1 MTDSSIRAL
10 GRFVANEA
18 LRKVTETSGTR
29 VGLRVSGF
37 DQPTVAEA
45 LRRTAQRLSESPEL
59 QVVVKV
65 GTSEQING
73 VPDEFLLDRGD
84 QLTKWRN
91 SVQGM
96 AVLLFEWGRTPDAQ
110 GLAAMNALDDATIL
124 GVRHDNSG
132 EHGFSRFMA
141 EVWREV
147 GGSGT
152 IPALMAG
159 SMPEIW
165 RAVTDED
172 PRSLHRWAAFLVE
185 TAQKVVAARVHTSDT
200 VRTAI
205 SAALPALGLFPDR
218 NLFVKPAALPARI
231 KKNVCVSAFKQP
243 AGKEITAEDLIDRIA
258 TAEFS
263 EESLAHIGAEPE
275 TVKTRMRNL
284 VLNLNRSGTIL
295 QDRRQLRCE
304 QDLTLWLEVFEQK
317 SKKIGLGQQIRQE
330 IEKKASD
337 RVDDFDSMMI
347 EEALNRGDQESAQRF
362 LDEAPI
368 GCAESLADLLSK
380 RSRRKVEKLA
390 FPDSQFV
397 QDPLRAL
404 LRELTYFSDEEEGS
418 VVVGLEGNQEAGQW
432 SRWLFAFLYA
442 RTLRDIQ
449 ESTGLRLTLEVKDCL
464 LNVTKPALLEAQ
476 ETHEPFDLNTEWA
489 PLRILVEMDGVA
501 QRRFRWDP
509 LGIPGQISLAALI
522 NSSWRNPP
530 GHASDLTFDTFL
542 EKFSDPRQWQV
553 DEPAPISETN
563 FAGQLEHLKRK
574 HFERFSEGLDA
585 GKVNDYVR
593 EWEEILREARTTLIP
608 DNSPDADLKAVVLTD
623 VVGLADHR
631 MMMLATHPLKLRW
644 LARNYT
650 EIARSIKTALDREG
664 GLSLNQENED
674 LFFDAIDRIS
684 PHGTPAVLV
693 GPGGTIAI
701 PMRESAGH
709 EEYAPVRHGG
719 NESKEWLSSVDE
731 TAIDEMVRVITDYLT
746 TYPHKLDGLRVLLL
760 NRNGD
765 PVLPMRVAKQVRAKN
780 SRLKVDLVVLAPQ
793 TTHHEII
800 QGFDLQFSGAEMSED
815 SFLPDVQL
823 ILQTWDPDQKADLS
837 GLEDTLEDTIDLALA
852 PALFGTQTSIKE
864 STKKES
870 LSGLFNP
877 WKHPASH
884 NLAQTSENVVR
895 ALLPE
900 TADETLESWS
910 TLCVRY
916 DRRSPVSRESVD
928 SIDYFEMQVQFHQ
941 HQELFAKL
949 HRVAHWVVTL
959 DSFIGREQI
968 DALHNRPDVI
978 LVKPSVGKNESYTLI
993 VSSQTGQQFVVQRLQ
1008 RRLEQIGVVIP
1019 QDSEGTAKRI
1029 YEVGRNVAPG
1039 AVLRSLGI
1047 GTTVNEVVGLVAT
1060 RFVIDQQFP
1069 IPRQGT
1075 SLVTWISFDEHH
1087 RWFGRGHKTRAD
1099 LGRFVL
1105 TIQDDGIVRLDVL
1118 VAESKFRQTF
1128 DVGSAEEQLN
1138 RTTDLCKD
1146 AFRSGDEAR
1155 HDRPFWLDELAAAIA
1170 QTSGNT
1176 LQASELPARAIVGK
1190 SDHRQVEAKILDA
1203 LRSADVQLGQVSGVA
1218 VAISAEDDQPAPEI
1232 RKLGKH
1238 TLVRLNKHELLNL
1251 IGALRA
1257 NQDPTNADPLVSS
1270 GDLSGTERFQNTVAK
1285 PPSANASTE
1294 IPASGEPA
1302 ASIEVV
1308 GGTAPA
1314 TVSDQVVAR
1323 RIAAKED
1330 SVTPSAHRGGI
1341 GEEELRLRYRKVVDV
1356 FDLHRVVVTAPE
1368 IGAWQEGP
1376 GFYIF
1381 RFVPHPG
1388 VTVEKLTN
1396 RRDEIFLALE
1406 LPSGFSIRTRSD
1418 RGSVLFE
1425 IPKIDDEKY
1434 GVDAKALWQQCPA
1447 NPESLIAPLGAD
1459 IEGKP
1464 VAIDLSSADSPHLLV
1479 AGTTGSGKSVALD
1492 TILKGLIRYDKSTL
1506 RLRLVDPKGTELVDF
1521 EDDPHL
1527 DGMIGM
1533 DAADAIEILEETV
1546 EEMAVRYKDM
1556 KAIRAR
1562 KLVEYNAKVDKA
1574 ERKPWI
1580 VIVLDEYADL
1590 TSDPEEKK
1598 KIEALL
1604 KRLTQKA
1611 RAAGIHVIAATQRPS
1626 ADVISTTIRSN
1637 FPAQLA
1643 LRVKTATDSR
1653 IILDETGA
1661 EALAGQGDA
1670 LLHTAKGTI
1679 RVQVAYDGS

>member
-10 GRFVANEA
+10 GRFVADEA
-18 LRKVTETSGTR
+18 LRKVTEISGAR
-29 VGLRVSGF
+29 AVLRVSGF
-37 DQPTVAEA
+37 DRPTVAEA
-45 LRRTAQRLSESPEL
+45 LRRTAQRLLESPDR

-65 GTSEQING
+65 GTSEPIEG
-73 VPDEFLLDRGD
+73 VPVDYLLDPHD

-91 SVQGM
+91 SGQGK
-96 AVLLFEWGRTPDAQ
+96 AVLLFEWGQSPDAQ

-124 GVRHDNSG
+124 GDYNSSG
-132 EHGFSRFMA
+132 ERGFDRFMA
-141 EVWREV
+141 EAWREA

-152 IPALMAG
+152 VPALMVDFLPG
-159 SMPEIW
+159 IW
-165 RAVTDED
+165 RAVTDEE

-185 TAQKVVAARVHTSDT
+185 TAQRVAATQVHTPD
-200 VRTAI
+200 VVYPEI
-205 SAALPALGLFPDR
+205 SAALPALDLFPDR
-218 NLFVKPAALPARI
+218 GLFLKPAALPALI
-231 KKNVCVSAFKQP
+231 KKNVSVSAFKQP
-243 AGKEITAEDLIDRIA
+243 TGKEITEDDLIDRITA
-258 TAEFS
+258 TQFS
-263 EESLAHIGAEPE
+263 EESLDHIGADSE
-275 TVKTRMRNL
+275 TAKTRMRSL
-284 VLNLNRSGTIL
+284 VLNLNRSGSTP
-295 QDRRQLRCE
+295 QDSRQLRRE

-317 SKKIGLGQQIRQE
+317 SKKIGLGQQVRQE
-330 IEKKASD
+330 IERADAD
-337 RVDDFDSMMI
+337 RVDEFDAMMI
-347 EEALNRGDQESAQRF
+347 EDALDRGDQEAAQRF
-362 LDEAPI
+362 LDEAPV
-368 GCAESLADLLSK
+368 GGAEPLADLLSK

-418 VVVGLEGNQEAGQW
+418 VVVGLEGNQEAGRW

-449 ESTGLRLTLEVKDCL
+449 DSTGLRLILEVKDCL
-464 LNVTKPALLEAQ
+464 LDLTKPPLPE
-476 ETHEPFDLNTEWA
+476 EDEPFDPNTEWA
-489 PLRILVEMDGVA
+489 PLRILVEMDGAA

-509 LGIPGQISLAALI
+509 LGIPGQIALAALI
-522 NSSWRNPP
+522 HGWRNPP
-530 GHASDLTFDTFL
+530 GHASNLTFDTFL
-542 EKFSDPRQWQV
+542 EKFNDPRQWQV
-553 DEPAPISETN
+553 DEPAPVPASQ
-563 FAGQLEHLKRK
+563 FAGQLERLKLE
-574 HFERFSEGLDA
+574 HFERFSDGLDA
-585 GKVNDYVR
+585 GKINDYVR
-593 EWEEILREARTTLIP
+593 EWEGILHEARTTLVP
-608 DNSPDADLKAVVLTD
+608 DNAPNADLEAVVLTD
-623 VVGLADHR
+623 IVGLADHR

-644 LARNYT
+644 LAKNYT
-650 EIARSIKTALDREG
+650 EAASSLETALNREG

-709 EEYAPVRHGG
+709 EEYAPVRLSG

-760 NRNGD
+760 DRNGD
-765 PVLPMRVAKQVRAKN
+765 PVLPMRVAKQMRAKN
-780 SRLKVDLVVLAPQ
+780 PRLKVDLVVLAPQ
-793 TTHHEII
+793 ATHHEII
-800 QGFDLQFSGAEMSED
+800 QGFDLHFSGAEMSED

-823 ILQTWDPDQKADLS
+823 ILQAWDPDQEADLS
-837 GLEDTLEDTIDLALA
+837 GLEDSIDLALA

-870 LSGLFNP
+870 LSGSFNP

-928 SIDYFEMQVQFHQ
+928 GIDYFEMQVQFDQ
-941 HQELFAKL
+941 HQNLFATL

-968 DALHNRPDVI
+968 DALRNRPDVI

-993 VSSQTGQQFVVQRLQ
+993 VSSQTGRQFVVQRLR
-1008 RRLEQIGVVIP
+1008 RRLEQIGVVTP

-1069 IPRQGT
+1069 VSRQGT

-1105 TIQDDGIVRLDVL
+1105 TVQDDGTVRLDVL

-1138 RTTDLCKD
+1138 RTTDLCED
-1146 AFRSGDEAR
+1146 AFRSDGEAR

-1170 QTSGNT
+1170 QTSGNA
-1176 LQASELPARAIVGK
+1176 LQAADLPARTLIGND
-1190 SDHRQVEAKILDA
+1190 DHRQVEATVLDA
-1203 LRSADVQLGQVSGVA
+1203 LRSEDVQLGQVTGVA
-1218 VAISAEDDQPAPEI
+1218 VAISAEDDQPAPAVGS
-1232 RKLGKH
+1232 LGKH
-1238 TLVRLNKHELLNL
+1238 TLVRLHKQELLNL
-1251 IGALRA
+1251 IGAMRA
-1257 NQDPTNADPLVSS
+1257 NQDPTSADPLVVS
-1270 GDLSGTERFQNTVAK
+1270 GHLSGTVQVPDAVVKTSSVGVPAELPTPEEPTSSVEVAR
-1285 PPSANASTE
+1285 A
-1294 IPASGEPA
+1294 
-1302 ASIEVV
+1302 VV
-1308 GGTAPA
+1308 PTSVPRR
-1314 TVSDQVVAR
+1314 VVAR
-1323 RIAAKED
+1323 RPAAEVDPVPLK
-1330 SVTPSAHRGGI
+1330 VHRGGLSN
-1341 GEEELRLRYRKVVDV
+1341 EELRLRYNKVVDV
-1356 FDLHRVVVTAPE
+1356 FARHKVAVTAPE
-1368 IGAWQEGP
+1368 VGKWQEGP

-1381 RFVPHPG
+1381 RFIPSPG
-1388 VTVEKLTN
+1388 VTVDKLTN
-1396 RRDEIFLALE
+1396 RRDEIFLALA

-1434 GVDAKALWQQCPA
+1434 GVGAKALWQRCPA
-1447 NPESLIAPLGAD
+1447 DPESLIAPLGTD
-1459 IEGKP
+1459 IEGNP
-1464 VAIDLSSADSPHLLV
+1464 VTIDLSSADSPHLLV

-1492 TILKGLIRYDKSTL
+1492 TILKGLVRYDKSAL

-1546 EEMAVRYKDM
+1546 DEMAVRYKDM
-1556 KAIRAR
+1556 KALRTR

-1574 ERKPWI
+1574 DRKPWI
-1580 VIVLDEYADL
+1580 VIILDEYADL

-1598 KIEALL
+1598 QIEALL

-1670 LLHTAKGTI
+1670 FLHTAKGTI
-1679 RVQVAYDGS
+1679 RLQVAYDGS

>member
-10 GRFVANEA
+10 GRFVADEA
-18 LRKVTETSGTR
+18 LRKVTEISGAR
-29 VGLRVSGF
+29 AVLRVSGF

-45 LRRTAQRLSESPEL
+45 LRRTAQRLLESPDR

-65 GTSEQING
+65 GTSEPIEG
-73 VPDEFLLDRGD
+73 VPVDYLLDPHD

-91 SVQGM
+91 SGQGK
-96 AVLLFEWGRTPDAQ
+96 AVLLFEWGQSPDAQ

-124 GVRHDNSG
+124 GDYHDSSG
-132 EHGFSRFMA
+132 ERGFDRFMA
-141 EVWREV
+141 EAWREA

-152 IPALMAG
+152 VPALMVDFL
-159 SMPEIW
+159 PEIW
-165 RAVTDED
+165 RAVTDEE
-172 PRSLHRWAAFLVE
+172 PRSLHRWVAFLVE
-185 TAQKVVAARVHTSDT
+185 TAQRVAATQVHTPD
-200 VRTAI
+200 VVYPEI
-205 SAALPALGLFPDR
+205 SAALPALDLFPDR
-218 NLFVKPAALPARI
+218 GLFIKPAALPARI
-231 KKNVCVSAFKQP
+231 KKNVSVSAFKQP
-243 AGKEITAEDLIDRIA
+243 TGKEITEDDLIDRITA
-258 TAEFS
+258 TEFS
-263 EESLAHIGAEPE
+263 KESLDHIGMDSE
-275 TVKTRMRNL
+275 TAKTRMRSL
-284 VLNLNRSGTIL
+284 VLTLNRSGSTP
-295 QDRRQLRCE
+295 QDSRQLRRE
-304 QDLTLWLEVFEQK
+304 QDLTIWLEVFEQK
-317 SKKIGLGQQIRQE
+317 SKKIGLGQQVRQE
-330 IEKKASD
+330 IERADAD
-337 RVDDFDSMMI
+337 RVDEFDAMVI
-347 EEALNRGDQESAQRF
+347 EDALDRGDQEAAQRF
-362 LDEAPI
+362 LDEAPV
-368 GCAESLADLLSK
+368 GGAEPLADLLSK

-418 VVVGLEGNQEAGQW
+418 VVVGLEGNQEAGRW

-449 ESTGLRLTLEVKDCL
+449 DSTGLRLTLEVKDCL
-464 LNVTKPALLEAQ
+464 LDLTKPPLPE
-476 ETHEPFDLNTEWA
+476 EDEPFDPNSEWA
-489 PLRILVEMDGVA
+489 PLRILVEMDGAA

-509 LGIPGQISLAALI
+509 LGIPGQIALAALI
-522 NSSWRNPP
+522 HGWRNPP
-530 GHASDLTFDTFL
+530 GHASNLTFDTFL
-542 EKFSDPRQWQV
+542 EKFNDPRQWQV
-553 DEPAPISETN
+553 DEPVPAPASH
-563 FAGQLEHLKRK
+563 FAGQLERLKLE
-574 HFERFSEGLDA
+574 HFERFSDGLDA
-585 GKVNDYVR
+585 GKINDYVR
-593 EWEEILREARTTLIP
+593 EWEGILREARTTLVP
-608 DNSPDADLKAVVLTD
+608 DNAPNADLEAVVLTD

-644 LARNYT
+644 LAKNYA
-650 EIARSIKTALDREG
+650 EAASSIETALNREG

-709 EEYAPVRHGG
+709 EEYAPVRLSG

-760 NRNGD
+760 DRNGD
-765 PVLPMRVAKQVRAKN
+765 PVLPMRVAKQMRAKN
-780 SRLKVDLVVLAPQ
+780 PRLKVDLVVLAPQ
-793 TTHHEII
+793 ATHHEII
-800 QGFDLQFSGAEMSED
+800 QGFDLHFSGAEMAED

-823 ILQTWDPDQKADLS
+823 ILQAWEPDQEADLS
-837 GLEDTLEDTIDLALA
+837 GLEDSIDLALA

-870 LSGLFNP
+870 LSGSFNP

-928 SIDYFEMQVQFHQ
+928 GIDYFEMQVQFDQ
-941 HQELFAKL
+941 HQNLFATL

-968 DALHNRPDVI
+968 DALRNRPDVI

-993 VSSQTGQQFVVQRLQ
+993 VSSQTGRQFVVQRLR
-1008 RRLEQIGVVIP
+1008 RRLEQIGVVTP

-1069 IPRQGT
+1069 VSRQGT

-1105 TIQDDGIVRLDVL
+1105 TVQDDGTVRLDVL

-1138 RTTDLCKD
+1138 RTTDLCED
-1146 AFRSGDEAR
+1146 AFRSDGEAR

-1170 QTSGNT
+1170 QTSGNA
-1176 LQASELPARAIVGK
+1176 LQAADLPARTLIGND
-1190 SDHRQVEAKILDA
+1190 DHRQVEAKVLDA
-1203 LRSADVQLGQVSGVA
+1203 LRSEDVQLGQVTGVA
-1218 VAISAEDDQPAPEI
+1218 VAISAEDDQPAPAVGS
-1232 RKLGKH
+1232 LGKH
-1238 TLVRLNKHELLNL
+1238 TLVRLHKQELLSL

-1257 NQDPTNADPLVSS
+1257 NQDPTSADPLVVS
-1270 GDLSGTERFQNTVAK
+1270 GHLSGTVQVPDDGVMTSSVG
-1285 PPSANASTE
+1285 
-1294 IPASGEPA
+1294 IPAILPTPEEP
-1302 ASIEVV
+1302 
-1308 GGTAPA
+1308 TAPVEVA
-1314 TVSDQVVAR
+1314 RVTTPTSGPEQVVAR
-1323 RIAAKED
+1323 RPAAEVDPVPLK
-1330 SVTPSAHRGGI
+1330 VHRGGLSD
-1341 GEEELRLRYRKVVDV
+1341 EELRLRYNKVVDV
-1356 FDLHRVVVTAPE
+1356 FARHKVAVTAPE
-1368 IGAWQEGP
+1368 VGKWQEGP

-1381 RFVPHPG
+1381 RFIPSPG
-1388 VTVEKLTN
+1388 VTVDKLTN
-1396 RRDEIFLALE
+1396 RRDEIFLALA

-1434 GVDAKALWQQCPA
+1434 GVDAKALWQRCPA
-1447 NPESLIAPLGAD
+1447 DPESLIAPLGAD
-1459 IEGKP
+1459 IEGNP
-1464 VAIDLSSADSPHLLV
+1464 VTIDLSSADSPHLLV
-1479 AGTTGSGKSVALD
+1479 AGTTGSGKSVALE
-1492 TILKGLIRYDKSTL
+1492 TILKGLVRYDKSTL

-1546 EEMAVRYKDM
+1546 DEMAVRYKDM
-1556 KAIRAR
+1556 KAIRTR

-1574 ERKPWI
+1574 DRKPWI

-1598 KIEALL
+1598 QIEALL

-1670 LLHTAKGTI
+1670 FLHTAKGTI
-1679 RVQVAYDGS
+1679 RLQVAYDGS

>member
-1 MTDSSIRAL
+1 MTDSSVRAL
-10 GRFVANEA
+10 GRFVADEA
-18 LRKVTETSGTR
+18 LLKVSEISGAR
-29 VGLRVSGF
+29 AVLRVSGF

-45 LRRTAQRLSESPEL
+45 LRRTAQRLSESPNL

-65 GTSEQING
+65 GTSEPIEG
-73 VPDEFLLDRGD
+73 VPVNYLLDPQD

-91 SVQGM
+91 SGQGT
-96 AVLLFEWGRTPDAQ
+96 AVLLFEWGQSPDAQ

-124 GVRHDNSG
+124 DDDHDTPG
-132 EHGFSRFMA
+132 ELGFDRFMTEA
-141 EVWREV
+141 WSGA
-147 GGSGT
+147 GGIGPV
-152 IPALMAG
+152 PAPMATFL
-159 SMPEIW
+159 PQIW
-165 RAVTDED
+165 RAITDEA
-172 PRSLHRWAAFLVE
+172 PRSLRRWADFLVE
-185 TAQKVVAARVHTSDT
+185 TAQKVAANQVHTPDVVHSE
-200 VRTAI
+200 I
-205 SAALPALGLFPDR
+205 SAALPALDLFPDR
-218 NLFVKPAALPARI
+218 DLFIKPAALPTRI
-231 KKNVCVSAFKQP
+231 KKNVWVSAFKQP
-243 AGKEITAEDLIDRIA
+243 TGKEITEDDLIDRIA
-258 TAEFS
+258 TTEFS
-263 EESLAHIGAEPE
+263 EESLDYIGADSE
-275 TVKTRMRNL
+275 TAKTCMRSL
-284 VLNLNRSGTIL
+284 VLNRSGRTP
-295 QDRRQLRCE
+295 QDRRQLLCE
-304 QDLTLWLEVFEQK
+304 QDLILWLEVFEQK
-317 SKKIGLGQQIRQE
+317 TKKIGLGQQVRQE
-330 IEKKASD
+330 IEKTEAD
-337 RVDDFDSMMI
+337 RVDEFDAMMI
-347 EEALNRGDQESAQRF
+347 EGALDRGDQESAQRF
-362 LDEAPI
+362 LDEAPA
-368 GCAESLADLLSK
+368 GDATPLADLLSK
-380 RSRRKVEKLA
+380 RSRRRVEKLA

-418 VVVGLEGNQEAGQW
+418 VVVGLEGNQEAGRW

-449 ESTGLRLTLEVKDCL
+449 DSTGLRLTLDVKDYL
-464 LNVTKPALLEAQ
+464 LDLTEPTLP
-476 ETHEPFDLNTEWA
+476 ETDEPFDLNIEWA
-489 PLRILVEMDGVA
+489 PLRILVEMDGAA

-509 LGIPGQISLAALI
+509 LGIPGQIALAALI
-522 NSSWRNPP
+522 HGWRTAP
-530 GHASDLTFDTFL
+530 GHSNDLTFDTFL
-542 EKFSDPRQWQV
+542 EKCNDPRQWRV
-553 DEPAPISETN
+553 DVLVPVPESH
-563 FAGQLEHLKRK
+563 FAGQLERLKRA

-585 GKVNDYVR
+585 ENIDDYVR
-593 EWEEILREARTTLIP
+593 EWEGILREARTTLVP
-608 DNSPDADLKAVVLTD
+608 ENAPNADLEAVVLTD
-623 VVGLADHR
+623 VVELADHR

-644 LARNYT
+644 LAQNYAQT
-650 EIARSIKTALDREG
+650 AGSIRTALNEEG
-664 GLSLNQENED
+664 GLSLNRENED

-684 PHGTPAVLV
+684 PHGTPAALV

-760 NRNGD
+760 DRNGD

-780 SRLKVDLVVLAPQ
+780 PRLQVDLVVLAPQ
-793 TTHHEII
+793 ATHHEII

-823 ILQTWDPDQKADLS
+823 ILQTWEPDQQADLS
-837 GLEDTLEDTIDLALA
+837 GLEGTIDIALA

-870 LSGLFNP
+870 LSGYYTP

-884 NLAQTSENVVR
+884 NLVQTSENVVR

-928 SIDYFEMQVQFHQ
+928 GIDYFEMQVQFDQ
-941 HQELFAKL
+941 HQDLFATL

-968 DALHNRPDVI
+968 DALPNRPDVI

-993 VSSQTGQQFVVQRLQ
+993 VSSQSGKQFVVQRLR
-1008 RRLEQIGVVIP
+1008 RRLEQIGVVTP

-1047 GTTVNEVVGLVAT
+1047 GTTVNEIVGLVAT

-1069 IPRQGT
+1069 HPQQGT

-1105 TIQDDGIVRLDVL
+1105 TVQDDGTVRLDVL

-1146 AFRSGDEAR
+1146 AFRSGDDAR

-1170 QTSGNT
+1170 QTSGKA
-1176 LQASELPARAIVGK
+1176 LKAAELPARTMIGND
-1190 SDHRQVEAKILDA
+1190 DHHQVEAKVLDA
-1203 LRSADVQLGQVSGVA
+1203 LRSGKIQLGQVTGVA
-1218 VAISAEDDQPAPEI
+1218 VTIAAEDDQLAPAVGS
-1232 RKLGKH
+1232 LGKH
-1238 TLVRLNKHELLNL
+1238 TLVRLNKHELQNL

-1257 NQDPTNADPLVSS
+1257 DQAPTNADPLVAA
-1270 GDLSGTERFQNTVAK
+1270 GDLSGIVKVPSIVVKT
-1285 PPSANASTE
+1285 PSADTPAE
-1294 IPASGEPA
+1294 LPASDVHA
-1302 ASIEVV
+1302 APVEAT
-1308 GGTAPA
+1308 GATALPP
-1314 TVSDQVVAR
+1314 VSDPISAR
-1323 RIAAKED
+1323 HLAAEVNPVPLK
-1330 SVTPSAHRGGI
+1330 AHRGGL
-1341 GEEELRLRYRKVVDV
+1341 GEAELKLRYNKVVNV
-1356 FDLHRVVVTAPE
+1356 FARHKVAVTAPE
-1368 IGAWQEGP
+1368 IGKWQEGP

-1381 RFVPHPG
+1381 RFIPDPG
-1388 VTVEKLTN
+1388 VTVDKLTN
-1396 RRDEIFLALE
+1396 RRDEIFLALA

-1418 RGSVLFE
+1418 RGSVIFE

-1447 NPESLIAPLGAD
+1447 TPESLIAPLGTD
-1459 IEGKP
+1459 IEGEP

-1492 TILKGLIRYDKSTL
+1492 TILKGLVRYDKDTL

-1527 DGMIGM
+1527 DGVIGM
-1533 DAADAIEILEETV
+1533 DAADAIEILEKTV
-1546 EEMAVRYKDM
+1546 EEMTVRYADM
-1556 KAIRAR
+1556 KAIRTR

-1574 ERKPWI
+1574 DRKPWI

-1598 KIEALL
+1598 QIEALL

-1670 LLHTAKGTI
+1670 FLHTAKRTI
-1679 RVQVAYDGS
+1679 RVQIAYDGS

>member
-10 GRFVANEA
+10 GRFVADEA
-18 LRKVTETSGTR
+18 LRKVTEISGAR
-29 VGLRVSGF
+29 AVLRVSGF
-37 DQPTVAEA
+37 DRPTVTEA
-45 LRRTAQRLSESPEL
+45 LRRTAQRLSESPGR

-65 GTSEQING
+65 GTSEPIVD
-73 VPDEFLLDRGD
+73 VPVDYLLDPQD

-91 SVQGM
+91 SGQGS
-96 AVLLFEWGRTPDAQ
+96 AVLLFEWGQSPDAQ

-124 GVRHDNSG
+124 GDYHDAPG
-132 EHGFSRFMA
+132 ERGFDRFMA
-141 EVWREV
+141 EAWREAD
-147 GGSGT
+147 GIGT
-152 IPALMAG
+152 VPAPMATFL
-159 SMPEIW
+159 PEIW
-165 RAVTDED
+165 RAITDEE
-172 PRSLHRWAAFLVE
+172 PRSLHRWAAFLVD
-185 TAQKVVAARVHTSDT
+185 TAQRVAATQVHTPG
-200 VRTAI
+200 VVYPEI
-205 SAALPALGLFPDR
+205 SAALPALDLLPDRGLFLR
-218 NLFVKPAALPARI
+218 PAALPARI
-231 KKNVCVSAFKQP
+231 KKNVSVSAFKQP
-243 AGKEITAEDLIDRIA
+243 TGKEITEDELIDRI
-258 TAEFS
+258 TTTEFS
-263 EESLAHIGAEPE
+263 EESLKHIGTDSE
-275 TVKTRMRNL
+275 TAKTRMRSL
-284 VLNLNRSGTIL
+284 VLNLNRSGSTPR
-295 QDRRQLRCE
+295 DSRQLRHE
-304 QDLTLWLEVFEQK
+304 QDLTLWLEIFEQK
-317 SKKIGLGQQIRQE
+317 SKKIGLGQQVRQE
-330 IEKKASD
+330 IDRTAAE
-337 RVDDFDSMMI
+337 RVDEFDAMMI
-347 EEALNRGDQESAQRF
+347 EEALDHGDQESAQRF
-362 LDEAPI
+362 LDEAPV
-368 GCAESLADLLSK
+368 GGAEPLADLLSK

-418 VVVGLEGNQEAGQW
+418 VVVGVEGNQDTGRW

-442 RTLRDIQ
+442 RTLRDVQ
-449 ESTGLRLTLEVKDCL
+449 DSTGLRLTLEVKDCL
-464 LNVTKPALLEAQ
+464 LDLTKPPLPE
-476 ETHEPFDLNTEWA
+476 EDEPFDPNTEWS
-489 PLRILVEMDGVA
+489 PLRLLVEMDGAA

-509 LGIPGQISLAALI
+509 LAIPGQITLAALI
-522 NSSWRNPP
+522 HGWRTPP
-530 GHASDLTFDTFL
+530 GHTTDLSFDTFL
-542 EKFSDPRQWQV
+542 EKFNDPRQWQA
-553 DEPAPISETN
+553 DEPLPIPESH
-563 FAGQLEHLKRK
+563 FAGQLERLKLE
-574 HFERFSEGLDA
+574 HFERFSDGLDA
-585 GKVNDYVR
+585 GNINDYVR
-593 EWEEILREARTTLIP
+593 EWESGLREARATLVP
-608 DNSPDADLKAVVLTD
+608 DNAPNTDLEAVVLTD
-623 VVGLADHR
+623 VIGLADNR

-644 LARNYT
+644 LAKNYA
-650 EIARSIKTALDREG
+650 EAADSIKTALNKVG

-731 TAIDEMVRVITDYLT
+731 TAIDEMVRVITDYLV

-760 NRNGD
+760 DRNGD

-780 SRLKVDLVVLAPQ
+780 PHLKVDLVVLAPQ
-793 TTHHEII
+793 ATHHEII
-800 QGFDLQFSGAEMSED
+800 QGFDLHFSGAEMAED

-823 ILQTWDPDQKADLS
+823 ILQAWEPDQEADLS
-837 GLEDTLEDTIDLALA
+837 GLENTIDLALA

-870 LSGLFNP
+870 LSGSFNP

-928 SIDYFEMQVQFHQ
+928 GIDYFEMQVQFDQ
-941 HQELFAKL
+941 HLDLFATL

-968 DALHNRPDVI
+968 DALRNRPDVI

-993 VSSQTGQQFVVQRLQ
+993 VSSQTGRQFVVQRLR
-1008 RRLEQIGVVIP
+1008 RRLEQIGVVTP
-1019 QDSEGTAKRI
+1019 QDSDGTAKRI
-1029 YEVGRNVAPG
+1029 YEVSRNVAPG

-1060 RFVIDQQFP
+1060 RFVVDQQFP
-1069 IPRQGT
+1069 VPRQGT

-1105 TIQDDGIVRLDVL
+1105 TVQDNGTVRLDVL

-1128 DVGSAEEQLN
+1128 DIGSAEEQLN
-1138 RTTDLCKD
+1138 RTTDLCED
-1146 AFRSGDEAR
+1146 AFRSGGEAR

-1170 QTSGNT
+1170 QTSGNA
-1176 LQASELPARAIVGK
+1176 LQAADLPARTMIGND
-1190 SDHRQVEAKILDA
+1190 DHRQVEAKVLDA
-1203 LRSADVQLGQVSGVA
+1203 LRSEGAQLGQVTGVA
-1218 VAISAEDDQPAPEI
+1218 VAISAEEDQPAPAVGS
-1232 RKLGKH
+1232 LGKH

-1257 NQDPTNADPLVSS
+1257 NQDPANADPLVVP
-1270 GDLSGTERFQNTVAK
+1270 GDNKGTVKIPGTVVK
-1285 PPSANASTE
+1285 
-1294 IPASGEPA
+1294 
-1302 ASIEVV
+1302 
-1308 GGTAPA
+1308 
-1314 TVSDQVVAR
+1314 
-1323 RIAAKED
+1323 
-1330 SVTPSAHRGGI
+1330 TPSAVTAAGLSTTPEEPAPPVKAAGATAPTCETSPLVARHPDAEVDPLKTHRGGLQ
-1341 GEEELRLRYRKVVDV
+1341 EEELRLRYNTIVDV
-1356 FDLHRVVVTAPE
+1356 FARHKVAVTAPE
-1368 IGAWQEGP
+1368 IDKWQEGP

-1381 RFVPHPG
+1381 RFIPDPG
-1388 VTVEKLTN
+1388 VTVDKLTN
-1396 RRDEIFLALE
+1396 RRDEIFLALA

-1434 GVDAKALWQQCPA
+1434 GVDAKTLWKRCP
-1447 NPESLIAPLGAD
+1447 PDPKSLIAPLGAD
-1459 IEGKP
+1459 IEGNP
-1464 VAIDLSSADSPHLLV
+1464 VTIDLSSADSPHLLV

-1492 TILKGLIRYDKSTL
+1492 TILKGLVRYDESTL
-1506 RLRLVDPKGTELVDF
+1506 RLRLVDPKGTELADF

-1556 KAIRAR
+1556 KAIRTR
-1562 KLVEYNAKVDKA
+1562 KLVEYNAKVDK
-1574 ERKPWI
+1574 EDRKPWI

-1590 TSDPEEKK
+1590 TSDLEEKK
-1598 KIEALL
+1598 KIEGLL

-1670 LLHTAKGTI
+1670 FLHTTKGTI
-1679 RVQVAYDGS
+1679 RLQVAYGGT

>member
-10 GRFVANEA
+10 GRFVADEA
-18 LRKVTETSGTR
+18 LRKVAESSGAR

-45 LRRTAQRLSESPEL
+45 LRRTAQRLSESPEH
-59 QVVVKV
+59 QIVVKV
-65 GTSEQING
+65 GTSEQIDG
-73 VPDEFLLDRGD
+73 VPVEFLLNRGD

-91 SVQGM
+91 SLQGT
-96 AVLLFEWGRTPDAQ
+96 AVLLFEWGQSPDEQ
-110 GLAAMNALDDATIL
+110 GLAAMNALDDAAIL
-124 GVRHDNSG
+124 GDHHDTSG
-132 EHGFSRFMA
+132 EHGFGRFMA
-141 EVWREV
+141 DAWREA

-152 IPALMAG
+152 VPASMAE
-159 SMPEIW
+159 SLPHIW

-172 PRSLHRWAAFLVE
+172 SRSLHRWAAFLVE
-185 TAQKVVAARVHTSDT
+185 TAQKVVATRVHTPD
-200 VRTAI
+200 VVCAEI

-218 NLFVKPAALPARI
+218 DLFVRPAALPARI

-243 AGKEITAEDLIDRIA
+243 NGKEISAEDLIDRIA
-258 TAEFS
+258 TAEFTD
-263 EESLAHIGAEPE
+263 ESLAHIGADSE
-275 TVKTRMRNL
+275 TVKARMRDL
-284 VLNLNRSGTIL
+284 VLNLNRSGPDL
-295 QDRRQLRCE
+295 QDRRQLRCGH
-304 QDLTLWLEVFEQK
+304 DLALWLEVFEQK
-317 SKKIGLGQQIRQE
+317 SKKIGLGQQVRQE
-330 IEKKASD
+330 IEKKAAD
-337 RVDDFDSMMI
+337 RVDDFDAMMI
-347 EEALNRGDQESAQRF
+347 EEGLDRGDQESAQRF

-368 GCAESLADLLSK
+368 GGADALADLLTK

-390 FPDSQFV
+390 FPDSQLV

-404 LRELTYFSDEEEGS
+404 LRELTYFSDEEEGT
-418 VVVGLEGNQEAGQW
+418 VVVGLEGNQEAGRW

-442 RTLRDIQ
+442 RTLRDIRD
-449 ESTGLRLTLEVKDCL
+449 STGLRLTLEVKGCL
-464 LNVTKPALLEAQ
+464 LDATKPAVPEAH
-476 ETHEPFDLNTEWA
+476 ETQEPFDLNAEWA
-489 PLRILVEMDGVA
+489 PLRFLVEMAGAA

-509 LGIPGQISLAALI
+509 LGIPGQIALAALI
-522 NSSWRNPP
+522 DSWRNPP
-530 GHASDLTFDTFL
+530 GHTSDLTFDTFL
-542 EKFSDPRQWQV
+542 EKFNDPRQWQV
-553 DEPAPISETN
+553 DEPASVPEPH
-563 FAGQLEHLKRK
+563 FAGQLERLKRK
-574 HFERFSEGLDA
+574 HFERLSEGLDA
-585 GKVNDYVR
+585 GNISDYVR
-593 EWEEILREARTTLIP
+593 EWESILREARTAVVPNNAP
-608 DNSPDADLKAVVLTD
+608 DEDLAAVVLTD

-650 EIARSIKTALDREG
+650 ETARSIETALNKDG

-693 GPGGTIAI
+693 GPSGTVAI

-760 NRNGD
+760 DRNGD

-780 SRLKVDLVVLAPQ
+780 PRLKVDLVVLAPQ
-793 TTHHEII
+793 ATHHEII
-800 QGFDLQFSGAEMSED
+800 QGFDLHFSGAEMSED

-823 ILQTWDPDQKADLS
+823 ILQAWEPDQKADLS
-837 GLEDTLEDTIDLALA
+837 GLEDTIDLVLA

-870 LSGLFNP
+870 LSGFFNP

-900 TADETLESWS
+900 TADEALESWS

-928 SIDYFEMQVQFHQ
+928 GIDYFEMQVQFDQ
-941 HQELFAKL
+941 HQDLFADL

-968 DALHNRPDVI
+968 DALRNRPDVI
-978 LVKPSVGKNESYTLI
+978 LVKPNVGKNESYTLI
-993 VSSQTGQQFVVQRLQ
+993 VSSQTGRQFVVQRLR
-1008 RRLEQIGVVIP
+1008 RRLEQIGVVTP
-1019 QDSEGTAKRI
+1019 QDSEGTAQRI

-1069 IPRQGT
+1069 VSRQGT

-1105 TIQDDGIVRLDVL
+1105 TVQDNGTVRLDVL

-1146 AFRSGDEAR
+1146 AFRSDGEAR

-1170 QTSGNT
+1170 QTSGN
-1176 LQASELPARAIVGK
+1176 AMDAADLPARTLIGND
-1190 SDHRQVEAKILDA
+1190 DHRQVEAKVLDA
-1203 LRSADVQLGQVSGVA
+1203 LRSEEVQLGQVTGIAVA
-1218 VAISAEDDQPAPEI
+1218 VSAEDDQSAPAVGS
-1232 RKLGKH
+1232 LGNH
-1238 TLVRLNKHELLNL
+1238 ILVRLNKRELLNL

-1257 NQDPTNADPLVSS
+1257 NQDPTNADPLVVSE
-1270 GDLSGTERFQNTVAK
+1270 DHSGTVNVPDTGGETSS
-1285 PPSANASTE
+1285 PGSAAELPTPE
-1294 IPASGEPA
+1294 EPA
-1302 ASIEVV
+1302 APVEVV
-1308 GGTAPA
+1308 EATALAATPSTVVVHPPA
-1314 TVSDQVVAR
+1314 TEVDPVPLKS
-1323 RIAAKED
+1323 
-1330 SVTPSAHRGGI
+1330 HRGGLS
-1341 GEEELRLRYRKVVDV
+1341 EEELRLRYNKVVNV
-1356 FDLHRVVVTAPE
+1356 FARHKVVVTAPE
-1368 IGAWQEGP
+1368 VGKWQEGP

-1381 RFVPHPG
+1381 RFIPNPG
-1388 VTVEKLTN
+1388 VTVDKLTN
-1396 RRDEIFLALE
+1396 RRDEIFLALA

-1447 NPESLIAPLGAD
+1447 DPESLIAPLGAD
-1459 IEGKP
+1459 IEGSP
-1464 VAIDLSSADSPHLLV
+1464 VTIDLSSADSPHLLV

-1492 TILKGLIRYDKSTL
+1492 TILKGLVRYDKSTL

-1527 DGMIGM
+1527 DGTIGM

-1546 EEMAVRYKDM
+1546 EEMTVRYKDM
-1556 KAIRAR
+1556 KALRTR
-1562 KLVEYNAKVDKA
+1562 KLVEYNAKVDEA
-1574 ERKPWI
+1574 DRKPWI

-1670 LLHTAKGTI
+1670 FLHTAKGTI
-1679 RVQVAYDGS
+1679 RIQVAFDGS

>member
-10 GRFVANEA
+10 GRFVADEA
-18 LRKVTETSGTR
+18 LRKISGVTGAR
-29 VGLRVSGF
+29 AVLRVSGF
-37 DQPTVAEA
+37 EQPIVAEA
-45 LRRTAQRLSESPEL
+45 LRRTAQKLSESPHL

-65 GTSEQING
+65 GAREPIEG
-73 VPDEFLLDRGD
+73 VPVDYLLGPQD

-91 SVQGM
+91 SGQGM
-96 AVLLFEWGRTPDAQ
+96 AVLLFEWEQSPDAQ
-110 GLAAMNALDDATIL
+110 GLAAVNPLNDATIL
-124 GVRHDNSG
+124 KGDHDTSG
-132 EHGFSRFMA
+132 ETVFGRFITEA
-141 EVWREV
+141 WREANGIGAV
-147 GGSGT
+147 
-152 IPALMAG
+152 PAPMVTFL
-159 SMPEIW
+159 PKIW
-165 RAVTDED
+165 RAITDEA
-172 PRSLHRWAAFLVE
+172 PRSLRRWADFLVE
-185 TAQKVVAARVHTSDT
+185 TAQKVAAAQVHTPD
-200 VRTAI
+200 VVQAGI
-205 SAALPALGLFPDR
+205 SAALPALDLFPDR
-218 NLFVKPAALPARI
+218 DLFIKPAALPARI
-231 KKNVCVSAFKQP
+231 KKNVWVSTFKQP
-243 AGKEITAEDLIDRIA
+243 TSKEITEDDLIDRIA
-258 TAEFS
+258 ATEFS
-263 EESLAHIGAEPE
+263 AEALDYIGGESEA
-275 TVKTRMRNL
+275 TKTRMRSL
-284 VLNLNRSGTIL
+284 VLNRGSGRTPRN
-295 QDRRQLRCE
+295 RRQLLCE
-304 QDLTLWLEVFEQK
+304 QDLILWLEVFEQK
-317 SKKIGLGQQIRQE
+317 SKKIGLGQQVRQE
-330 IEKKASD
+330 IEKTEAGRLD
-337 RVDDFDSMMI
+337 EFDAMMI
-347 EEALNRGDQESAQRF
+347 EGALDRGDQESAQRF
-362 LDEAPI
+362 LDETPTGEAVPM
-368 GCAESLADLLSK
+368 ADLLSK
-380 RSRRKVEKLA
+380 RLRRRVEKLA

-404 LRELTYFSDEEEGS
+404 LRELTYFSDEDEGS
-418 VVVGLEGNQEAGQW
+418 VVVGLEGDQDSGRW

-442 RTLRDIQ
+442 RTLRDVQ
-449 ESTGLRLTLEVKDCL
+449 DSTGLRLTLEIKNYL
-464 LNVTKPALLEAQ
+464 LDLTEPTLP
-476 ETHEPFDLNTEWA
+476 ETDEPFDINIEWA
-489 PLRILVEMDGVA
+489 PLRILVEMDGAA

-509 LGIPGQISLAALI
+509 LGIPGQIAVAALI
-522 NSSWRNPP
+522 HGWRITPD
-530 GHASDLTFDTFL
+530 HAKELTFDNFL
-542 EKFSDPRQWQV
+542 EKCNDPRQWQAKLP
-553 DEPAPISETN
+553 EPAPESR
-563 FAGQLEHLKRK
+563 FAGQLERLRRV

-585 GKVNDYVR
+585 ANIDDYVH
-593 EWEEILREARTTLIP
+593 EWEGILREARAILVPENAPNT
-608 DNSPDADLKAVVLTD
+608 DLEAVVLTD

-644 LARNYT
+644 LAQNYAQT
-650 EIARSIKTALDREG
+650 AGSIRTALNEEG
-664 GLSLNQENED
+664 GLSLNRENED

-684 PHGTPAVLV
+684 PHGTPAALV
-693 GPGGTIAI
+693 GPGSTIAI

-709 EEYAPVRHGG
+709 EEYAPVRQGG

-731 TAIDEMVRVITDYLT
+731 TAIDEMVRIITDYLT

-780 SRLKVDLVVLAPQ
+780 PRLQVDLVVLAPQ
-793 TTHHEII
+793 GTHHEII
-800 QGFDLQFSGAEMSED
+800 QGFDLHFSGAEMSGD

-823 ILQTWDPDQKADLS
+823 ILQAWEPDQQADLS
-837 GLEDTLEDTIDLALA
+837 GLEGTIDIALA

-870 LSGLFNP
+870 LSGYFTP
-877 WKHPASH
+877 WKHAASH
-884 NLAQTSENVVR
+884 NLVQTSENVVR
-895 ALLPE
+895 ELLPE

-928 SIDYFEMQVQFHQ
+928 GIDYFEMQVQFHQ
-941 HQELFAKL
+941 HQDLFATL

-968 DALHNRPDVI
+968 DALHDRPDVI
-978 LVKPSVGKNESYTLI
+978 LVKPGVGKNESYTLI
-993 VSSQTGQQFVVQRLQ
+993 VSSQSGKRFVVQRLR
-1008 RRLEQIGVVIP
+1008 RRLEQIGVVTP

-1047 GTTVNEVVGLVAT
+1047 GTTVNEIVGLVAT

-1069 IPRQGT
+1069 HPQQRSG
-1075 SLVTWISFDEHH
+1075 LVTWISFDEHH

-1105 TIQDDGIVRLDVL
+1105 TVQDDGTVRLDVL

-1138 RTTDLCKD
+1138 RTTDLCRD
-1146 AFRSGDEAR
+1146 AFHTGENAR
-1155 HDRPFWLDELAAAIA
+1155 HDSPFWLDELAGAIA
-1170 QTSGNT
+1170 QTSGKAMK
-1176 LQASELPARAIVGK
+1176 ASELPARTMIGND
-1190 SDHRQVEAKILDA
+1190 DHRQVEAKVLDA
-1203 LRSADVQLGQVSGVA
+1203 LRSGKIQLGQVAGVA
-1218 VAISAEDDQPAPEI
+1218 VAIAAEDGQPAPVVASF
-1232 RKLGKH
+1232 GKH
-1238 TLVRLNKHELLNL
+1238 TLIRLNKYELQNL

-1257 NQDPTNADPLVSS
+1257 YLAPTNADPLVATKSLSKTVRFSS
-1270 GDLSGTERFQNTVAK
+1270 TLITAPSTGTPDELPVADV
-1285 PPSANASTE
+1285 
-1294 IPASGEPA
+1294 PA
-1302 ASIEVV
+1302 ASARAIGATDPTSAPDPE
-1308 GGTAPA
+1308 TARPLA
-1314 TVSDQVVAR
+1314 AEGNTVPL
-1323 RIAAKED
+1323 K
-1330 SVTPSAHRGGI
+1330 AHRGGL
-1341 GEEELRLRYRKVVDV
+1341 GEAELRLRYNKVVDV
-1356 FDLHRVVVTAPE
+1356 FTRHKVAVTAPE
-1368 IGAWQEGP
+1368 IGKWQEGP

-1381 RFVPHPG
+1381 RFIPDPG
-1388 VTVEKLTN
+1388 VTVDKLTN

-1434 GVDAKALWQQCPA
+1434 GVDAKALWQQRPA
-1447 NPESLIAPLGAD
+1447 DLKSLIAPLGAD
-1459 IEGKP
+1459 IEGAP
-1464 VAIDLSSADSPHLLV
+1464 VVIDLSSADSPHLLV

-1492 TILKGLIRYDKSTL
+1492 TILKGLVRYDTNTL

-1527 DGMIGM
+1527 DGVIGM

-1546 EEMAVRYKDM
+1546 QEMAVRYADM
-1556 KAIRAR
+1556 KAVRTR
-1562 KLVEYNAKVDKA
+1562 KLVEYNATVDKA
-1574 ERKPWI
+1574 DRKPWI

-1598 KIEALL
+1598 QIEALL

-1670 LLHTAKGTI
+1670 FLHTAKGTI
-1679 RVQVAYDGS
+1679 RVQVAFDGS

>member
-10 GRFVANEA
+10 GRFVADEA
-18 LRKVTETSGTR
+18 LRKVTEISGAR
-29 VGLRVSGF
+29 AVLRVSGF
-37 DQPTVAEA
+37 DRPTVAEA
-45 LRRTAQRLSESPEL
+45 LRRTAQRLLESPDR

-65 GTSEQING
+65 GTSEPIEG
-73 VPDEFLLDRGD
+73 VPADYLLEPQD

-91 SVQGM
+91 SGQGK
-96 AVLLFEWGRTPDAQ
+96 AVLLFEWGQSPDAQ

-124 GVRHDNSG
+124 GDHHDASG
-132 EHGFSRFMA
+132 ERGFDRFMA
-141 EVWREV
+141 EAWREAD
-147 GGSGT
+147 GT
-152 IPALMAG
+152 GTVPALMG
-159 SMPEIW
+159 DFLPEIW
-165 RAVTDED
+165 RAVTDEE

-185 TAQKVVAARVHTSDT
+185 TAQKVAATQVHTPD
-200 VRTAI
+200 VVYPEI
-205 SAALPALGLFPDR
+205 SAALPALDLFPDR
-218 NLFVKPAALPARI
+218 GLFIKPAALPARI
-231 KKNVCVSAFKQP
+231 KKNVSVSTFKHP
-243 AGKEITAEDLIDRIA
+243 TGKEITEDELIDRI
-258 TAEFS
+258 TTTEFS
-263 EESLAHIGAEPE
+263 EESLDHIGTDSE
-275 TVKTRMRNL
+275 TAKTRMRSL
-284 VLNLNRSGTIL
+284 VRNLNRSGSTP
-295 QDRRQLRCE
+295 QDSRQLRRE

-317 SKKIGLGQQIRQE
+317 SKKIGLGQQVRQE
-330 IEKKASD
+330 IERTGAD
-337 RVDDFDSMMI
+337 RVDEFDAMMI
-347 EEALNRGDQESAQRF
+347 EDALDRGDQEAAQRF
-362 LDEAPI
+362 LDEAP
-368 GCAESLADLLSK
+368 GGGAEPLADLLSK

-418 VVVGLEGNQEAGQW
+418 VVVGLEGNQEAGRW

-442 RTLRDIQ
+442 RTLRDVQ
-449 ESTGLRLTLEVKDCL
+449 DSTGLRLTLEVKDCL
-464 LNVTKPALLEAQ
+464 LKLTKPPLPE
-476 ETHEPFDLNTEWA
+476 EDEPFDPNTEWA
-489 PLRILVEMDGVA
+489 PLRILVEMDGAA

-509 LGIPGQISLAALI
+509 LGIPGQIALAALI
-522 NSSWRNPP
+522 HGWRNPP
-530 GHASDLTFDTFL
+530 GYASNLTFDAFL
-542 EKFSDPRQWQV
+542 EQFNDPRHWQV
-553 DEPAPISETN
+553 DEPVPVPTSH
-563 FAGQLEHLKRK
+563 FASQLERLKLE
-574 HFERFSEGLDA
+574 HFERFCDGLDA
-585 GKVNDYVR
+585 EEINDYVR
-593 EWEEILREARTTLIP
+593 EWEAVLREARTTLVP
-608 DNSPDADLKAVVLTD
+608 DNAPNADLEAVVLTD
-623 VVGLADHR
+623 VIGLADHR
-631 MMMLATHPLKLRW
+631 MMMLASHPLKLRW
-644 LARNYT
+644 LAKNYA
-650 EIARSIKTALDREG
+650 EVAGSIATALNKEG

-709 EEYAPVRHGG
+709 EEYAPVRYGG
-719 NESKEWLSSVDE
+719 NESKDWLSSVDE

-760 NRNGD
+760 DRNGD
-765 PVLPMRVAKQVRAKN
+765 PVLPMRVAKQMRAKN
-780 SRLKVDLVVLAPQ
+780 PRLKVDLVVLAPQ
-793 TTHHEII
+793 ATHHEII
-800 QGFDLQFSGAEMSED
+800 QGFDLHFSGAEMSED

-823 ILQTWDPDQKADLS
+823 ILQAWEPDQEADLS
-837 GLEDTLEDTIDLALA
+837 GLEDTIDLALA

-864 STKKES
+864 STKKVS
-870 LSGLFNP
+870 LSGSFNP

-928 SIDYFEMQVQFHQ
+928 GIDYFEMQVQFDQ
-941 HQELFAKL
+941 HQDLFATL

-968 DALHNRPDVI
+968 DALRNRPDVI

-993 VSSQTGQQFVVQRLQ
+993 VSSQTGRQFVVQRLQ
-1008 RRLEQIGVVIP
+1008 RRLEQIGVVTP

-1069 IPRQGT
+1069 VSRQGT

-1105 TIQDDGIVRLDVL
+1105 TVQDDGTVRLDVL

-1138 RTTDLCKD
+1138 RTTDLCED
-1146 AFRSGDEAR
+1146 AFRSDGKAR

-1170 QTSGNT
+1170 QTSGNA
-1176 LQASELPARAIVGK
+1176 LQAADLPARTLIGND
-1190 SDHRQVEAKILDA
+1190 DHRQVEAKVLDA
-1203 LRSADVQLGQVSGVA
+1203 LRSEDVQLGRVTGVA
-1218 VAISAEDDQPAPEI
+1218 VAISAEDDQPAPAVGS
-1232 RKLGKH
+1232 LGKH
-1238 TLVRLNKHELLNL
+1238 TLVRLNKPELLNL

-1257 NQDPTNADPLVSS
+1257 NQDPTNADSLVVS
-1270 GDLSGTERFQNTVAK
+1270 GHLSGTVQVPDDVVKTCSVG
-1285 PPSANASTE
+1285 
-1294 IPASGEPA
+1294 IPAELPTPEELTA
-1302 ASIEVV
+1302 PVEVV
-1308 GGTAPA
+1308 RVAEPTSIPGA
-1314 TVSDQVVAR
+1314 VVGR
-1323 RIAAKED
+1323 P
-1330 SVTPSAHRGGI
+1330 SVAEVGPVPLKVHRGGLS
-1341 GEEELRLRYRKVVDV
+1341 EEELRLRYNKVVDV
-1356 FDLHRVVVTAPE
+1356 FARHKVAVTAPE
-1368 IGAWQEGP
+1368 VGKWQEGP

-1381 RFVPHPG
+1381 RFVPSPG
-1388 VTVEKLTN
+1388 VTVDKLTN
-1396 RRDEIFLALE
+1396 RRDEIFLALA

-1434 GVDAKALWQQCPA
+1434 GVDAKALWQRCPA
-1447 NPESLIAPLGAD
+1447 DPESLIAPLGAD
-1459 IEGKP
+1459 IEGNP
-1464 VAIDLSSADSPHLLV
+1464 VTVDLSSADSPHLLV

-1492 TILKGLIRYDKSTL
+1492 TILKGLVRYDKSTL

-1533 DAADAIEILEETV
+1533 DATDAIEILEETV
-1546 EEMAVRYKDM
+1546 DEMAVRYKDM
-1556 KAIRAR
+1556 KAIRTR

-1574 ERKPWI
+1574 DRKPWI

-1598 KIEALL
+1598 QIEALL

-1670 LLHTAKGTI
+1670 FLHTAKGTI
-1679 RVQVAYDGS
+1679 RVQVAYDGG

>member
-1 MTDSSIRAL
+1 MTDNSIRAL
-10 GRFVANEA
+10 GRFVADEA
-18 LRKVTETSGTR
+18 LRKVTEASEAR

-37 DQPTVAEA
+37 DQATVAEA
-45 LRRTAQRLSESPEL
+45 LRRTAQRLSESPAL

-65 GTSEQING
+65 GTAKQIDG
-73 VPDEFLLDRGD
+73 VPVEFLLNRGD

-91 SVQGM
+91 SVQGT
-96 AVLLFEWGRTPDAQ
+96 AVLLFEWGQSPDAQ
-110 GLAAMNALDDATIL
+110 GLAAMNALDDAAIL
-124 GVRHDNSG
+124 GDHHDTSG
-132 EHGFSRFMA
+132 ELGFDRFMA
-141 EVWREV
+141 EVWRDA

-152 IPALMAG
+152 VPALMAD
-159 SMPEIW
+159 SLREIW

-185 TAQKVVAARVHTSDT
+185 TAQRVAASRVHTRDVVCT
-200 VRTAI
+200 EI

-218 NLFVKPAALPARI
+218 GLFVKPAALPARI
-231 KKNVCVSAFKQP
+231 KKNVCVSVFKQP
-243 AGKEITAEDLIDRIA
+243 TGKEIIAEDLIDRITA
-258 TAEFS
+258 TEFS
-263 EESLAHIGAEPE
+263 EESLAHVGADSE
-275 TVKTRMRNL
+275 TVKTRMRDL
-284 VLNLNRSGTIL
+284 VLNLNLNHSGPVL
-295 QDRRQLRCE
+295 QDRRQLRSG

-317 SKKIGLGQQIRQE
+317 SKKIGLGQQVRQE
-330 IEKKASD
+330 IERKAPD
-337 RVDDFDSMMI
+337 RVDDFDAMMI
-347 EEALNRGDQESAQRF
+347 EDALDRGDQESAQRF
-362 LDEAPI
+362 LDETPV
-368 GCAESLADLLSK
+368 GGTEPLADLLNK

-404 LRELTYFSDEEEGS
+404 LRELTYFSDEEEGP
-418 VVVGLEGNQEAGQW
+418 VVVGLEGNQEAGRW

-442 RTLRDIQ
+442 RTLREIQ
-449 ESTGLRLTLEVKDCL
+449 DSTTGLRLTLEVNECL
-464 LNVTKPALLEAQ
+464 LDVRKPDLPEAQ
-476 ETHEPFDLNTEWA
+476 ETQEPFDLNTEWA
-489 PLRILVEMDGVA
+489 PLRILVEMDGAA

-509 LGIPGQISLAALI
+509 VGIPGQIALAALI
-522 NSSWRNPP
+522 DSWRNPP
-530 GHASDLTFDTFL
+530 GHASNLTFDTFL
-542 EKFSDPRQWQV
+542 EKFNDPRQWQV
-553 DEPAPISETN
+553 DEPAPVPEPH
-563 FAGQLEHLKRK
+563 FAGQLECLKRK
-574 HFERFSEGLDA
+574 HFKQFSEGLDA
-585 GKVNDYVR
+585 GSINDYVS
-593 EWEEILREARTTLIP
+593 EWEAILREARTTLIP
-608 DNSPDADLKAVVLTD
+608 NNAPDADLEAVVLTD
-623 VVGLADHR
+623 VVGLANHR

-644 LARNYT
+644 LAKNYAET
-650 EIARSIKTALDREG
+650 AASIKTALNKEG

-719 NESKEWLSSVDE
+719 NESKDWLSSVDE

-760 NRNGD
+760 DRNGD
-765 PVLPMRVAKQVRAKN
+765 PILPMRVAKQVRAKN
-780 SRLKVDLVVLAPQ
+780 PRLKVDLVVLAPQ
-793 TTHHEII
+793 ATHHEII
-800 QGFDLQFSGAEMSED
+800 QGFDLQFSSTEMSED

-823 ILQTWDPDQKADLS
+823 ILQAWEPDQKADLS
-837 GLEDTLEDTIDLALA
+837 GLEDTVDIALA
-852 PALFGTQTSIKE
+852 PALFGTQTSVKE
-864 STKKES
+864 STKKAS
-870 LSGLFNP
+870 LSGAYNP

-884 NLAQTSENVVR
+884 NLAQTSQNVVR

-916 DRRSPVSRESVD
+916 HRHSPVSGESVD
-928 SIDYFEMQVQFHQ
+928 GIDYFEMQVQFDQ
-941 HQELFAKL
+941 HQDLFAEL

-968 DALHNRPDVI
+968 DALRNRPDVI

-1008 RRLEQIGVVIP
+1008 RRLEQIGVVTP

-1069 IPRQGT
+1069 VPRSGT

-1105 TIQDDGIVRLDVL
+1105 TIQDNGTVLLDVL
-1118 VAESKFRQTF
+1118 VAESKFRRMF

-1138 RTTDLCKD
+1138 RTTDLCED
-1146 AFRSGDEAR
+1146 AFRSGGEAR
-1155 HDRPFWLDELAAAIA
+1155 HDRPFWLDELAAAIL
-1170 QTSGNT
+1170 QTSGNA
-1176 LQASELPARAIVGK
+1176 LQAAELPARTIIGD
-1190 SDHRQVEAKILDA
+1190 SDHRQVEAKVLDA
-1203 LRSADVQLGQVSGVA
+1203 LRSEHVQLGQVSGVA
-1218 VAISAEDDQPAPEI
+1218 VAISAEDDQPAPVVG
-1232 RKLGKH
+1232 KLGKH
-1238 TLVRLNKHELLNL
+1238 TLVRLHKHELLNL

-1257 NQDPTNADPLVSS
+1257 NQDPTNADPIVFS
-1270 GDLSGTERFQNTVAK
+1270 GGLSRTEKSQNAVANS
-1285 PPSANASTE
+1285 PSADVSAE
-1294 IPASGEPA
+1294 VPASDESAESVEAVEGAAPA
-1302 ASIEVV
+1302 AIPSRVD
-1308 GGTAPA
+1308 GLH
-1314 TVSDQVVAR
+1314 VAEK
-1323 RIAAKED
+1323 AHP
-1330 SVTPSAHRGGI
+1330 VTLNAHRGGL
-1341 GEEELRLRYRKVVDV
+1341 GEEELRLRYNKVVEV
-1356 FDLHRVVVTAPE
+1356 FNRHKVAVTAPD

-1381 RFVPHPG
+1381 RFIPHPG
-1388 VTVEKLTN
+1388 VTVDKLTN
-1396 RRDEIFLALE
+1396 RRDEIFLALA

-1447 NPESLIAPLGAD
+1447 DPESLIAPLGAD
-1459 IEGKP
+1459 IEGNP
-1464 VAIDLSSADSPHLLV
+1464 VTVDLSSADSPHLLV
-1479 AGTTGSGKSVALD
+1479 AGTTGSGKSVALE
-1492 TILKGLIRYDKSTL
+1492 TILKGLIRYDKSSL

-1527 DGMIGM
+1527 NGVIGM

-1546 EEMAVRYKDM
+1546 AEMDVRYKDM
-1556 KAIRAR
+1556 KAIRTR

-1574 ERKPWI
+1574 DRKPWI

-1598 KIEALL
+1598 RIEALL

-1670 LLHTAKGTI
+1670 FLHTAKGTV

>member
-10 GRFVANEA
+10 GRFIADEA
-18 LRKVTETSGTR
+18 LRKVIETSGAR
-29 VGLRVSGF
+29 VGLRISGF
-37 DQPTVAEA
+37 DPPTVTEA

-65 GTSEQING
+65 GTSEQIAG
-73 VPDEFLLDRGD
+73 VPDDFLLEQGD

-91 SVQGM
+91 SGQGS
-96 AVLLFEWGRTPDAQ
+96 AVLLFEWGRSPDAE
-110 GLAAMNALDDATIL
+110 GLAAMSALDDAPIL
-124 GVRHDNSG
+124 GDHRDTSG
-132 EHGFSRFMA
+132 ELGFDRFMA
-141 EVWREV
+141 DVWRES
-147 GGSGT
+147 GGSGSV
-152 IPALMAG
+152 PAVMA
-159 SMPEIW
+159 SSLPQIW
-165 RAVTDED
+165 RAVTGED
-172 PRSLHRWAAFLVE
+172 PLSLHRWAAFLVE
-185 TAQKVVAARVHTSDT
+185 TAQKVVATRVHTPDVVCT
-200 VRTAI
+200 EI

-218 NLFVKPAALPARI
+218 SFFAKPAALPARI
-231 KKNVCVSAFKQP
+231 KKNVCISAFKQP
-243 AGKEITAEDLIDRIA
+243 TGKEIAAEDLIDRID

-263 EESLAHIGAEPE
+263 EESLEHIGADSE
-275 TVKTRMRNL
+275 TVKTRMRDL
-284 VLNLNRSGTIL
+284 VLNHRGPAL
-295 QDRRQLRCE
+295 QDRRQLSSGL
-304 QDLTLWLEVFEQK
+304 DLTLWLEVFEQK
-317 SKKIGLGQQIRQE
+317 SKKIGLGQQVKQE
-330 IEKKASD
+330 ILRTAAD
-337 RVDDFDSMMI
+337 RVDDFDAMMI
-347 EEALNRGDQESAQRF
+347 EEALDRGDQESAQRF
-362 LDEAPI
+362 LDETPA
-368 GCAESLADLLSK
+368 GGAEPLADLLTK

-418 VVVGLEGNQEAGQW
+418 VVVRLEGNQEAGRW

-449 ESTGLRLTLEVKDCL
+449 DSTSLRLTLKVQGCL
-464 LNVTKPALLEAQ
+464 LDVIKPPLPDIQ
-476 ETHEPFDLNTEWA
+476 ETQEPFELNIEWA
-489 PLRILVEMDGVA
+489 PLRFLVEMDGAA

-509 LGIPGQISLAALI
+509 MGIPGQIALVALI
-522 NSSWRNPP
+522 GGWQSPPAHSSN
-530 GHASDLTFDTFL
+530 LTFDTFL
-542 EKFSDPRQWQV
+542 EKFNDPRQWQP
-553 DEPAPISETN
+553 DEPAPASETP
-563 FAGQLEHLKRK
+563 FAGRLDQLKRK

-585 GKVNDYVR
+585 TKIGEYVR
-593 EWEEILREARTTLIP
+593 EWEDILREARTTLVP
-608 DNSPDADLKAVVLTD
+608 DNAPDTDLEAVVLAD
-623 VVGLADHR
+623 VVELADHR

-650 EIARSIKTALDREG
+650 ETSNSIGIALNKEG

-693 GPGGTIAI
+693 GPRGTIAI

-709 EEYAPVRHGG
+709 EEYAPVRRGG

-731 TAIDEMVRVITDYLT
+731 AAIDEMVRVITDYLT

-760 NRNGD
+760 DRNGD
-765 PVLPMRVAKQVRAKN
+765 PVLPVRVAKQVRAKN
-780 SRLKVDLVVLAPQ
+780 PRLKVDLVVLAPQ
-793 TTHHEII
+793 ATHHEII

-823 ILQTWDPDQKADLS
+823 ILQAWEPDQTTDLS
-837 GLEDTLEDTIDLALA
+837 GLEGTIDLALA

-870 LSGLFNP
+870 LSGSFNP

-916 DRRSPVSRESVD
+916 DRSSPVSRESVD
-928 SIDYFEMQVQFHQ
+928 GIDYFEMQVQFHQ
-941 HQELFAKL
+941 HQDLFAEL
-949 HRVAHWVVTL
+949 HNVAHWVVTL

-968 DALHNRPDVI
+968 DALRNRPDVI

-993 VSSQTGQQFVVQRLQ
+993 VSSQTGKQFVVQRLR
-1008 RRLEQIGVVIP
+1008 RRLEQIGVVTP
-1019 QDSEGTAKRI
+1019 QDSESTARRI

-1069 IPRQGT
+1069 IPQQGT
-1075 SLVTWISFDEHH
+1075 SLITWISFDEHH

-1099 LGRFVL
+1099 LGRFIL
-1105 TIQDDGIVRLDVL
+1105 TVQDDSTVRLDVL

-1128 DVGSAEEQLN
+1128 DIGSAQEQLN

-1146 AFRSGDEAR
+1146 AFRSDGEAR

-1170 QTSGNT
+1170 QTSGNA
-1176 LQASELPARAIVGK
+1176 LRAADLPARTTIGK
-1190 SDHRQVEAKILDA
+1190 DDHRQVEAKVLDA
-1203 LRSADVQLGQVSGVA
+1203 LRSADVQLGQIFGVA
-1218 VAISAEDDQPAPEI
+1218 VAISAEDDEPAPAVNTVG
-1232 RKLGKH
+1232 RH
-1238 TLVRLNKHELLNL
+1238 TLVRLNKNELLNL

-1257 NQDPTNADPLVSS
+1257 NQDPIDADRLVDSWN
-1270 GDLSGTERFQNTVAK
+1270 LS
-1285 PPSANASTE
+1285 
-1294 IPASGEPA
+1294 EPA
-1302 ASIEVV
+1302 KIPHTVV
-1308 GGTAPA
+1308 KSTSTTSSELLAHEEQAA
-1314 TVSDQVVAR
+1314 TVEAAIATAR
-1323 RIAAKED
+1323 TPVLEEAGPGDIAAEAHHD
-1330 SVTPSAHRGGI
+1330 NLNSHRGGL
-1341 GEEELRLRYRKVVDV
+1341 GEEELTRRYNRVLDV
-1356 FDLHRVVVTAPE
+1356 FHRHKVGVTAPE
-1368 IGAWQEGP
+1368 NGKWQEGP
-1376 GFYIF
+1376 GFYVF
-1381 RFVPHPG
+1381 RFIPDPG
-1388 VTVEKLTN
+1388 VTVDKLTN
-1396 RRDEIFLALE
+1396 RRDEIFLALS

-1434 GVDAKALWQQCPA
+1434 GVDAKALWQRRPA
-1447 NPESLIAPLGAD
+1447 DPESLIAPLGCD
-1459 IEGKP
+1459 IEGNL

-1492 TILKGLIRYDKSTL
+1492 TILKGLVRYNESTL

-1527 DGMIGM
+1527 DGTIGM

-1546 EEMAVRYKDM
+1546 EEMNVRYKDM
-1556 KAIRAR
+1556 KAIRTR
-1562 KLVEYNAKVDKA
+1562 KLVEYNAKADIA
-1574 ERKPWI
+1574 NQKPWI

-1670 LLHTAKGTI
+1670 FLHTAKGTV
-1679 RVQVAYDGS
+1679 RLQVAYDGS

>member
-1 MTDSSIRAL
+1 MTERSIRAL
-10 GRFVANEA
+10 GRFVADEA
-18 LRKVTETSGTR
+18 LRKVTENSGAR
-29 VGLRVSGF
+29 AVLRVSGF
-37 DQPTVAEA
+37 DRPTVAEA
-45 LRRTAQRLSESPEL
+45 LLRTAQRLSEAPGRH
-59 QVVVKV
+59 VVVKV
-65 GTSEQING
+65 GTSEPIKG
-73 VPDEFLLDRGD
+73 VPVDYLLDPQD

-91 SVQGM
+91 SGQGT
-96 AVLLFEWGRTPDAQ
+96 AVLLFEWGQSPDAQ
-110 GLAAMNALDDATIL
+110 GLAAMNALDDAMIL
-124 GVRHDNSG
+124 GDYRDTAN
-132 EHGFSRFMA
+132 ERGFDRFMA
-141 EVWREV
+141 EAWREA
-147 GGSGT
+147 GGIGGV
-152 IPALMAG
+152 PALMAT
-159 SMPEIW
+159 SLQEIW
-165 RAVTDED
+165 CAVTEEE

-185 TAQKVVAARVHTSDT
+185 TAQKVAAAQVHTPDT
-200 VRTAI
+200 VHREI
-205 SAALPALGLFPDR
+205 SAALPALDLFPDR
-218 NLFVKPAALPARI
+218 GLSLRTTPLPTRI
-231 KKNVCVSAFKQP
+231 KKNVSVSGFKQP
-243 AGKEITAEDLIDRIA
+243 TGKEITEDDLIDRI
-258 TAEFS
+258 TTTEFT
-263 EESLAHIGAEPE
+263 EESLNHIGTDSEIA
-275 TVKTRMRNL
+275 KARMRSL
-284 VLNLNRSGTIL
+284 ILSLNRSGSTP
-295 QDRRQLRCE
+295 QDSRQLRRE
-304 QDLTLWLEVFEQK
+304 QDLTLWLEIFEQK
-317 SKKIGLGQQIRQE
+317 SKKIGLGQQVRQE
-330 IEKKASD
+330 IEKTRAE
-337 RVDDFDSMMI
+337 RVGEFDAMMI
-347 EEALNRGDQESAQRF
+347 EDALDHGDQESAQRF
-362 LDEAPI
+362 LDEAPAS
-368 GCAESLADLLSK
+368 GAEPLADLLTK

-390 FPDSQFV
+390 FPDSQLV

-418 VVVGLEGNQEAGQW
+418 VVVGLEGSQEAGRW

-442 RTLRDIQ
+442 RTLRDVQ
-449 ESTGLRLTLEVKDCL
+449 ESTGLRLTLEVKDYL
-464 LNVTKPALLEAQ
+464 LDLTKPPLPE
-476 ETHEPFDLNTEWA
+476 EDEPFDPTIEWSA
-489 PLRILVEMDGVA
+489 LRILVEMDGAA

-509 LGIPGQISLAALI
+509 LGIPGQIALAALI
-522 NSSWRNPP
+522 HGWRTPP
-530 GHASDLTFDTFL
+530 GHATNLTFDTFL
-542 EKFSDPRQWQV
+542 QKFSDPRQWQA
-553 DEPAPISETN
+553 DEPGPIPASH
-563 FAGQLEHLKRK
+563 FAGRLERLKLD
-574 HFERFSEGLDA
+574 HFERFSDGLDA
-585 GKVNDYVR
+585 GNINDYVR
-593 EWEEILREARTTLIP
+593 EWEGELREARTALVP
-608 DNSPDADLKAVVLTD
+608 DNAPNADLEAVVLTD

-631 MMMLATHPLKLRW
+631 MMMLATHPLKMRW
-644 LARNYT
+644 LAKNYA
-650 EIARSIKTALDREG
+650 EAGDSLKTALNKMG

-674 LFFDAIDRIS
+674 LFFDAVDRIS

-760 NRNGD
+760 DRNGD
-765 PVLPMRVAKQVRAKN
+765 PVLPMRVAKQVRSKN
-780 SRLKVDLVVLAPQ
+780 PRLKVDLVVLAPQ
-793 TTHHEII
+793 ATHHEII
-800 QGFDLQFSGAEMSED
+800 QGFDLHFSGAEMSED

-823 ILQTWDPDQKADLS
+823 ILQAWEPDQEADLS
-837 GLEDTLEDTIDLALA
+837 GLENTIDLALA
-852 PALFGTQTSIKE
+852 PALFGTQTSIRE

-870 LSGLFNP
+870 LSGSFNP

-928 SIDYFEMQVQFHQ
+928 GIDYFEMQVQFDQ
-941 HQELFAKL
+941 HLNLFATL

-968 DALHNRPDVI
+968 DALRNRPDVI

-993 VSSQTGQQFVVQRLQ
+993 VSSQTGRQFVVQRLQ
-1008 RRLEQIGVVIP
+1008 RRLEQIGVVTP

-1029 YEVGRNVAPG
+1029 YEVSRNVAPG

-1069 IPRQGT
+1069 VPRKGT

-1105 TIQDDGIVRLDVL
+1105 TVQGDDTVRLDIL
-1118 VAESKFRQTF
+1118 VAESKFRQTY
-1128 DVGSAEEQLN
+1128 DVGSAKEQLN
-1138 RTTDLCKD
+1138 RTTDLCED
-1146 AFRSGDEAR
+1146 AFRSDGEAR

-1170 QTSGNT
+1170 QTSGNAV
-1176 LQASELPARAIVGK
+1176 QAADLPARTMIGND
-1190 SDHRQVEAKILDA
+1190 DHRRVEAKVLDA
-1203 LRSADVQLGQVSGVA
+1203 LRSEDVQLGQVTGVA
-1218 VAISAEDDQPAPEI
+1218 VAISAEEDEPAPTVGT
-1232 RKLGKH
+1232 LGKH
-1238 TLVRLNKHELLNL
+1238 TLVRLNKNELLNL

-1257 NQDPTNADPLVSS
+1257 NQDPTNADPLVAP
-1270 GDLSGTERFQNTVAK
+1270 GNPTGTVRIPDTV
-1285 PPSANASTE
+1285 
-1294 IPASGEPA
+1294 
-1302 ASIEVV
+1302 V
-1308 GGTAPA
+1308 
-1314 TVSDQVVAR
+1314 R
-1323 RIAAKED
+1323 
-1330 SVTPSAHRGGI
+1330 TPSAVASAELPTSEEPTPPAEAAGAAAPTNVPSPATAWHSAEEEDPLNSHRGGL
-1341 GEEELRLRYRKVVDV
+1341 GEEELRLRYNKVVDV
-1356 FDLHRVVVTAPE
+1356 FARHRVAVTAPE
-1368 IGAWQEGP
+1368 VGKWQEGP

-1381 RFVPHPG
+1381 RFVPDPG
-1388 VTVEKLTN
+1388 VTVDKLTN
-1396 RRDEIFLALE
+1396 RRDEIFLTLE

-1425 IPKIDDEKY
+1425 IPKVDDEKY
-1434 GVDAKALWQQCPA
+1434 GVDAKALWKRCPA
-1447 NPESLIAPLGAD
+1447 DPESLIAPLGAD
-1459 IEGKP
+1459 IEGNP
-1464 VAIDLSSADSPHLLV
+1464 VTIDLSSADSPHLLV

-1492 TILKGLIRYDKSTL
+1492 TILKGLVRYDKSSL

-1556 KAIRAR
+1556 KAIRTR

-1574 ERKPWI
+1574 NRKPWI

-1590 TSDPEEKK
+1590 TSDPDEKK

-1670 LLHTAKGTI
+1670 ILHTAKGTV

>member
-10 GRFVANEA
+10 GRFVADEA
-18 LRKVTETSGTR
+18 LRKVTEISGAR
-29 VGLRVSGF
+29 AVLRVSGF

-45 LRRTAQRLSESPEL
+45 LRRTAQRLLESPDR

-65 GTSEQING
+65 GTSEPIEG
-73 VPDEFLLDRGD
+73 VPVDYLLDPHD

-91 SVQGM
+91 SGQGK
-96 AVLLFEWGRTPDAQ
+96 AVLLFEWGQSPDAQ

-124 GVRHDNSG
+124 GDYHDSSG
-132 EHGFSRFMA
+132 ERGFDRFMA
-141 EVWREV
+141 EAWREA

-152 IPALMAG
+152 VPALMVDFL
-159 SMPEIW
+159 PEIW
-165 RAVTDED
+165 RAVTDEE
-172 PRSLHRWAAFLVE
+172 PRSLHRWVAFLVE
-185 TAQKVVAARVHTSDT
+185 TAQRVAATQVHTPD
-200 VRTAI
+200 VVYPEI
-205 SAALPALGLFPDR
+205 SAALPALDLFPDR
-218 NLFVKPAALPARI
+218 GLFIKPAALPARI
-231 KKNVCVSAFKQP
+231 KKNVSVSAFKQP
-243 AGKEITAEDLIDRIA
+243 TGKEITEDDLIDRITA
-258 TAEFS
+258 TEFS
-263 EESLAHIGAEPE
+263 KESLDHIGMDSE
-275 TVKTRMRNL
+275 TAKTRMRSL
-284 VLNLNRSGTIL
+284 VLTLNRSGSTP
-295 QDRRQLRCE
+295 QDSRQLRRE
-304 QDLTLWLEVFEQK
+304 QDLTIWLEVFEQK
-317 SKKIGLGQQIRQE
+317 SKKIGLGQQVRQE
-330 IEKKASD
+330 IERADAD
-337 RVDDFDSMMI
+337 RVDEFDAMVI
-347 EEALNRGDQESAQRF
+347 EDALDRGDQEAAQRF
-362 LDEAPI
+362 LDEAPV
-368 GCAESLADLLSK
+368 GGAEPLADLLSK

-418 VVVGLEGNQEAGQW
+418 VVVGLEGNQEAGRW

-449 ESTGLRLTLEVKDCL
+449 DSTGLRLTLEVKDCL
-464 LNVTKPALLEAQ
+464 LDLTKPPLPE
-476 ETHEPFDLNTEWA
+476 EDEPFDPNSEWA
-489 PLRILVEMDGVA
+489 PLRILVEMDGAA

-509 LGIPGQISLAALI
+509 LGIPGQIALAALI
-522 NSSWRNPP
+522 HGWRNPP
-530 GHASDLTFDTFL
+530 GHASNLTFDTFL
-542 EKFSDPRQWQV
+542 EKFNDPRQWQV
-553 DEPAPISETN
+553 DEPVPAPASH
-563 FAGQLEHLKRK
+563 FAGQLERLKLE
-574 HFERFSEGLDA
+574 HFERFSDGLDA
-585 GKVNDYVR
+585 GKINDYVR
-593 EWEEILREARTTLIP
+593 EWEGILREARTTLVP
-608 DNSPDADLKAVVLTD
+608 DNAPNADLEAVVLTD

-644 LARNYT
+644 LAKNYA
-650 EIARSIKTALDREG
+650 EAASSIETALNREG

-709 EEYAPVRHGG
+709 EEYAPVRLSG

-760 NRNGD
+760 DRNGD
-765 PVLPMRVAKQVRAKN
+765 PVLPMRVAKQMRAKN
-780 SRLKVDLVVLAPQ
+780 PRLKVDLVVLAPQ
-793 TTHHEII
+793 ATHHEII
-800 QGFDLQFSGAEMSED
+800 QGFDLHFSGAEMAED
-815 SFLPDVQL
+815 SFLPDAQL
-823 ILQTWDPDQKADLS
+823 ILQAWEPDQEADLS
-837 GLEDTLEDTIDLALA
+837 GLEDSIDLALA

-870 LSGLFNP
+870 LSGSFNP

-928 SIDYFEMQVQFHQ
+928 GIDYFEMQVQFDQ
-941 HQELFAKL
+941 HQNLFATL

-968 DALHNRPDVI
+968 DALRNRPDVI

-993 VSSQTGQQFVVQRLQ
+993 VSSQTGRQFVVQRLR
-1008 RRLEQIGVVIP
+1008 RRLEQIGVVTP

-1069 IPRQGT
+1069 VSRQGT

-1105 TIQDDGIVRLDVL
+1105 TVQDDGTVRLDVL

-1138 RTTDLCKD
+1138 RTTDLCED
-1146 AFRSGDEAR
+1146 AFRSDGEAR

-1170 QTSGNT
+1170 QTSGNA
-1176 LQASELPARAIVGK
+1176 LQAADLPARTLIGND
-1190 SDHRQVEAKILDA
+1190 DHRQVEAKVLDA
-1203 LRSADVQLGQVSGVA
+1203 LRSEDVQLGQVTGVA
-1218 VAISAEDDQPAPEI
+1218 VAISAEDDQPAPAVGS
-1232 RKLGKH
+1232 LGKH
-1238 TLVRLNKHELLNL
+1238 TLVRLHKQELLSL

-1257 NQDPTNADPLVSS
+1257 NQDPASADPLVVS
-1270 GDLSGTERFQNTVAK
+1270 GHLSGTVQVPDDGVMTSSVG
-1285 PPSANASTE
+1285 
-1294 IPASGEPA
+1294 IPAILPTPEEP
-1302 ASIEVV
+1302 
-1308 GGTAPA
+1308 TAPVEVA
-1314 TVSDQVVAR
+1314 RVTTPTSRPGQVVAR
-1323 RIAAKED
+1323 RPAAEVDPVPLK
-1330 SVTPSAHRGGI
+1330 VHRGGLSD
-1341 GEEELRLRYRKVVDV
+1341 EELRLRYNKVVDV
-1356 FDLHRVVVTAPE
+1356 FARHKVAVTAPE
-1368 IGAWQEGP
+1368 VGKWQEGP

-1381 RFVPHPG
+1381 RFIPSPG
-1388 VTVEKLTN
+1388 VTVDKLTN
-1396 RRDEIFLALE
+1396 RRDEIFLALA

-1434 GVDAKALWQQCPA
+1434 GVDAKALWQRCPA
-1447 NPESLIAPLGAD
+1447 DPESLIAPLGAD
-1459 IEGKP
+1459 IEGNP
-1464 VAIDLSSADSPHLLV
+1464 VTIDLSSADSPHLLV

-1492 TILKGLIRYDKSTL
+1492 TILKGLVRYDKSTL

-1546 EEMAVRYKDM
+1546 DEMAVRYKDM
-1556 KAIRAR
+1556 KAIRTR

-1574 ERKPWI
+1574 DRKPWI

-1598 KIEALL
+1598 QIEALL

-1670 LLHTAKGTI
+1670 FLHTAKGTI
-1679 RVQVAYDGS
+1679 RLQVAYDGS

>member
-1 MTDSSIRAL
+1 MTDGSIKAL
-10 GRFVANEA
+10 GRFVADEA
-18 LRKVTETSGTR
+18 LRKVSEISEAR
-29 VGLRVSGF
+29 AVLRISGF
-37 DQPTVAEA
+37 DQQTVAEA
-45 LRRTAQRLSESPEL
+45 LRRTAQKVSESPDLE
-59 QVVVKV
+59 VVVKV
-65 GTSEQING
+65 GTSEPIEG
-73 VPDEFLLDRGD
+73 VPVQYLLDPHD

-91 SVQGM
+91 SGQGK
-96 AVLLFEWGRTPDAQ
+96 AVLLFEWRQSPDAQ
-110 GLAAMNALDDATIL
+110 GLAAMNAITDATIL
-124 GVRHDNSG
+124 DDDHDTPDG
-132 EHGFSRFMA
+132 HGFDRFLA
-141 EVWREV
+141 QAWREA
-147 GGSGT
+147 GGTGAV
-152 IPALMAG
+152 PAPMAT
-159 SMPEIW
+159 SLPKIW
-165 RAVTDED
+165 RAITDEA
-172 PRSLHRWAAFLVE
+172 PRSLHRWADFLVK
-185 TAQKVVAARVHTSDT
+185 TAQKVAATQVHTPDVVHSE
-200 VRTAI
+200 I
-205 SAALPALGLFPDR
+205 SAALPALDLFPDR
-218 NLFVKPAALPARI
+218 DLFIKPAALPARI
-231 KKNVCVSAFKQP
+231 KKNVWVSAFKQP
-243 AGKEITAEDLIDRIA
+243 TGKEITEDDLIDRIA
-258 TAEFS
+258 TTEFS
-263 EESLAHIGAEPE
+263 KESLDYIGTDSE
-275 TVKTRMRNL
+275 TAKACMRSL
-284 VLNLNRSGTIL
+284 VLHRSGRTQ
-295 QDRRQLRCE
+295 QDRHQLLCE
-304 QDLTLWLEVFEQK
+304 QDLLLWLEVFERK
-317 SKKIGLGQQIRQE
+317 SKKTGLGQQVRQE
-330 IEKKASD
+330 IENTDAD
-337 RVDDFDSMMI
+337 RVDEFDAMMI
-347 EEALNRGDQESAQRF
+347 EGALDRGDQESAQRF
-362 LDEAPI
+362 LDEAPVGDAI
-368 GCAESLADLLSK
+368 PLADLLSK

-418 VVVGLEGNQEAGQW
+418 VVVGLEGNQEAGRW
-432 SRWLFAFLYA
+432 SRWLFAFLYS
-442 RTLRDIQ
+442 RTLHDIQ
-449 ESTGLRLTLEVKDCL
+449 DSTGLRLTLEVKNYL
-464 LNVTKPALLEAQ
+464 LDLTQPALP
-476 ETHEPFDLNTEWA
+476 ETDEPFDPASEWA
-489 PLRILVEMDGVA
+489 PLRILVEMDGAA

-509 LGIPGQISLAALI
+509 LGIPGQIALAALI
-522 NSSWRNPP
+522 HGWRTTP
-530 GHASDLTFDTFL
+530 GHANDLTFDTFL
-542 EKFSDPRQWQV
+542 EKCNDPRQWQV
-553 DEPAPISETN
+553 NIPAPGPEQH
-563 FAGQLEHLKRK
+563 FAGQLERLKRA

-585 GKVNDYVR
+585 ENIDDYVR
-593 EWEEILREARTTLIP
+593 AWEGILREARTTLVP
-608 DNSPDADLKAVVLTD
+608 ENAPNADLEAVVLTD
-623 VVGLADHR
+623 VVELADHR

-644 LARNYT
+644 LAQNYAQT
-650 EIARSIKTALDREG
+650 ASSIRTALNEEG
-664 GLSLNQENED
+664 GLSLNRENED

-684 PHGTPAVLV
+684 PHGTPAALV

-760 NRNGD
+760 DRNGD
-765 PVLPMRVAKQVRAKN
+765 PFLPVRVAKQVRAKN
-780 SRLKVDLVVLAPQ
+780 PRLKIDLVVLAPQ
-793 TTHHEII
+793 ATHHEII

-823 ILQTWDPDQKADLS
+823 ILQAWEPDQEADLS
-837 GLEDTLEDTIDLALA
+837 GLEDTIDIALA

-870 LSGLFNP
+870 LSGYFTP

-900 TADETLESWS
+900 TADETLEAWS

-928 SIDYFEMQVQFHQ
+928 GIDYFEMQVQFDQ
-941 HQELFAKL
+941 HLDLFATL

-968 DALHNRPDVI
+968 DALRNRPDVI

-993 VSSQTGQQFVVQRLQ
+993 VSSQSGKQFVVQRLQ
-1008 RRLEQIGVVIP
+1008 RRLEQIGVVTS
-1019 QDSEGTAKRI
+1019 QDSAGTAKRI

-1047 GTTVNEVVGLVAT
+1047 GTTVNEIVGLVAT
-1060 RFVIDQQFP
+1060 RFTIDQQFP
-1069 IPRQGT
+1069 HPQQGT
-1075 SLVTWISFDEHH
+1075 GLVTWISFDEHH

-1105 TIQDDGIVRLDVL
+1105 TVQDDDTVRLDVL
-1118 VAESKFRQTF
+1118 VVESKFRQAF

-1138 RTTDLCKD
+1138 RTTDLCQD
-1146 AFRSGDEAR
+1146 AFRSGDNAR

-1170 QTSGNT
+1170 QTSGSGRK
-1176 LQASELPARAIVGK
+1176 AAELPARSVIGND
-1190 SDHRQVEAKILDA
+1190 DHHQVEAKVLDS
-1203 LRSADVQLGQVSGVA
+1203 LRSGKIQLGQITGVA
-1218 VAISAEDDQPAPEI
+1218 VAIAAEDDHPAPAVGS
-1232 RKLGKH
+1232 LGKH
-1238 TLVRLNKHELLNL
+1238 TLVRLNKHELQNL

-1257 NQDPTNADPLVSS
+1257 NQAPINADPVVAA
-1270 GDLSGTERFQNTVAK
+1270 GDLSGSVKVPNAAIKT
-1285 PPSANASTE
+1285 PSADT
-1294 IPASGEPA
+1294 PAELPALDVPPA
-1302 ASIEVV
+1302 AVEVA
-1308 GGTAPA
+1308 GA
-1314 TVSDQVVAR
+1314 TPLIPVPNQAVAR
-1323 RIAAKED
+1323 HLSAELHPVALR
-1330 SVTPSAHRGGI
+1330 AHRGGL
-1341 GEEELRLRYRKVVDV
+1341 GEEELRLRYNKVVNV
-1356 FDLHRVVVTAPE
+1356 FGRHKVGVTAPE
-1368 IGAWQEGP
+1368 IGKWQEGP

-1381 RFVPHPG
+1381 RFIPDPG
-1388 VTVEKLTN
+1388 VTVDKLTN
-1396 RRDEIFLALE
+1396 RRDEIFLALA

-1434 GVDAKALWQQCPA
+1434 GVDAKALWQRRPA
-1447 NPESLIAPLGAD
+1447 NPECLIAPLGAD
-1459 IEGKP
+1459 IEGNP
-1464 VAIDLSSADSPHLLV
+1464 VTIDLSSADSPHLLV

-1492 TILKGLIRYDKSTL
+1492 TILKGLVRYDKSTL

-1546 EEMAVRYKDM
+1546 KEMAKRYNDM
-1556 KAIRAR
+1556 KAIRTR
-1562 KLVEYNAKVDKA
+1562 KLVEYNAKVDQA
-1574 ERKPWI
+1574 LRKPWI

-1670 LLHTAKGTI
+1670 FLHTAKGTT
-1679 RVQVAYDGS
+1679 RLQVAYDGS

>member
-10 GRFVANEA
+10 GRFVADEA
-18 LRKVTETSGTR
+18 LRKVAESSGAR
-29 VGLRVSGF
+29 VRLRVSGF
-37 DQPTVAEA
+37 DQQTVAEA
-45 LRRTAQRLSESPEL
+45 LRHTAKRLSNSPEL

-65 GTSEQING
+65 GTSEQIDG
-73 VPDEFLLDRGD
+73 VPDDFLLNRGD

-91 SVQGM
+91 SVQSA
-96 AVLLFEWGRTPDAQ
+96 AVLLFEWGQSPDEQ
-110 GLAAMNALDDATIL
+110 GLAAMNVLDDAAIL
-124 GVRHDNSG
+124 GDHHDTSG
-132 EHGFSRFMA
+132 EHGFGRFMA
-141 EVWREV
+141 DAWREA

-152 IPALMAG
+152 VPAPMAD
-159 SMPEIW
+159 SLPNIW

-172 PRSLHRWAAFLVE
+172 SRSLHRWAAFLVE
-185 TAQKVVAARVHTSDT
+185 TAQKVVATRVHTPD
-200 VRTAI
+200 VVCAEI
-205 SAALPALGLFPDR
+205 SEALPALGLFPDR

-243 AGKEITAEDLIDRIA
+243 NGKEIAAEDLIDRI
-258 TAEFS
+258 TTSEFT
-263 EESLAHIGAEPE
+263 EESLAHIGADSE
-275 TVKTRMRNL
+275 TIKARMRNL
-284 VLNLNRSGTIL
+284 VLNLNRSGPDL
-295 QDRRQLRCE
+295 QDRRQLRCGH
-304 QDLTLWLEVFEQK
+304 DLALWLEVFEQK
-317 SKKIGLGQQIRQE
+317 SKKIGLGQQVRQE
-330 IEKKASD
+330 IEKKAAE
-337 RVDDFDSMMI
+337 RVDDFDAMMI
-347 EEALNRGDQESAQRF
+347 EEGLDRGDQESAQRF

-368 GCAESLADLLSK
+368 SGTDALADLLSK

-390 FPDSQFV
+390 FPDSQLV

-404 LRELTYFSDEEEGS
+404 LRELTYFSDEEEGT
-418 VVVGLEGNQEAGQW
+418 VVVGLEGNQEAGRW

-442 RTLRDIQ
+442 RTLGDIQ
-449 ESTGLRLTLEVKDCL
+449 DSTGLRLTLEVKDCL
-464 LNVTKPALLEAQ
+464 LDVTKPTVPEAG
-476 ETHEPFDLNTEWA
+476 ETQEPFDLNTEWA
-489 PLRILVEMDGVA
+489 PLRFLVEMDGAA

-509 LGIPGQISLAALI
+509 LSIPGQIALAALI
-522 NSSWRNPP
+522 DSWRNIP

-542 EKFSDPRQWQV
+542 EKFNDPRQWQV
-553 DEPAPISETN
+553 DEPTSAPQPH
-563 FAGQLEHLKRK
+563 FAGQLENLKRE
-574 HFERFSEGLDA
+574 HFARLREGLDA
-585 GKVNDYVR
+585 GNINDYVR
-593 EWEEILREARTTLIP
+593 EWEGILREARTALVPNNAP
-608 DNSPDADLKAVVLTD
+608 DEDLKAVVLTD
-623 VVGLADHR
+623 VVRLADHR

-650 EIARSIKTALDREG
+650 ETARSIETALNKDG

-693 GPGGTIAI
+693 GPNGTVAI

-731 TAIDEMVRVITDYLT
+731 AAIDEMVRVITDYLT

-760 NRNGD
+760 DRNGD

-780 SRLKVDLVVLAPQ
+780 PRLKVDLVVLAPQ
-793 TTHHEII
+793 ATHHEII
-800 QGFDLQFSGAEMSED
+800 QGFDLYFSGAEMSED

-823 ILQTWDPDQKADLS
+823 ILQAWEPEHKADLS
-837 GLEDTLEDTIDLALA
+837 GLDDTVDLVLA

-870 LSGLFNP
+870 LSGFFNP
-877 WKHPASH
+877 WKHAASH

-900 TADETLESWS
+900 TADEALESWS

-928 SIDYFEMQVQFHQ
+928 GIDYFEMQVQFDQ
-941 HQELFAKL
+941 HQDLFADL
-949 HRVAHWVVTL
+949 HRLAHWVVTL

-968 DALHNRPDVI
+968 DALRNRPDVI
-978 LVKPSVGKNESYTLI
+978 LVKPNVGKNESYTLI
-993 VSSQTGQQFVVQRLQ
+993 VSSQTGRQFVVQRLR
-1008 RRLEQIGVVIP
+1008 RRLEQIGVVTP

-1069 IPRQGT
+1069 VSEQET

-1105 TIQDDGIVRLDVL
+1105 TVQDDGTVRLDVL

-1138 RTTDLCKD
+1138 RTTDLCRD
-1146 AFRSGDEAR
+1146 AFRSDGEAR

-1170 QTSGNT
+1170 QTSGNV
-1176 LQASELPARAIVGK
+1176 LDAADLPARALIGND
-1190 SDHRQVEAKILDA
+1190 DHRQVEAKVLDA
-1203 LRSADVQLGQVSGVA
+1203 LRSEQVQLGQVTGIAVA
-1218 VAISAEDDQPAPEI
+1218 VSAEDDQSAPAVG
-1232 RKLGKH
+1232 RLGKH
-1238 TLVRLNKHELLNL
+1238 ILVRLNKHELLNL

-1257 NQDPTNADPLVSS
+1257 NQDPIHTDPLVVSE
-1270 GDLSGTERFQNTVAK
+1270 DHSGTVNVPDTGVETS
-1285 PPSANASTE
+1285 SAGS
-1294 IPASGEPA
+1294 A
-1302 ASIEVV
+1302 AELPTPEEAAAPFEVV
-1308 GGTAPA
+1308 GATALATTPSKVVVQPPA
-1314 TVSDQVVAR
+1314 TEAR
-1323 RIAAKED
+1323 PVPLK
-1330 SVTPSAHRGGI
+1330 AHRGGLS
-1341 GEEELRLRYRKVVDV
+1341 EEELRLRYNKVVDV
-1356 FDLHRVVVTAPE
+1356 FARHKVLVTAPE
-1368 IGAWQEGP
+1368 VGKWQEGP

-1381 RFVPHPG
+1381 RFIPNPG
-1388 VTVEKLTN
+1388 VTVDKLTN
-1396 RRDEIFLALE
+1396 RRDEIFLALA

-1447 NPESLIAPLGAD
+1447 DPESLIAPLGAD
-1459 IEGKP
+1459 IEGNP

-1492 TILKGLIRYDKSTL
+1492 TILKGLVRYDKSTL

-1527 DGMIGM
+1527 DGTIGM

-1546 EEMAVRYKDM
+1546 EEMTVRYKDM
-1556 KAIRAR
+1556 KAIRTR
-1562 KLVEYNAKVDKA
+1562 KLVEYNAKVDRA
-1574 ERKPWI
+1574 DRKPWI

-1598 KIEALL
+1598 RIEALL

-1643 LRVKTATDSR
+1643 LRVKTSTDSR

-1670 LLHTAKGTI
+1670 FLHTAKGTI
-1679 RVQVAYDGS
+1679 RMQVAYDGS

>member
-10 GRFVANEA
+10 GRFVADEA
-18 LRKVTETSGTR
+18 LRKVTEISGAR
-29 VGLRVSGF
+29 AVLRVSGF
-37 DQPTVAEA
+37 DRPTVAEA
-45 LRRTAQRLSESPEL
+45 LRRTAQRLLESPDR

-65 GTSEQING
+65 GTSEPIEG
-73 VPDEFLLDRGD
+73 VPVDYLLDPHD

-91 SVQGM
+91 SGQGK
-96 AVLLFEWGRTPDAQ
+96 AVLLFEWGQSPDAQ

-124 GVRHDNSG
+124 GDYNSSG
-132 EHGFSRFMA
+132 ERGFDRFMA
-141 EVWREV
+141 EAWREA

-152 IPALMAG
+152 VPALMFDFLPG
-159 SMPEIW
+159 IW
-165 RAVTDED
+165 RAVTDEE
-172 PRSLHRWAAFLVE
+172 PRSLHRWTAFLVE
-185 TAQKVVAARVHTSDT
+185 TAQRVAATQVHTPD
-200 VRTAI
+200 VVYPEI
-205 SAALPALGLFPDR
+205 SAALPALDLFPDR
-218 NLFVKPAALPARI
+218 GLFLKPAALPARI
-231 KKNVCVSAFKQP
+231 KKNVSVSAFKQP
-243 AGKEITAEDLIDRIA
+243 TGKEITEDDLIDRITA
-258 TAEFS
+258 TQFS
-263 EESLAHIGAEPE
+263 EESLDHISADSE
-275 TVKTRMRNL
+275 TAKTRMRSL
-284 VLNLNRSGTIL
+284 VLNLNRSGSTP
-295 QDRRQLRCE
+295 QDSRQLRRE

-317 SKKIGLGQQIRQE
+317 SKKVGLGQQVRQE
-330 IEKKASD
+330 IERADAD
-337 RVDDFDSMMI
+337 RADEFDAMMI
-347 EEALNRGDQESAQRF
+347 EDALDRGDQEAAQRF
-362 LDEAPI
+362 LDEAPV
-368 GCAESLADLLSK
+368 GGAEPLADLLSK

-418 VVVGLEGNQEAGQW
+418 VVVGLEGNQEAGRW

-449 ESTGLRLTLEVKDCL
+449 DSTGLRLILKVKDCL
-464 LNVTKPALLEAQ
+464 LDLTKPPLPE
-476 ETHEPFDLNTEWA
+476 EDEPFDPNTEWA
-489 PLRILVEMDGVA
+489 PLRILVEMDDAA

-509 LGIPGQISLAALI
+509 LGIPGQIALAALI
-522 NSSWRNPP
+522 HGWRNPP
-530 GHASDLTFDTFL
+530 GHASNLTFDTFL
-542 EKFSDPRQWQV
+542 EKFNDPRQWQV
-553 DEPAPISETN
+553 DEPVPVPASQ
-563 FAGQLEHLKRK
+563 FAGQLERLKLE
-574 HFERFSEGLDA
+574 HFERFSDGLDA
-585 GKVNDYVR
+585 GKINDYVR
-593 EWEEILREARTTLIP
+593 EWEGILHEARTTLVP
-608 DNSPDADLKAVVLTD
+608 DNAPNADLEAVVLTD
-623 VVGLADHR
+623 IVELADHR

-644 LARNYT
+644 LAKNYT
-650 EIARSIKTALDREG
+650 EAASSLETALNREG

-709 EEYAPVRHGG
+709 EEYAPVRLSG

-760 NRNGD
+760 DRNGD
-765 PVLPMRVAKQVRAKN
+765 PVLPMRVAKQMRAKN
-780 SRLKVDLVVLAPQ
+780 PRLKVDLVVLAPQ
-793 TTHHEII
+793 ATHHEII
-800 QGFDLQFSGAEMSED
+800 QGFDLHFSGAEMSED

-823 ILQTWDPDQKADLS
+823 ILQAWDPDQEADLS
-837 GLEDTLEDTIDLALA
+837 GLEDSIDLAMA
-852 PALFGTQTSIKE
+852 PALFGTQTSVKE

-870 LSGLFNP
+870 LSGSFNP

-928 SIDYFEMQVQFHQ
+928 GIDYFEMQVQFDQ
-941 HQELFAKL
+941 HQNLFATL

-968 DALHNRPDVI
+968 DALRNRPDVI

-993 VSSQTGQQFVVQRLQ
+993 VSSQTGRQFVVQRLR
-1008 RRLEQIGVVIP
+1008 RRLEQIGVVTP

-1069 IPRQGT
+1069 VSRQGT

-1105 TIQDDGIVRLDVL
+1105 TVQDDGTVRLDVL

-1138 RTTDLCKD
+1138 RTTDLCED
-1146 AFRSGDEAR
+1146 AFRSDGEAR

-1170 QTSGNT
+1170 QTSGNA
-1176 LQASELPARAIVGK
+1176 LQAADLPARTLIGND
-1190 SDHRQVEAKILDA
+1190 DHRQVEATVLDA
-1203 LRSADVQLGQVSGVA
+1203 LRSEDVQLGQVTGVA
-1218 VAISAEDDQPAPEI
+1218 VAISAEDDQPAPAVGS
-1232 RKLGKH
+1232 LGKH
-1238 TLVRLNKHELLNL
+1238 TLVKLHKQELLNL
-1251 IGALRA
+1251 IGAMRA
-1257 NQDPTNADPLVSS
+1257 NQDPTSADPLVVS
-1270 GDLSGTERFQNTVAK
+1270 GHLSGTVQVPDAVVKTSSVGVPAELPTPEEPTSSVEVAR
-1285 PPSANASTE
+1285 A
-1294 IPASGEPA
+1294 
-1302 ASIEVV
+1302 V
-1308 GGTAPA
+1308 AP
-1314 TVSDQVVAR
+1314 TSVPGRVVAR
-1323 RIAAKED
+1323 RPAAEVDPVPLK
-1330 SVTPSAHRGGI
+1330 VHRGGLSN
-1341 GEEELRLRYRKVVDV
+1341 EELRLRYNKVVDV
-1356 FDLHRVVVTAPE
+1356 FARHKVAVTAPE
-1368 IGAWQEGP
+1368 VGKWQEGP

-1381 RFVPHPG
+1381 RFIPSAG
-1388 VTVEKLTN
+1388 VTVDKLTN
-1396 RRDEIFLALE
+1396 RRDEIFLALA

-1434 GVDAKALWQQCPA
+1434 GVGAKALWQRCPA
-1447 NPESLIAPLGAD
+1447 DPESVIAPLGTD
-1459 IEGKP
+1459 IEGNP
-1464 VAIDLSSADSPHLLV
+1464 VTIDLSSADSPHLLV

-1492 TILKGLIRYDKSTL
+1492 TILKGLVRYDKSAL

-1546 EEMAVRYKDM
+1546 DEMAVRYKDM
-1556 KAIRAR
+1556 KAIRTR

-1574 ERKPWI
+1574 DRKPWI
-1580 VIVLDEYADL
+1580 VIILDEYADL

-1598 KIEALL
+1598 QIEALL

-1670 LLHTAKGTI
+1670 FLHTAKGTI
-1679 RVQVAYDGS
+1679 RLQVAHDGS

>member
-10 GRFVANEA
+10 GRFVADEA
-18 LRKVTETSGTR
+18 LRKVTDISGAR
-29 VGLRVSGF
+29 AVLRVSGF
-37 DQPTVAEA
+37 DRPTVAEA
-45 LRRTAQRLSESPEL
+45 LRRTAQRLSESPGR

-65 GTSEQING
+65 GTSEPIKG
-73 VPDEFLLDRGD
+73 VPVDYLLDPQD

-91 SVQGM
+91 SGQGA
-96 AVLLFEWGRTPDAQ
+96 AVLLFEWGESPDAQ
-110 GLAAMNALDDATIL
+110 GLAAMNALDDAAIL
-124 GVRHDNSG
+124 GDHHDTSG
-132 EHGFSRFMA
+132 EHGFERFMA
-141 EVWREV
+141 EAWREA
-147 GGSGT
+147 GGIGT
-152 IPALMAG
+152 VPALMATLL
-159 SMPEIW
+159 PEIW
-165 RAVTDED
+165 RAVTDEE
-172 PRSLHRWAAFLVE
+172 PRSLHRWATFLVE
-185 TAQKVVAARVHTSDT
+185 TAQRVAATHVHTPEA
-200 VRTAI
+200 VYPEI
-205 SAALPALGLFPDR
+205 SAALPALDLFPDR
-218 NLFVKPAALPARI
+218 GLSIKPAALPARI
-231 KKNVCVSAFKQP
+231 KKNVWVSAFKQP
-243 AGKEITAEDLIDRIA
+243 TGKEITEDDLIDRIA
-258 TAEFS
+258 TTEFS
-263 EESLAHIGAEPE
+263 NESLEYIGTDSE
-275 TVKTRMRNL
+275 TAKMRMRSL
-284 VLNLNRSGTIL
+284 VLNLNRSGSSP
-295 QDRRQLRCE
+295 QDPRQLRRE

-330 IEKKASD
+330 IERTAAERINEYD
-337 RVDDFDSMMI
+337 AMMI
-347 EEALNRGDQESAQRF
+347 EDALDRGDQESAQRF
-362 LDEAPI
+362 LDEAPV
-368 GCAESLADLLSK
+368 GGTEPLADLLSK
-380 RSRRKVEKLA
+380 RCRRKVEKLA

-397 QDPLRAL
+397 HDPLRAL

-418 VVVGLEGNQEAGQW
+418 VVVGLEGNQETGQW

-442 RTLRDIQ
+442 RTLRDVQ
-449 ESTGLRLTLEVKDCL
+449 DSTGLRLTLEVRECL
-464 LNVTKPALLEAQ
+464 LDLNMPCLPKED
-476 ETHEPFDLNTEWA
+476 EPFDPNIEWA
-489 PLRILVEMDGVA
+489 PLRILVEMDGAA

-509 LGIPGQISLAALI
+509 LGIPGQIALAALI
-522 NSSWRNPP
+522 RGWRPPP
-530 GHASDLTFDTFL
+530 GHASNLTFDTFL
-542 EKFSDPRQWQV
+542 QKFNEPRHWQV
-553 DEPAPISETN
+553 DEPVPDPTSH
-563 FAGQLEHLKRK
+563 FAGQMERLKQK
-574 HFERFSEGLDA
+574 HFKRFSDGLDA
-585 GKVNDYVR
+585 ENINEYVR
-593 EWEEILREARTTLIP
+593 EWEGILRAARTALVP
-608 DNSPDADLKAVVLTD
+608 NNAPNADLEAVVLTD

-644 LARNYT
+644 LAKNYA
-650 EIARSIKTALDREG
+650 EAADSIKTALNKEG

-684 PHGTPAVLV
+684 PHGTPAILV
-693 GPGGTIAI
+693 GPGGTVAI

-719 NESKEWLSSVDE
+719 NESKDWLSSVDE

-746 TYPHKLDGLRVLLL
+746 TYPHKLDGLRLLL
-760 NRNGD
+760 LDRNGD
-765 PVLPMRVAKQVRAKN
+765 PVLPMRVAKQMRAKN
-780 SRLKVDLVVLAPQ
+780 PRLKVDLVVLAPQ
-793 TTHHEII
+793 ATHHEII
-800 QGFDLQFSGAEMSED
+800 QGFDPQFSSAEMSED

-823 ILQTWDPDQKADLS
+823 ILQAWEPEQEADLS
-837 GLEDTLEDTIDLALA
+837 GLEDTIDLALA

-870 LSGLFNP
+870 LSGSFNS

-928 SIDYFEMQVQFHQ
+928 GIDYFEMQVQFDQ
-941 HQELFAKL
+941 HQGLFTAL

-968 DALHNRPDVI
+968 DALRNRPDVI

-993 VSSQTGQQFVVQRLQ
+993 VSSQTGQQFVVQRLR
-1008 RRLEQIGVVIP
+1008 RRLEQIGVVTP
-1019 QDSEGTAKRI
+1019 RDSEGTAKRI

-1069 IPRQGT
+1069 VPPQGT

-1087 RWFGRGHKTRAD
+1087 RWFGRGLKTRAD
-1099 LGRFVL
+1099 LGRFLL
-1105 TIQDDGIVRLDVL
+1105 TVQDDGMVRLDIL

-1138 RTTDLCKD
+1138 RTTDLCED
-1146 AFRSGDEAR
+1146 AFRSDGEVR

-1170 QTSGNT
+1170 QTSGNV
-1176 LQASELPARAIVGK
+1176 LKAADLPARTVIGDD
-1190 SDHRQVEAKILDA
+1190 DHRQIEAKVLDA
-1203 LRSADVQLGQVSGVA
+1203 LRSEDVQLGQVTGVA
-1218 VAISAEDDQPAPEI
+1218 VAISAEDDQPAPMVGS
-1232 RKLGKH
+1232 LGKH

-1257 NQDPTNADPLVSS
+1257 NQDPANADPLV
-1270 GDLSGTERFQNTVAK
+1270 DLGGTVKVSDPAAQTT
-1285 PPSANASTE
+1285 STE
-1294 IPASGEPA
+1294 ISTRMPTSEEPTAPA
-1302 ASIEVV
+1302 EVV
-1308 GGTAPA
+1308 GTTAPTNA
-1314 TVSDQVVAR
+1314 PGVVVAR
-1323 RIAAKED
+1323 HSAAEVDPFPRKARH
-1330 SVTPSAHRGGI
+1330 SGLS
-1341 GEEELRLRYRKVVDV
+1341 EEELRLRYNKVLDV
-1356 FDLHRVVVTAPE
+1356 FVRHKVEVTSPE
-1368 IGAWQEGP
+1368 VDKWQEGP

-1381 RFVPHPG
+1381 RFIPHPG
-1388 VTVEKLTN
+1388 VTVDKLTN
-1396 RRDEIFLALE
+1396 RRDEIFLALA

-1425 IPKIDDEKY
+1425 IPKIDGEMY
-1434 GVDAKALWQQCPA
+1434 GVDAKVLWQQCPVD
-1447 NPESLIAPLGAD
+1447 PESLITPLGAD
-1459 IEGKP
+1459 IEGNP
-1464 VAIDLSSADSPHLLV
+1464 VTIDLSSADSPHLLV

-1492 TILKGLIRYDKSTL
+1492 TILKGLIRYDKSAL

-1527 DGMIGM
+1527 DGVIGM
-1533 DAADAIEILEETV
+1533 DAADAIEILKATV
-1546 EEMAVRYKDM
+1546 EEMTERYKDM

-1562 KLVEYNAKVDKA
+1562 KLVEYNAKVNKA
-1574 ERKPWI
+1574 DRKPWI
-1580 VIVLDEYADL
+1580 VVVLDEYADL

-1598 KIEALL
+1598 QIEALL

-1661 EALAGQGDA
+1661 EALAGHGDA
-1670 LLHTAKGTI
+1670 FLHTAKGTT
-1679 RVQVAYDGS
+1679 RLQVAYDGS

>member
-10 GRFVANEA
+10 GRFVADEA
-18 LRKVTETSGTR
+18 LRKVTEISGAR
-29 VGLRVSGF
+29 AVLRVSGF
-37 DQPTVAEA
+37 DRPTVAEA
-45 LRRTAQRLSESPEL
+45 LRRTAQRLLESPDR

-65 GTSEQING
+65 GTSKPIEG
-73 VPDEFLLDRGD
+73 VPADYLLDPQD

-91 SVQGM
+91 SGQGK
-96 AVLLFEWGRTPDAQ
+96 AVLLFEWGQSPDAQ

-124 GVRHDNSG
+124 GDYHDASG
-132 EHGFSRFMA
+132 ERGFDRFMA
-141 EVWREV
+141 EAWREA

-152 IPALMAG
+152 VPALMVD
-159 SMPEIW
+159 SLPEIW
-165 RAVTDED
+165 RAVTDEE

-185 TAQKVVAARVHTSDT
+185 TAQKVAATQVHTPD
-200 VRTAI
+200 VVYPEI
-205 SAALPALGLFPDR
+205 SAALPALDLFPDR
-218 NLFVKPAALPARI
+218 GLFLKPAALPARI
-231 KKNVCVSAFKQP
+231 KKNVSVSAFKQP
-243 AGKEITAEDLIDRIA
+243 TGKEITEDDLIDRITA
-258 TAEFS
+258 TEFS
-263 EESLAHIGAEPE
+263 EESLDHIGTDSE
-275 TVKTRMRNL
+275 TAKTRMRSL
-284 VLNLNRSGTIL
+284 VLNLNRSGSTP
-295 QDRRQLRCE
+295 QDSRQLRRE

-317 SKKIGLGQQIRQE
+317 SKKIGLGQQVRQE
-330 IEKKASD
+330 IERADAD
-337 RVDDFDSMMI
+337 RVDEFDAMVI
-347 EEALNRGDQESAQRF
+347 EDALDRGDQEAAQRF
-362 LDEAPI
+362 LDEAPV
-368 GCAESLADLLSK
+368 GGAEPLADLLSK

-418 VVVGLEGNQEAGQW
+418 VVVGLEGNQEAGRW

-449 ESTGLRLTLEVKDCL
+449 DSTGLRLTLEVKDCL
-464 LNVTKPALLEAQ
+464 LDLTKPPLPE
-476 ETHEPFDLNTEWA
+476 EDEPFDPNTEWA
-489 PLRILVEMDGVA
+489 PLRILVEMDGAA

-509 LGIPGQISLAALI
+509 LGIPGQIALAALI
-522 NSSWRNPP
+522 HGWRNPP
-530 GHASDLTFDTFL
+530 GHASNLTFDTFL
-542 EKFSDPRQWQV
+542 EKFNDPRQWQV
-553 DEPAPISETN
+553 DEPVPVPASH
-563 FAGQLEHLKRK
+563 FAGQLERLKLE
-574 HFERFSEGLDA
+574 HFERFSDGLDA
-585 GKVNDYVR
+585 GKINDYVR
-593 EWEEILREARTTLIP
+593 EWEGILREARTTLVP
-608 DNSPDADLKAVVLTD
+608 DNAPNADLEAVVLTD

-644 LARNYT
+644 LAKNYA
-650 EIARSIKTALDREG
+650 EAASSIETALNREG

-674 LFFDAIDRIS
+674 LFFDAVDRIS

-709 EEYAPVRHGG
+709 EEYAPVRLSG

-760 NRNGD
+760 DRNGD
-765 PVLPMRVAKQVRAKN
+765 PVLPMRVAKQMRAKN
-780 SRLKVDLVVLAPQ
+780 PRLKVDLVVLAPQ
-793 TTHHEII
+793 ATHHEII
-800 QGFDLQFSGAEMSED
+800 QGFDLHFSGAEMSED

-823 ILQTWDPDQKADLS
+823 ILQAWEPDQEADLS
-837 GLEDTLEDTIDLALA
+837 GLEDSIDLALA

-870 LSGLFNP
+870 LSGSFNP

-928 SIDYFEMQVQFHQ
+928 GIDYFEMQVQFDQ
-941 HQELFAKL
+941 HQNLFATL

-968 DALHNRPDVI
+968 DALRNRPDVI

-993 VSSQTGQQFVVQRLQ
+993 VSSQTGRQFVVQRLR
-1008 RRLEQIGVVIP
+1008 RRLEQIGVVTP
-1019 QDSEGTAKRI
+1019 QGSEGTAKRI

-1069 IPRQGT
+1069 VSRQGT

-1105 TIQDDGIVRLDVL
+1105 TVQDDGTVRLDVL

-1138 RTTDLCKD
+1138 RTTDLCED
-1146 AFRSGDEAR
+1146 AFRSDGEAR

-1170 QTSGNT
+1170 QTSGNA
-1176 LQASELPARAIVGK
+1176 LQAADLPARTLIGDD
-1190 SDHRQVEAKILDA
+1190 DHRQVEAKVLDA
-1203 LRSADVQLGQVSGVA
+1203 LRSEDVQLGQVTGVA
-1218 VAISAEDDQPAPEI
+1218 VAISAEDAQPAPAVGS
-1232 RKLGKH
+1232 LGKH
-1238 TLVRLNKHELLNL
+1238 TLVRLHKQELLNL

-1257 NQDPTNADPLVSS
+1257 NQDPTSADPLVVS
-1270 GDLSGTERFQNTVAK
+1270 GHLSGTVQVPDDVVKTSSVG
-1285 PPSANASTE
+1285 
-1294 IPASGEPA
+1294 IPAELPTPEEPTAPVEVARAAAPKSVLGRVAARRPA
-1302 ASIEVV
+1302 AEVDPV
-1308 GGTAPA
+1308 PLK
-1314 TVSDQVVAR
+1314 V
-1323 RIAAKED
+1323 
-1330 SVTPSAHRGGI
+1330 HRGGLSDD
-1341 GEEELRLRYRKVVDV
+1341 ELRLRYNKVVDV
-1356 FDLHRVVVTAPE
+1356 FARHKVAVTAPE
-1368 IGAWQEGP
+1368 VGKWQEGP

-1381 RFVPHPG
+1381 RFIPSPG
-1388 VTVEKLTN
+1388 VTVDKLTN
-1396 RRDEIFLALE
+1396 RRDEIFLALA

-1434 GVDAKALWQQCPA
+1434 GVDAKALWQRCPA
-1447 NPESLIAPLGAD
+1447 DPESLIAPLGTD
-1459 IEGKP
+1459 IEGNP
-1464 VAIDLSSADSPHLLV
+1464 VTIDLSSADSPHLLV

-1492 TILKGLIRYDKSTL
+1492 TILKGLVRYDKSTL

-1546 EEMAVRYKDM
+1546 AEMAVRYKDM
-1556 KAIRAR
+1556 KAIRTR
-1562 KLVEYNAKVDKA
+1562 KLVEYNAMVDKA
-1574 ERKPWI
+1574 DRKPWI

-1598 KIEALL
+1598 QIEALL

-1670 LLHTAKGTI
+1670 FLHTAKGTI
-1679 RVQVAYDGS
+1679 RVQVAYDGSGS

>member
-10 GRFVANEA
+10 GRFVADEA
-18 LRKVTETSGTR
+18 LRKVTEISGAHA
-29 VGLRVSGF
+29 VLRVSGF
-37 DQPTVAEA
+37 DRPTVAEA
-45 LRRTAQRLSESPEL
+45 LRRTAQRLLESPDR

-65 GTSEQING
+65 GTSEPIEG
-73 VPDEFLLDRGD
+73 VPADYLLDPQD

-91 SVQGM
+91 SGQGT
-96 AVLLFEWGRTPDAQ
+96 AVLLFEWGQSPDAQ
-110 GLAAMNALDDATIL
+110 GLAAMNALNDATIL
-124 GVRHDNSG
+124 GDYHDSSG
-132 EHGFSRFMA
+132 ERGFDRFMA
-141 EVWREV
+141 EAWREA

-152 IPALMAG
+152 VPALMVDFL
-159 SMPEIW
+159 PEIW
-165 RAVTDED
+165 RAVTDEE

-185 TAQKVVAARVHTSDT
+185 TTQKVAATQVHTSD
-200 VRTAI
+200 VVYPEI
-205 SAALPALGLFPDR
+205 SAALPALDLFPDR
-218 NLFVKPAALPARI
+218 GLFLKPAALPARI
-231 KKNVCVSAFKQP
+231 KKNVSVSAFKQP
-243 AGKEITAEDLIDRIA
+243 TGKEITEDDLIDRITA
-258 TAEFS
+258 TEFS
-263 EESLAHIGAEPE
+263 EESLDHIGTDSE
-275 TVKTRMRNL
+275 TAKTRMRSL
-284 VLNLNRSGTIL
+284 VLNLNRSGSTP
-295 QDRRQLRCE
+295 QDSRQLRRE

-317 SKKIGLGQQIRQE
+317 SKKIGLGQQVRQE
-330 IEKKASD
+330 IERADAD
-337 RVDDFDSMMI
+337 RVDEFDAMMI
-347 EEALNRGDQESAQRF
+347 EDALDRGDQEAAQRF
-362 LDEAPI
+362 LDEAPV
-368 GCAESLADLLSK
+368 GGAEPLADLLSK

-418 VVVGLEGNQEAGQW
+418 VVVGLEGNQEAGRW

-449 ESTGLRLTLEVKDCL
+449 DSTGLRLTLEVKDCL
-464 LNVTKPALLEAQ
+464 LDLTKPPLPE
-476 ETHEPFDLNTEWA
+476 EDEPFDPNTEWA
-489 PLRILVEMDGVA
+489 PLRILVEMDGAA

-509 LGIPGQISLAALI
+509 LGIPGQIALAALI
-522 NSSWRNPP
+522 HGWRNPP
-530 GHASDLTFDTFL
+530 GYASNLTFDTFL
-542 EKFSDPRQWQV
+542 EKFNDPRQWQV
-553 DEPAPISETN
+553 DEPAPVPASH
-563 FAGQLEHLKRK
+563 FAGQLERLKLE
-574 HFERFSEGLDA
+574 HFERFSDGLDA
-585 GKVNDYVR
+585 EKINDYVR
-593 EWEEILREARTTLIP
+593 EWEGILREARTTLVP
-608 DNSPDADLKAVVLTD
+608 DNAPNADLEAVVLTD
-623 VVGLADHR
+623 VIGLADHR

-644 LARNYT
+644 LAKNYA
-650 EIARSIKTALDREG
+650 EAASSIETALNREG

-709 EEYAPVRHGG
+709 EEYAPVRLSG

-760 NRNGD
+760 DRNGD
-765 PVLPMRVAKQVRAKN
+765 PVLPMRVAKQMRAKN
-780 SRLKVDLVVLAPQ
+780 PRLKVDLVVLAPQ
-793 TTHHEII
+793 ATHHEII
-800 QGFDLQFSGAEMSED
+800 QGFDLHFSGAEMSED

-823 ILQTWDPDQKADLS
+823 ILQAWEPEQEADLS
-837 GLEDTLEDTIDLALA
+837 GLEDSIDLALA

-870 LSGLFNP
+870 LSGSFNP

-928 SIDYFEMQVQFHQ
+928 GIDYFEMQVQFDQ
-941 HQELFAKL
+941 HQNLFATL

-968 DALHNRPDVI
+968 DALRNRPDVI

-993 VSSQTGQQFVVQRLQ
+993 VSSQTGRQFVVQRLR
-1008 RRLEQIGVVIP
+1008 RRLEQIGVVTP

-1069 IPRQGT
+1069 VSRQGT

-1087 RWFGRGHKTRAD
+1087 RWFGRGQKTRAD

-1105 TIQDDGIVRLDVL
+1105 TIQDDGTVRLDVL

-1138 RTTDLCKD
+1138 RTTDLCED
-1146 AFRSGDEAR
+1146 AFRSDGEAR

-1170 QTSGNT
+1170 QTSGNA
-1176 LQASELPARAIVGK
+1176 LQAADLPARTLIGND
-1190 SDHRQVEAKILDA
+1190 DHRQVEATVLDA
-1203 LRSADVQLGQVSGVA
+1203 LRSEDVQLGQVTGVA
-1218 VAISAEDDQPAPEI
+1218 VAISAEDDQPAPAVGS
-1232 RKLGKH
+1232 LGKH
-1238 TLVRLNKHELLNL
+1238 TLVRLNKQELLNL

-1257 NQDPTNADPLVSS
+1257 NQDPTNADRLVVS
-1270 GDLSGTERFQNTVAK
+1270 GHLSGAVQVPDDVVKTSSMGIPVELPTPEEPTAPVEVAQAAA
-1285 PPSANASTE
+1285 PTSLPEHGVAYH
-1294 IPASGEPA
+1294 PA
-1302 ASIEVV
+1302 AEVDPV
-1308 GGTAPA
+1308 PLK
-1314 TVSDQVVAR
+1314 V
-1323 RIAAKED
+1323 
-1330 SVTPSAHRGGI
+1330 HRGGLSD
-1341 GEEELRLRYRKVVDV
+1341 EELRLRYNKVVDV
-1356 FDLHRVVVTAPE
+1356 FARHKVAVTAPE
-1368 IGAWQEGP
+1368 VGKWQEGP

-1381 RFVPHPG
+1381 RFIPSPG
-1388 VTVEKLTN
+1388 VTVDKLTN
-1396 RRDEIFLALE
+1396 RRDEIFLALA

-1434 GVDAKALWQQCPA
+1434 GVDAKALWQRCPA
-1447 NPESLIAPLGAD
+1447 DPESLIAPLGTD
-1459 IEGKP
+1459 IEGNP
-1464 VAIDLSSADSPHLLV
+1464 VTIDLSSADSPHLLV

-1492 TILKGLIRYDKSTL
+1492 TILKGLVRYDKSTL

-1546 EEMAVRYKDM
+1546 DEMAVRYKEM
-1556 KAIRAR
+1556 KAIRTR

-1574 ERKPWI
+1574 DRKPWI

-1598 KIEALL
+1598 QIEALL

-1670 LLHTAKGTI
+1670 FLHTAKGTI
-1679 RVQVAYDGS
+1679 RLQVAYDGS

>member
-1 MTDSSIRAL
+1 MTDISIRAL
-10 GRFVANEA
+10 GRFVADEA
-18 LRKVTETSGTR
+18 LRKVTEISGAR
-29 VGLRVSGF
+29 ASLRVSGF

-45 LRRTAQRLSESPEL
+45 LRRTAQRLSGSPDH
-59 QVVVKV
+59 QIVVKV
-65 GTSEQING
+65 GTSEPIEG
-73 VPDEFLLDRGD
+73 VPADYLLEPQD

-91 SVQGM
+91 SGQGT
-96 AVLLFEWGRTPDAQ
+96 AVLLFEWGQSPDAQ

-124 GVRHDNSG
+124 GDHHNASG
-132 EHGFSRFMA
+132 ERGFDRFMA
-141 EVWREV
+141 EAWREV
-147 GGSGT
+147 GGIGDV
-152 IPALMAG
+152 PALMTT
-159 SMPEIW
+159 SLPEIW
-165 RAVTDED
+165 RAITDEER
-172 PRSLHRWAAFLVE
+172 RSLHRWAAFLVE
-185 TAQKVVAARVHTSDT
+185 TAQKIAASQVHTSD
-200 VRTAI
+200 VVYPEI
-205 SAALPALGLFPDR
+205 SAALPTLDLFPDQG
-218 NLFVKPAALPARI
+218 LFSKPAALPARI
-231 KKNVCVSAFKQP
+231 KKNVSVSAFKQP
-243 AGKEITAEDLIDRIA
+243 TGKEITEEDLIDRIA

-263 EESLAHIGAEPE
+263 EQSLGHIGTDSE
-275 TVKTRMRNL
+275 TAKARMRSL
-284 VLNLNRSGTIL
+284 VLNLNRTGFTP
-295 QDRRQLRCE
+295 QDPRQLRRE

-317 SKKIGLGQQIRQE
+317 STKVGLGQQVRQE
-330 IEKKASD
+330 IERTDAE
-337 RVDDFDSMMI
+337 RVDEFDAMVI
-347 EEALNRGDQESAQRF
+347 EGALDRGDQEAAQRF
-362 LDEAPI
+362 LDEAPV
-368 GCAESLADLLSK
+368 GGAEALADLLSR

-418 VVVGLEGNQEAGQW
+418 VVVGLEGNQEAGRW

-442 RTLRDIQ
+442 RTLCDIRD
-449 ESTGLRLTLEVKDCL
+449 STGLRLTLEVKPCL
-464 LNVTKPALLEAQ
+464 LDRAKPPLPKED
-476 ETHEPFDLNTEWA
+476 EPFDTTTEWA
-489 PLRILVEMDGVA
+489 PLRILVEMDGAA

-509 LGIPGQISLAALI
+509 LGIPGQIALAALI
-522 NSSWRNPP
+522 HGWRTPP
-530 GHASDLTFDTFL
+530 GHSSNLTFDTFL
-542 EKFSDPRQWQV
+542 DKFNDPRHWQV
-553 DEPAPISETN
+553 DEPVPFPASY
-563 FAGQLEHLKRK
+563 FAGQLESLKLE
-574 HFERFSEGLDA
+574 HFERFSDGLDA
-585 GKVNDYVR
+585 GNINDYVR
-593 EWEEILREARTTLIP
+593 AWEGILREARTALVP
-608 DNSPDADLKAVVLTD
+608 DNAPNADLEAVVLTD
-623 VVGLADHR
+623 VIGLADHR

-644 LARNYT
+644 LARNYA
-650 EIARSIKTALDREG
+650 EAASSIETALNKEG

-693 GPGGTIAI
+693 GPGSTIAI

-709 EEYAPVRHGG
+709 EEYAPVRYGG
-719 NESKEWLSSVDE
+719 NESKDWLSSVDE

-760 NRNGD
+760 DRNGD
-765 PVLPMRVAKQVRAKN
+765 PVLPMRVAKQMRAKN
-780 SRLKVDLVVLAPQ
+780 PRLKVDLVVLAPQ
-793 TTHHEII
+793 ATHHEII

-823 ILQTWDPDQKADLS
+823 ILQAWEPDQEADLS
-837 GLEDTLEDTIDLALA
+837 GLEDTIDLALA

-870 LSGLFNP
+870 LSGSFNS

-895 ALLPE
+895 AMLPE
-900 TADETLESWS
+900 TSDETLESWS

-928 SIDYFEMQVQFHQ
+928 GIDYFEMQVQFDQ
-941 HQELFAKL
+941 HQDLFATL

-968 DALHNRPDVI
+968 DALRNRPDVI

-993 VSSQTGQQFVVQRLQ
+993 VSSQTGQQFVVQRLR
-1008 RRLEQIGVVIP
+1008 RRLEQIGVVTS

-1069 IPRQGT
+1069 VPRQGT

-1105 TIQDDGIVRLDVL
+1105 TVQDDGTVRLDVL

-1138 RTTDLCKD
+1138 RTTDLCED
-1146 AFRSGDEAR
+1146 AFRSDGEAR

-1170 QTSGNT
+1170 QTSGNA
-1176 LQASELPARAIVGK
+1176 LKAADLPARTVIGN
-1190 SDHRQVEAKILDA
+1190 DDPRQVEAKVLDA
-1203 LRSADVQLGQVSGVA
+1203 LRSEDVRLGQVAGVA
-1218 VAISAEDDQPAPEI
+1218 VAISAEDDQPAPVVGS
-1232 RKLGKH
+1232 LGKH
-1238 TLVRLNKHELLNL
+1238 TLVRLNKHELLDL
-1251 IGALRA
+1251 IGALCA
-1257 NQDPTNADPLVSS
+1257 NEDPTDANPLVASE
-1270 GDLSGTERFQNTVAK
+1270 GLRGTVKVPDT
-1285 PPSANASTE
+1285 
-1294 IPASGEPA
+1294 A
-1302 ASIEVV
+1302 AE
-1308 GGTAPA
+1308 
-1314 TVSDQVVAR
+1314 
-1323 RIAAKED
+1323 
-1330 SVTPSAHRGGI
+1330 TPSAYISIKLPIPEESTAPVEVI
-1341 GEEELRLRYRKVVDV
+1341 GAAAPIHAQGAVVACHHAAEADPVLPKAQHSGLTEEELRLRYNKVADV
-1356 FDLHRVVVTAPE
+1356 FARHKVAVTAPE
-1368 IGAWQEGP
+1368 VGKWHEGP

-1381 RFVPHPG
+1381 RFIPNPG
-1388 VTVEKLTN
+1388 VSVDKLTN
-1396 RRDEIFLALE
+1396 RRDEIFLALA

-1434 GVDAKALWQQCPA
+1434 GVDAKTLWQRCPA
-1447 NPESLIAPLGAD
+1447 DSESLIAPLGAD
-1459 IEGKP
+1459 IEGNP
-1464 VAIDLSSADSPHLLV
+1464 VTIDLSSADSPHLLV

-1492 TILKGLIRYDKSTL
+1492 TILKGLVRYDKSTL

-1527 DGMIGM
+1527 DGVIGM
-1533 DAADAIEILEETV
+1533 DATDAIEILGEAA
-1546 EEMAVRYKDM
+1546 EEMDVRYKDM
-1556 KAIRAR
+1556 KAIRTR

-1574 ERKPWI
+1574 DRKPWI

-1590 TSDPEEKK
+1590 TSDPVEKK
-1598 KIEALL
+1598 QIEALL

-1670 LLHTAKGTI
+1670 FLHTAKGTI
-1679 RVQVAYDGS
+1679 RLQVAHDAS

>member
-10 GRFVANEA
+10 GRFIADEA
-18 LRKVTETSGTR
+18 LRKVTETSGAR
-29 VGLRVSGF
+29 VGLRISGF
-37 DQPTVAEA
+37 DEPTVAEA

-65 GTSEQING
+65 GTSEQIAG
-73 VPDEFLLDRGD
+73 VPNEFLLHRGD

-91 SVQGM
+91 SGQGS
-96 AVLLFEWGRTPDAQ
+96 AVLLFEWGQSPDAE
-110 GLAAMNALDDATIL
+110 GLAAMNALDDAPIL
-124 GVRHDNSG
+124 GDHHDTSS
-132 EHGFSRFMA
+132 ERGFDRFMA
-141 EVWREV
+141 DVWREA

-152 IPALMAG
+152 VPAMMAD
-159 SMPEIW
+159 SLPVIW

-172 PRSLHRWAAFLVE
+172 PLSLHRWAEFLVE
-185 TAQKVVAARVHTSDT
+185 TAQKVVATRVHTPDA
-200 VRTAI
+200 VCTAI
-205 SAALPALGLFPDR
+205 SAALPALGLLPDR
-218 NLFVKPAALPARI
+218 SLFDKPAALPARI

-243 AGKEITAEDLIDRIA
+243 TGKEITADDLIDRIA
-258 TAEFS
+258 MAEFR
-263 EESLAHIGAEPE
+263 EESLEYIGADSE
-275 TVKTRMRNL
+275 TVKTRMRDL
-284 VLNLNRSGTIL
+284 VFNLNDRGPAP
-295 QDRRQLRCE
+295 QDRRQVRSGH
-304 QDLTLWLEVFEQK
+304 DLTLWLEVFEHK
-317 SKKIGLGQQIRQE
+317 SKKIGLGQQVKQE
-330 IEKKASD
+330 IERTAAD
-337 RVDDFDSMMI
+337 RVDDFDAMMI
-347 EEALNRGDQESAQRF
+347 EEALDRGDQESAQRF
-362 LDEAPI
+362 LDEAPA
-368 GCAESLADLLSK
+368 GGAEPLADLLSK

-418 VVVGLEGNQEAGQW
+418 VVIRLEGNQEAGRW

-449 ESTGLRLTLEVKDCL
+449 ESTSLRLTLEVQGCL
-464 LNVTKPALLEAQ
+464 LDVTKPPLPENQ
-476 ETHEPFDLNTEWA
+476 ETQEPFELNIEWA
-489 PLRILVEMDGVA
+489 PLRFLVEMDGAA

-509 LGIPGQISLAALI
+509 MGIPGQIALAALI
-522 NSSWRNPP
+522 DSQQPLADRPSN
-530 GHASDLTFDTFL
+530 LTFDTFL
-542 EKFSDPRQWQV
+542 EKFNDPRQWQT
-553 DEPAPISETN
+553 DEPATAPETH
-563 FAGQLEHLKRK
+563 FAGRLDRLKRK

-585 GKVNDYVR
+585 TNIGEYVR
-593 EWEEILREARTTLIP
+593 EWEDILREARTTLVP
-608 DNSPDADLKAVVLTD
+608 DNAPDADLEAVMLAD
-623 VVGLADHR
+623 VVELADHR

-650 EIARSIKTALDREG
+650 ETSGSIEIALNKEG

-674 LFFDAIDRIS
+674 LFFDASDRIS

-693 GPGGTIAI
+693 GPRGTIAI

-709 EEYAPVRHGG
+709 EEYAPVRRGG

-731 TAIDEMVRVITDYLT
+731 AAIDEMVRVITDYLT

-760 NRNGD
+760 DRNGD
-765 PVLPMRVAKQVRAKN
+765 PVLPVRVAKQVRAKN
-780 SRLKVDLVVLAPQ
+780 PRLKVDLVVLAPQ
-793 TTHHEII
+793 ATHHEII

-823 ILQTWDPDQKADLS
+823 ILQAWEPDQTTDLS
-837 GLEDTLEDTIDLALA
+837 GLEGTIDLALA

-870 LSGLFNP
+870 LSGFFNP

-928 SIDYFEMQVQFHQ
+928 GIDYFEMQVQFDQ
-941 HQELFAKL
+941 HQDLFAEL
-949 HRVAHWVVTL
+949 HSVAHWVVTL

-993 VSSQTGQQFVVQRLQ
+993 VSSQTGKQFVVQRLR
-1008 RRLEQIGVVIP
+1008 RRLEQIGVVTA
-1019 QDSEGTAKRI
+1019 QDSAGTAKRI

-1069 IPRQGT
+1069 IPQQGT
-1075 SLVTWISFDEHH
+1075 SLITWISFDEHH

-1105 TIQDDGIVRLDVL
+1105 TVQNDGIVRLDVL
-1118 VAESKFRQTF
+1118 VAESKFRQIF

-1146 AFRSGDEAR
+1146 AFRSGGEAR

-1170 QTSGNT
+1170 QTSGNA
-1176 LQASELPARAIVGK
+1176 LQAAELPARTTIGK
-1190 SDHRQVEAKILDA
+1190 DDPRQVEAKVLDA
-1203 LRSADVQLGQVSGVA
+1203 LRSADVQLGRVSGVA
-1218 VAISAEDDQPAPEI
+1218 VAISAEDDQPAPPVDTFG
-1232 RKLGKH
+1232 RH

-1257 NQDPTNADPLVSS
+1257 NQDPTDADPLVDSRK
-1270 GDLSGTERFQNTVAK
+1270 LS
-1285 PPSANASTE
+1285 
-1294 IPASGEPA
+1294 EPA
-1302 ASIEVV
+1302 RTPDTVIKPTPSTSSELLAQE
-1308 GGTAPA
+1308 GQAAPA
-1314 TVSDQVVAR
+1314 QVAVATAR
-1323 RIAAKED
+1323 MSVPSEVAAGDTAAEAD
-1330 SVTPSAHRGGI
+1330 PDTLNSHRGGL
-1341 GEEELRLRYRKVVDV
+1341 GEEELRLRYNKVLDV
-1356 FDLHRVVVTAPE
+1356 FHRHKVGVTAP
-1368 IGAWQEGP
+1368 GNGKWQEGP

-1381 RFVPHPG
+1381 RFIPDPG
-1388 VTVEKLTN
+1388 VTVDKLTN
-1396 RRDEIFLALE
+1396 RRDEIFLALA

-1434 GVDAKALWQQCPA
+1434 GVDAKALWQRCPA
-1447 NPESLIAPLGAD
+1447 DPESLIAPLGSD
-1459 IEGKP
+1459 IEGNP

-1492 TILKGLIRYDKSTL
+1492 TILKGLVRYDKSTL

-1527 DGMIGM
+1527 DGVIGM

-1546 EEMAVRYKDM
+1546 NEMAVRYEDM
-1556 KAIRAR
+1556 KAIRTR

-1670 LLHTAKGTI
+1670 FLHTAKGTI
-1679 RVQVAYDGS
+1679 RMQVAYDGS

>member
-1 MTDSSIRAL
+1 MTDSSVRAL
-10 GRFVANEA
+10 GRFVADEA
-18 LRKVTETSGTR
+18 LRKVTEISGAR
-29 VGLRVSGF
+29 AGLRVSGF
-37 DQPTVAEA
+37 DRPTVTEA
-45 LRRTAQRLSESPEL
+45 LRRIAQSLSQSPDH

-65 GTSEQING
+65 GTSEPIIG
-73 VPDEFLLDRGD
+73 VPAQYLLDRHEL
-84 QLTKWRN
+84 LTKWRN
-91 SVQGM
+91 SAQGR
-96 AVLLFEWGRTPDAQ
+96 AVLLFEWGESPDAQ

-124 GVRHDNSG
+124 GDHHDTVG
-132 EHGFSRFMA
+132 ERGFDRLMA
-141 EVWREV
+141 EAWREA
-147 GGSGT
+147 GGNNT
-152 IPALMAG
+152 VPAVMSTSLPA
-159 SMPEIW
+159 IW
-165 RAVTDED
+165 RAVTEEE

-185 TAQKVVAARVHTSDT
+185 TAQKVAAIA
-200 VRTAI
+200 VRTPDAVHSEI
-205 SAALPALGLFPDR
+205 SAALPALDLFPDR
-218 NLFVKPAALPARI
+218 GLFVKAAALPARL
-231 KKNVCVSAFKQP
+231 KKNVSVSAFKQP
-243 AGKEITAEDLIDRIA
+243 TGKEITEDDLIDRIA
-258 TAEFS
+258 ATEFS
-263 EESLAHIGAEPE
+263 EESLDHIGTDSA
-275 TVKTRMRNL
+275 TAKTRMRSL
-284 VLNLNRSGTIL
+284 VLDLNRSGSTP
-295 QDRRQLRCE
+295 QDPRQLRCE

-317 SKKIGLGQQIRQE
+317 SKKIGLGQQVRQE
-330 IEKKASD
+330 IERTAPE
-337 RVDDFDSMMI
+337 RVDEFDAMLI
-347 EEALNRGDQESAQRF
+347 EDALDRGDQESAQRF
-362 LDEAPI
+362 LDEAPA
-368 GCAESLADLLSK
+368 GGADLLSK
-380 RSRRKVEKLA
+380 RSRRKVERLA

-404 LRELTYFSDEEEGS
+404 LRELTYFADEEEGS
-418 VVVGLEGNQEAGQW
+418 VVVGLEGNQTAGQW

-449 ESTGLRLTLEVKDCL
+449 DSTGLRLTLEVKDCL
-464 LNVTKPALLEAQ
+464 LGLTKPPLPVEG
-476 ETHEPFDLNTEWA
+476 EPFDANTEWA
-489 PLRILVEMDGVA
+489 PLRIVVEMEGAA

-509 LGIPGQISLAALI
+509 LGIPGQIALAALI
-522 NSSWRNPP
+522 HGRRYPP
-530 GHASDLTFDTFL
+530 GYASDMTFDTFL
-542 EKFSDPRQWQV
+542 GKFNDPRLWQAG
-553 DEPAPISETN
+553 EPVPVPATH
-563 FAGQLEHLKRK
+563 FAGQLERLKLE
-574 HFERFSEGLDA
+574 HFERFFDGLDA
-585 GKVNDYVR
+585 GKISDYVR
-593 EWEEILREARTTLIP
+593 EWERVLREARTTLVP
-608 DNSPDADLKAVVLTD
+608 NNAPDADLEAVVLTD

-644 LARNYT
+644 LAKNYAET
-650 EIARSIKTALDREG
+650 AGSIETALNKEG

-674 LFFDAIDRIS
+674 LFFDAIERIS

-709 EEYAPVRHGG
+709 EEYAPIRYGG
-719 NESKEWLSSVDE
+719 NESKDWLSSVDE

-760 NRNGD
+760 DRNGD
-765 PVLPMRVAKQVRAKN
+765 PVLPMRVAKQMRAKN
-780 SRLKVDLVVLAPQ
+780 PRLKVDLVVLAPQ
-793 TTHHEII
+793 ATHHEII
-800 QGFDLQFSGAEMSED
+800 QGFDLQFSGAEMSKD

-823 ILQTWDPDQKADLS
+823 ILQAWEPDQEADLS
-837 GLEDTLEDTIDLALA
+837 GLENTIDLALA

-864 STKKES
+864 STQKES
-870 LSGLFNP
+870 LSGSFNS

-916 DRRSPVSRESVD
+916 DRRSPVARESVEG
-928 SIDYFEMQVQFHQ
+928 IDYFEMQVRFDQ
-941 HQELFAKL
+941 HLDLFATL
-949 HRVAHWVVTL
+949 HCVAHWVVTL

-968 DALHNRPDVI
+968 DALRNRPDVI

-993 VSSQTGQQFVVQRLQ
+993 VSSQTGKQFVVRRLR
-1008 RRLEQIGVVIP
+1008 RRLEQIGVVTP

-1069 IPRQGT
+1069 VPRQGT

-1087 RWFGRGHKTRAD
+1087 RWFGRGQKTRAD

-1105 TIQDDGIVRLDVL
+1105 TVRDDGTIQLDVL
-1118 VAESKFRQTF
+1118 VVESKFRQTF
-1128 DVGSAEEQLN
+1128 DVGSAAEQLN
-1138 RTTDLCKD
+1138 RTTDLCAD
-1146 AFRSGDEAR
+1146 AFRSDGEAR

-1170 QTSGNT
+1170 QTSGSA
-1176 LQASELPARAIVGK
+1176 LQAADLPARTIIGNE
-1190 SDHRQVEAKILDA
+1190 DPRQVEAKVLDA
-1203 LRSADVQLGQVSGVA
+1203 LRSEDVQLGRVTGVA
-1218 VAISAEDDQPAPEI
+1218 VAISAEDDRPAPA
-1232 RKLGKH
+1232 LGSLGRH

-1257 NQDPTNADPLVSS
+1257 NHDPTNADPLVVS
-1270 GDLSGTERFQNTVAK
+1270 GDRIGTVQVPDAVVKPSSAGISAVLPTAEVPTV
-1285 PPSANASTE
+1285 
-1294 IPASGEPA
+1294 PAEEHHPA
-1302 ASIEVV
+1302 AEIDPVPLK
-1308 GGTAPA
+1308 A
-1314 TVSDQVVAR
+1314 Q
-1323 RIAAKED
+1323 
-1330 SVTPSAHRGGI
+1330 RGALA
-1341 GEEELRLRYRKVVDV
+1341 EEELRLRYNKVVEV
-1356 FDLHRVVVTAPE
+1356 FVLHKVAVTAPE
-1368 IGAWQEGP
+1368 VGKWQEGP

-1381 RFVPHPG
+1381 RFIPSPG
-1388 VTVEKLTN
+1388 VTVDKLIN
-1396 RRDEIFLALE
+1396 RRDEIFLALA

-1418 RGSVLFE
+1418 RGAVLFE
-1425 IPKIDDEKY
+1425 IPKIDGEKY
-1434 GVDAKALWQQCPA
+1434 GVDAKALWQRCPA
-1447 NPESLIAPLGAD
+1447 DPESLIAPLGAD
-1459 IEGKP
+1459 IEGNP
-1464 VAIDLSSADSPHLLV
+1464 VTIDLSSTDSPHLLV

-1492 TILKGLIRYDKSTL
+1492 TILKGLVRYDTKTL
-1506 RLRLVDPKGTELVDF
+1506 RLRLVDPKGTELVGF

-1533 DAADAIEILEETV
+1533 DAADAIDILEETV
-1546 EEMAVRYKDM
+1546 EEMAARYKDM
-1556 KAIRAR
+1556 KAIRTR

-1574 ERKPWI
+1574 DRKPWI

-1598 KIEALL
+1598 QIEALL

-1653 IILDETGA
+1653 IILDESGA

-1670 LLHTAKGTI
+1670 FLHTAKGTI

>member
-10 GRFVANEA
+10 GRFVADEA
-18 LRKVTETSGTR
+18 LRKVTAISGAR
-29 VGLRVSGF
+29 AVLRVSGF
-37 DQPTVAEA
+37 DRPTVAEA
-45 LRRTAQRLSESPEL
+45 LRRTAQRLMESPDR

-65 GTSEQING
+65 GTSEPVEG
-73 VPDEFLLDRGD
+73 VPADYLLDPQD

-91 SVQGM
+91 SGQGK
-96 AVLLFEWGRTPDAQ
+96 AVLLFEWGQSPDAQ

-124 GVRHDNSG
+124 GDYHDASG
-132 EHGFSRFMA
+132 ERGFDRFMA
-141 EVWREV
+141 EAWREA

-152 IPALMAG
+152 VPALMVDFL
-159 SMPEIW
+159 PEIW
-165 RAVTDED
+165 RAVTNEE

-185 TAQKVVAARVHTSDT
+185 TAQKVAATQVHTPD
-200 VRTAI
+200 VVYPEI
-205 SAALPALGLFPDR
+205 SAALPALDLFPDR
-218 NLFVKPAALPARI
+218 GLFLKPAALPARI
-231 KKNVCVSAFKQP
+231 KKNVSVSAFKQP
-243 AGKEITAEDLIDRIA
+243 TGKEITEDDLIDRITA
-258 TAEFS
+258 TEFS
-263 EESLAHIGAEPE
+263 EECLDHIGTDSE
-275 TVKTRMRNL
+275 TAKTRMRSL
-284 VLNLNRSGTIL
+284 VLNLNRSGSTP
-295 QDRRQLRCE
+295 QDSRQLRRE

-317 SKKIGLGQQIRQE
+317 SKKIGLGQQVRQE
-330 IEKKASD
+330 IERADAD
-337 RVDDFDSMMI
+337 RVDEFDAMMI
-347 EEALNRGDQESAQRF
+347 EDALDRGDQEAAQRF
-362 LDEAPI
+362 LDEAPV
-368 GCAESLADLLSK
+368 GGAEPLADLLSK

-404 LRELTYFSDEEEGS
+404 LRELAYFSDEDEGS
-418 VVVGLEGNQEAGQW
+418 VVVGLEGNQEAGRW

-449 ESTGLRLTLEVKDCL
+449 DSTGLRLTLEVKDCL
-464 LNVTKPALLEAQ
+464 LDLTKPPLPE
-476 ETHEPFDLNTEWA
+476 EDEPFDPNTEWA
-489 PLRILVEMDGVA
+489 PLRILVEMDGAA

-509 LGIPGQISLAALI
+509 LGIPGQIALAALI
-522 NSSWRNPP
+522 HGWRNPP
-530 GHASDLTFDTFL
+530 GHASNLTFDTFL
-542 EKFSDPRQWQV
+542 EKFNDPRQWQV
-553 DEPAPISETN
+553 DEPVPVPASH
-563 FAGQLEHLKRK
+563 FAGQLERLKLE
-574 HFERFSEGLDA
+574 HFERFSDGLDA
-585 GKVNDYVR
+585 GKINDYVR
-593 EWEEILREARTTLIP
+593 EWEGILREARTTLVP
-608 DNSPDADLKAVVLTD
+608 DNAPNADLEAVVLTD

-644 LARNYT
+644 LAKNYA
-650 EIARSIKTALDREG
+650 EAANSIETALNREG

-709 EEYAPVRHGG
+709 EEYAPVRLSG

-760 NRNGD
+760 DRNGD
-765 PVLPMRVAKQVRAKN
+765 PVLPMRVAKQMRAKN
-780 SRLKVDLVVLAPQ
+780 PRLKVDLVVLAPQ
-793 TTHHEII
+793 ATHHEII
-800 QGFDLQFSGAEMSED
+800 QGFDLHFSGAEMSED

-823 ILQTWDPDQKADLS
+823 ILQAWEPDQEADLS
-837 GLEDTLEDTIDLALA
+837 GLEDSIDLALA

-870 LSGLFNP
+870 LSGSFNP

-916 DRRSPVSRESVD
+916 DRRSPVSREGVD
-928 SIDYFEMQVQFHQ
+928 GIDYFEMQVQFDQ
-941 HQELFAKL
+941 HQNLFATL
-949 HRVAHWVVTL
+949 HSVAHWVVTL

-968 DALHNRPDVI
+968 DALRNGPDVI

-993 VSSQTGQQFVVQRLQ
+993 VSSQTGRQFVVQRLR
-1008 RRLEQIGVVIP
+1008 RRLEQIGVVTP

-1069 IPRQGT
+1069 VSRQGT

-1087 RWFGRGHKTRAD
+1087 RWFGRGQKTRAD

-1105 TIQDDGIVRLDVL
+1105 TIQDDGTVRLDVL

-1138 RTTDLCKD
+1138 RTTDLCED
-1146 AFRSGDEAR
+1146 AFRSDGEAR

-1170 QTSGNT
+1170 QTSGNA
-1176 LQASELPARAIVGK
+1176 LQAADLPARTLIGND
-1190 SDHRQVEAKILDA
+1190 DHRQVEATVLDA
-1203 LRSADVQLGQVSGVA
+1203 LRSEDVQLGQVSGVV
-1218 VAISAEDDQPAPEI
+1218 VAISAEDDQPAPAVGS
-1232 RKLGKH
+1232 LGKH
-1238 TLVRLNKHELLNL
+1238 TLVRLNKQELLNL

-1257 NQDPTNADPLVSS
+1257 NQDPTNADRLLVS
-1270 GDLSGTERFQNTVAK
+1270 GHLSGAVQGPGDVVK
-1285 PPSANASTE
+1285 ASSMG
-1294 IPASGEPA
+1294 IPVELPTPEEP
-1302 ASIEVV
+1302 
-1308 GGTAPA
+1308 TAP
-1314 TVSDQVVAR
+1314 VEVAR
-1323 RIAAKED
+1323 AAAAPT
-1330 SVTPSAHRGGI
+1330 SRRGHGVAQRTATDVDPVPLKAYRA
-1341 GEEELRLRYRKVVDV
+1341 GLSDEELRLRYNKVVDV
-1356 FDLHRVVVTAPE
+1356 FARHKVAVNAPE
-1368 IGAWQEGP
+1368 VGKWQEGP

-1381 RFVPHPG
+1381 RFIPSPG
-1388 VTVEKLTN
+1388 VTVDKLTN
-1396 RRDEIFLALE
+1396 RRDEIFLALA

-1434 GVDAKALWQQCPA
+1434 GVDAKALWQRCPA
-1447 NPESLIAPLGAD
+1447 DPESLIAPLGTD
-1459 IEGKP
+1459 IEGNP
-1464 VAIDLSSADSPHLLV
+1464 VTIDLSSADSPHLLV

-1492 TILKGLIRYDKSTL
+1492 TILKGLVRYDKNTL

-1546 EEMAVRYKDM
+1546 DEMAVRYKDM
-1556 KAIRAR
+1556 KAIRTR

-1574 ERKPWI
+1574 DRKPWI

-1598 KIEALL
+1598 QIEALL

-1670 LLHTAKGTI
+1670 FLHTAKGTI
-1679 RVQVAYDGS
+1679 RLQVAYDGS

>member
-10 GRFVANEA
+10 GQFVADEA
-18 LRKVTETSGTR
+18 LRKVAESSGASVR
-29 VGLRVSGF
+29 LRVSGF
-37 DQPTVAEA
+37 DQQTVTEA
-45 LRRTAQRLSESPEL
+45 LRHTAQRLSKSPEL

-65 GTSEQING
+65 GTSEHIDG
-73 VPDEFLLDRGD
+73 VPDEFLLNRGD

-91 SVQGM
+91 SVQGT
-96 AVLLFEWGRTPDAQ
+96 AVLLFEWGQSPDEQ

-124 GVRHDNSG
+124 GNHHDTSG
-132 EHGFSRFMA
+132 EHAFGRFMA
-141 EVWREV
+141 DTWREA
-147 GGSGT
+147 GGTGAV
-152 IPALMAG
+152 PAPMAE
-159 SMPEIW
+159 SLPNIW

-172 PRSLHRWAAFLVE
+172 SRSLHRWAAFLVE
-185 TAQKVVAARVHTSDT
+185 TAQKVVATRVHTPD
-200 VRTAI
+200 VVCAEI
-205 SAALPALGLFPDR
+205 SAALPALGLFPDLK
-218 NLFVKPAALPARI
+218 LFVKPAALPARI

-243 AGKEITAEDLIDRIA
+243 NGKEITAEDLIDRIT
-258 TAEFS
+258 TAEFT
-263 EESLAHIGAEPE
+263 EESLTHIGADSE
-275 TVKTRMRNL
+275 TVKARMRNL
-284 VLNLNRSGTIL
+284 VLNLNRSGPDL
-295 QDRRQLRCE
+295 QDRRQLRCGH
-304 QDLTLWLEVFEQK
+304 DLTLWLEVFEQK
-317 SKKIGLGQQIRQE
+317 SKKIGLGQQVRQE
-330 IEKKASD
+330 IEKKAVD
-337 RVDDFDSMMI
+337 RVDDFDAMMI
-347 EEALNRGDQESAQRF
+347 EEGLDRGDQESAQRF

-368 GCAESLADLLSK
+368 GGNDALADLLSK

-390 FPDSQFV
+390 FPDSQLV

-404 LRELTYFSDEEEGS
+404 LRELTYFSDEEEGT
-418 VVVGLEGNQEAGQW
+418 VVVGLEGNQEAGRW

-442 RTLRDIQ
+442 RTLGDIQ
-449 ESTGLRLTLEVKDCL
+449 DSTGLRLTLEVKDCL
-464 LNVTKPALLEAQ
+464 LDVTKPTVPEAHETQ
-476 ETHEPFDLNTEWA
+476 EQFDLTTEWA
-489 PLRILVEMDGVA
+489 PLRFLVEMDGAA

-509 LGIPGQISLAALI
+509 LGIPGQIALAALI
-522 NSSWRNPP
+522 DSWRNPP
-530 GHASDLTFDTFL
+530 GHTSDLTFDTFL
-542 EKFSDPRQWQV
+542 EKFNDPRQWQA
-553 DEPAPISETN
+553 DEPVPVPEPH
-563 FAGQLEHLKRK
+563 FAGQLERLKRK
-574 HFERFSEGLDA
+574 HFERLSEGLDA
-585 GKVNDYVR
+585 GNINDYVR
-593 EWEEILREARTTLIP
+593 EWEGILREARTALVPNNTP
-608 DNSPDADLKAVVLTD
+608 DEDLKAVVLTD

-650 EIARSIKTALDREG
+650 ETARSIETALNKDG

-693 GPGGTIAI
+693 GPSGTVAI

-760 NRNGD
+760 DRNGD

-780 SRLKVDLVVLAPQ
+780 PRLKVDLVVLAPQ
-793 TTHHEII
+793 ATHHEII
-800 QGFDLQFSGAEMSED
+800 QGFDLQFSGSEMSED

-823 ILQTWDPDQKADLS
+823 ILQAWEPDQKAGLA
-837 GLEDTLEDTIDLALA
+837 GLEDTVDLVLA

-870 LSGLFNP
+870 LSGSFNP

-900 TADETLESWS
+900 TADEALESWS

-928 SIDYFEMQVQFHQ
+928 GIDYFEMQVQFDQ
-941 HQELFAKL
+941 HQDLFADL

-968 DALHNRPDVI
+968 DALRNRPDVI
-978 LVKPSVGKNESYTLI
+978 LVKPNVGKNESYTLI
-993 VSSQTGQQFVVQRLQ
+993 VSSQTGRQFVVQRLR
-1008 RRLEQIGVVIP
+1008 RRLEQIGVVTP

-1069 IPRQGT
+1069 VSQQET

-1105 TIQDDGIVRLDVL
+1105 TVQDDGTVRLDVL

-1146 AFRSGDEAR
+1146 AFRSDGEAR

-1170 QTSGNT
+1170 QTSGNA
-1176 LQASELPARAIVGK
+1176 LDAADLPARTLTGND
-1190 SDHRQVEAKILDA
+1190 DHRQVEAKVLDA
-1203 LRSADVQLGQVSGVA
+1203 LRSEEVQLGQVTGIAVA
-1218 VAISAEDDQPAPEI
+1218 VSAEDDESAPAVGS
-1232 RKLGKH
+1232 LGKH
-1238 TLVRLNKHELLNL
+1238 ILVRLNKHELLHL

-1257 NQDPTNADPLVSS
+1257 NQDPINADPLVVSEDHSETVSVPDTGVETSS
-1270 GDLSGTERFQNTVAK
+1270 AGIAAELPAPEE
-1285 PPSANASTE
+1285 SAA
-1294 IPASGEPA
+1294 PV
-1302 ASIEVV
+1302 EVV
-1308 GGTAPA
+1308 GATALA
-1314 TVSDQVVAR
+1314 T
-1323 RIAAKED
+1323 
-1330 SVTPSAHRGGI
+1330 TPSKVVVHPPAAEVDPVPLKAHRGGLS
-1341 GEEELRLRYRKVVDV
+1341 EEELRLRYNKVVDV
-1356 FDLHRVVVTAPE
+1356 FARHKVVVTAPE
-1368 IGAWQEGP
+1368 VGKWQEGP

-1381 RFVPHPG
+1381 RFIPNPG
-1388 VTVEKLTN
+1388 VTVDKLTN
-1396 RRDEIFLALE
+1396 RRDEIFLALA

-1434 GVDAKALWQQCPA
+1434 GVDAKALWQQCPPD
-1447 NPESLIAPLGAD
+1447 PESLTAPLGAD
-1459 IEGKP
+1459 IEGNP
-1464 VAIDLSSADSPHLLV
+1464 VSIDLSSADSPHLLV

-1492 TILKGLIRYDKSTL
+1492 TILKGLVRYDKSTL

-1527 DGMIGM
+1527 DGTIGM
-1533 DAADAIEILEETV
+1533 DAADAIETLEETV

-1556 KAIRAR
+1556 KAIRTR

-1574 ERKPWI
+1574 DRKPWI

-1670 LLHTAKGTI
+1670 FLHTAKGTI
-1679 RVQVAYDGS
+1679 RMQVAYDGS

>member
-10 GRFVANEA
+10 GRFVADEA
-18 LRKVTETSGTR
+18 LRKVTEISGAHA
-29 VGLRVSGF
+29 VLRVSGF
-37 DQPTVAEA
+37 DRPTVAEA
-45 LRRTAQRLSESPEL
+45 LRRTAQRLLESPDR

-65 GTSEQING
+65 GTSEPIEG
-73 VPDEFLLDRGD
+73 VPADYLLDPQD

-91 SVQGM
+91 SGQGT
-96 AVLLFEWGRTPDAQ
+96 AVLLFEWGQSPDAQ
-110 GLAAMNALDDATIL
+110 GLAAMNALNDATIL
-124 GVRHDNSG
+124 GDYHDSSG
-132 EHGFSRFMA
+132 ERGFDRFMA
-141 EVWREV
+141 EAWREA

-152 IPALMAG
+152 VPALMVDFL
-159 SMPEIW
+159 PEIW
-165 RAVTDED
+165 RAVTDEE

-185 TAQKVVAARVHTSDT
+185 TTQKVAATQVHTPD
-200 VRTAI
+200 VVYPEI
-205 SAALPALGLFPDR
+205 SAALPALDLFPDR
-218 NLFVKPAALPARI
+218 GLFLKPAALPARI
-231 KKNVCVSAFKQP
+231 KKNVSVSAFKQP
-243 AGKEITAEDLIDRIA
+243 TGKEITEDDLIDRITA
-258 TAEFS
+258 TEFS
-263 EESLAHIGAEPE
+263 EESLDHIGTDSE
-275 TVKTRMRNL
+275 TAKTRMRSL
-284 VLNLNRSGTIL
+284 VLNLNRSGSTP
-295 QDRRQLRCE
+295 QDSRQLRRE

-317 SKKIGLGQQIRQE
+317 SKKIGLGQQVRQE
-330 IEKKASD
+330 IERADAD
-337 RVDDFDSMMI
+337 RVDEFDAMMI
-347 EEALNRGDQESAQRF
+347 EDALDRGDQEAAQRF
-362 LDEAPI
+362 LDEAPV
-368 GCAESLADLLSK
+368 GGAEPLADLLSK
-380 RSRRKVEKLA
+380 RSRRKAEKLA

-418 VVVGLEGNQEAGQW
+418 VVVGLEGNQEAGRW

-449 ESTGLRLTLEVKDCL
+449 DSTGLRLTLEVKDCL
-464 LNVTKPALLEAQ
+464 LDLTKPPLPE
-476 ETHEPFDLNTEWA
+476 EDEPFDPNTEWA
-489 PLRILVEMDGVA
+489 PLRILVEMDGAA

-509 LGIPGQISLAALI
+509 LGIPGQIALAALI
-522 NSSWRNPP
+522 HGWRNPP
-530 GHASDLTFDTFL
+530 GYASNLTFDTFL
-542 EKFSDPRQWQV
+542 EKFNDPRQWQV
-553 DEPAPISETN
+553 DEPAPVPASH
-563 FAGQLEHLKRK
+563 FAGQLKRLKLE
-574 HFERFSEGLDA
+574 HFERFSDGLDA
-585 GKVNDYVR
+585 EKINDYVR
-593 EWEEILREARTTLIP
+593 EWEGILREARTTLVP
-608 DNSPDADLKAVVLTD
+608 DNAPNADLEAVVLTD
-623 VVGLADHR
+623 VIGLADHR

-644 LARNYT
+644 LAKNYA
-650 EIARSIKTALDREG
+650 EAASSIETALNREG

-709 EEYAPVRHGG
+709 EEYAPVRLSG

-760 NRNGD
+760 DRNGD
-765 PVLPMRVAKQVRAKN
+765 PVLPMRVAKQMRAKN
-780 SRLKVDLVVLAPQ
+780 PRLKVDLVVLAPQ
-793 TTHHEII
+793 ATHHEII
-800 QGFDLQFSGAEMSED
+800 QGFDLHFSGAEMSED

-823 ILQTWDPDQKADLS
+823 ILQAWEPEQEADLS
-837 GLEDTLEDTIDLALA
+837 GLEDSIDLALA

-870 LSGLFNP
+870 LSGSFNP

-928 SIDYFEMQVQFHQ
+928 GIDYFEMQVQFDQ
-941 HQELFAKL
+941 HQNLFATL

-968 DALHNRPDVI
+968 DALRNRPDVI

-993 VSSQTGQQFVVQRLQ
+993 VSSQTGRQFVVQRLR
-1008 RRLEQIGVVIP
+1008 RRLEQIGVVTP

-1069 IPRQGT
+1069 VSRQGT

-1087 RWFGRGHKTRAD
+1087 RWFGRGQKTRAD

-1105 TIQDDGIVRLDVL
+1105 TIQDDGTVRLDVL

-1138 RTTDLCKD
+1138 RTTDLCED
-1146 AFRSGDEAR
+1146 AFRSDGEAR

-1170 QTSGNT
+1170 QTSGNA
-1176 LQASELPARAIVGK
+1176 LQAADLPARTLIGND
-1190 SDHRQVEAKILDA
+1190 DHRQVEATVLDA
-1203 LRSADVQLGQVSGVA
+1203 LRSEDVQLGQVTGVA
-1218 VAISAEDDQPAPEI
+1218 VAISAEDDQPAPAVGS
-1232 RKLGKH
+1232 LGKH
-1238 TLVRLNKHELLNL
+1238 TLVRLNKQELLNL

-1257 NQDPTNADPLVSS
+1257 NQDPTNADRLVVS
-1270 GDLSGTERFQNTVAK
+1270 GNLSGAVQVPDDVVKTSSMGIPVELPTPEEPTAPVEVAQAAA
-1285 PPSANASTE
+1285 PTSLPEHGVAYH
-1294 IPASGEPA
+1294 PA
-1302 ASIEVV
+1302 AEVDPV
-1308 GGTAPA
+1308 PLK
-1314 TVSDQVVAR
+1314 V
-1323 RIAAKED
+1323 
-1330 SVTPSAHRGGI
+1330 HRGGLSD
-1341 GEEELRLRYRKVVDV
+1341 EELRLRYNKVVDV
-1356 FDLHRVVVTAPE
+1356 FARHKVAVTAPE
-1368 IGAWQEGP
+1368 VGKWQEGP

-1381 RFVPHPG
+1381 RFIPSPG
-1388 VTVEKLTN
+1388 VTVDKLTN
-1396 RRDEIFLALE
+1396 RRDEIFLALA

-1434 GVDAKALWQQCPA
+1434 GVDAKALWQRCPA
-1447 NPESLIAPLGAD
+1447 DPESLIAPLGTD
-1459 IEGKP
+1459 IEGNP
-1464 VAIDLSSADSPHLLV
+1464 VTIDLSSADSPHLLV

-1492 TILKGLIRYDKSTL
+1492 TILKGLVRYDKSTL

-1546 EEMAVRYKDM
+1546 DEMAVRYKEM
-1556 KAIRAR
+1556 KAIRTR

-1574 ERKPWI
+1574 DRKPWI

-1598 KIEALL
+1598 QIEALL

-1670 LLHTAKGTI
+1670 FLHTAKGTI
-1679 RVQVAYDGS
+1679 RLQVAYDGS

>member
-10 GRFVANEA
+10 GRFVADEA
-18 LRKVTETSGTR
+18 LRKVTEISGAR
-29 VGLRVSGF
+29 AVLRVSGF
-37 DQPTVAEA
+37 DRPTVAEA
-45 LRRTAQRLSESPEL
+45 LRRTAQRLLESPDR

-65 GTSEQING
+65 GTSEPIEG
-73 VPDEFLLDRGD
+73 VPVDYLLDPQD

-91 SVQGM
+91 SGQGK
-96 AVLLFEWGRTPDAQ
+96 AVLLFEWGQSPDAQ
-110 GLAAMNALDDATIL
+110 GLAAMNALDDATVL
-124 GVRHDNSG
+124 GDYHDASG
-132 EHGFSRFMA
+132 ERGFDRFMA
-141 EVWREV
+141 EAWREA

-152 IPALMAG
+152 VPALMVDFL
-159 SMPEIW
+159 PQIW
-165 RAVTDED
+165 RAVTDEE

-185 TAQKVVAARVHTSDT
+185 TAQKVAATRVHTPD
-200 VRTAI
+200 VVYPEI
-205 SAALPALGLFPDR
+205 SAALPALDLFPDR
-218 NLFVKPAALPARI
+218 GLFIKPAALPARI
-231 KKNVCVSAFKQP
+231 KKNVSVSAFKQP
-243 AGKEITAEDLIDRIA
+243 TGKEITEDDLIDRITA
-258 TAEFS
+258 TEFS
-263 EESLAHIGAEPE
+263 DESLDHIGTDSE
-275 TVKTRMRNL
+275 TAKTRMRSL
-284 VLNLNRSGTIL
+284 VLNLNRSGSTP
-295 QDRRQLRCE
+295 QDSRQLRRE

-317 SKKIGLGQQIRQE
+317 SKKIGLGQQVRQE
-330 IEKKASD
+330 IERADAD
-337 RVDDFDSMMI
+337 RVDEFDAMMI
-347 EEALNRGDQESAQRF
+347 EDALDRGDQEAAQRF
-362 LDEAPI
+362 LDEAPV
-368 GCAESLADLLSK
+368 GGAEPLADLLSK

-449 ESTGLRLTLEVKDCL
+449 DSTGLRLTLEVKDCL
-464 LNVTKPALLEAQ
+464 LDLTKPPLPE
-476 ETHEPFDLNTEWA
+476 EDEPFDPNTEWA
-489 PLRILVEMDGVA
+489 PLRILVEMDGAA

-509 LGIPGQISLAALI
+509 LGIPGQIALAGLI
-522 NSSWRNPP
+522 HGWRNPP
-530 GHASDLTFDTFL
+530 GHASNLTFDTFL
-542 EKFSDPRQWQV
+542 EKFNDPRQWQV
-553 DEPAPISETN
+553 DEPVPVPASH
-563 FAGQLEHLKRK
+563 FAGQLERLKLE
-574 HFERFSEGLDA
+574 HFERFSDGLDA
-585 GKVNDYVR
+585 GKINDYVR
-593 EWEEILREARTTLIP
+593 EWEGILREARTTLVP
-608 DNSPDADLKAVVLTD
+608 DNAPNPDLEAVVLTD

-644 LARNYT
+644 LAKNYA
-650 EIARSIKTALDREG
+650 EAASSIETALNREG

-709 EEYAPVRHGG
+709 EEYAPVRLSG

-760 NRNGD
+760 DRNGD
-765 PVLPMRVAKQVRAKN
+765 PVLPMRVAKQMRAKN
-780 SRLKVDLVVLAPQ
+780 PRLKVDLVVLAPQ
-793 TTHHEII
+793 ATHHEII
-800 QGFDLQFSGAEMSED
+800 QGFDLHFSGAEMSED

-823 ILQTWDPDQKADLS
+823 ILQAWEPDQEADLS
-837 GLEDTLEDTIDLALA
+837 GLEDSIDLALA

-870 LSGLFNP
+870 LSGSFNP

-928 SIDYFEMQVQFHQ
+928 GIDYFEMQVQFDQ
-941 HQELFAKL
+941 HQNLFATL

-968 DALHNRPDVI
+968 DALRNRPDVI

-993 VSSQTGQQFVVQRLQ
+993 VSSQTGRQFVVQRLR
-1008 RRLEQIGVVIP
+1008 RRLEQIGVVTP

-1069 IPRQGT
+1069 VSRQGT

-1087 RWFGRGHKTRAD
+1087 RWFGRGQKTRAD

-1105 TIQDDGIVRLDVL
+1105 AIQDDGTVRLDVL

-1138 RTTDLCKD
+1138 RTTDLCED
-1146 AFRSGDEAR
+1146 AFRSDGEAR

-1170 QTSGNT
+1170 QTSGNA
-1176 LQASELPARAIVGK
+1176 LQAADLPARTLIGND
-1190 SDHRQVEAKILDA
+1190 DHRQVEAKVLDA
-1203 LRSADVQLGQVSGVA
+1203 LRSEDVQLGQVTGVA
-1218 VAISAEDDQPAPEI
+1218 VAISAEDDQPAPAVGS
-1232 RKLGKH
+1232 LGKH
-1238 TLVRLNKHELLNL
+1238 TLVRLNKQELLNL

-1257 NQDPTNADPLVSS
+1257 NQDPTNADRLVVS
-1270 GDLSGTERFQNTVAK
+1270 GHLSGAVQVPDDVVKT
-1285 PPSANASTE
+1285 SSMG
-1294 IPASGEPA
+1294 IPVELPIPEEP
-1302 ASIEVV
+1302 
-1308 GGTAPA
+1308 TAPVEGVLVA
-1314 TVSDQVVAR
+1314 APTSLAGSVVAR
-1323 RIAAKED
+1323 RPAAEVGPVPLKTD
-1330 SVTPSAHRGGI
+1330 RGGLS
-1341 GEEELRLRYRKVVDV
+1341 EEELRHRYNKVVDV
-1356 FDLHRVVVTAPE
+1356 FARHKVAVTAPE
-1368 IGAWQEGP
+1368 VGKWQEGP

-1381 RFVPHPG
+1381 RFIPSPG
-1388 VTVEKLTN
+1388 VTVDKLTN
-1396 RRDEIFLALE
+1396 RRDEIFLALA

-1434 GVDAKALWQQCPA
+1434 GVDAKALWQRCPA
-1447 NPESLIAPLGAD
+1447 DPESLIAPLGTD
-1459 IEGKP
+1459 IEGNP
-1464 VAIDLSSADSPHLLV
+1464 VTIDLSSADSPHLLV

-1492 TILKGLIRYDKSTL
+1492 TILKGLVRYDKSTL

-1546 EEMAVRYKDM
+1546 DEMAVRYKDM
-1556 KAIRAR
+1556 KAIRTR

-1574 ERKPWI
+1574 DRKPWI

-1598 KIEALL
+1598 QIEALL

-1670 LLHTAKGTI
+1670 FLHTAKGTI
-1679 RVQVAYDGS
+1679 RLQVAYDGS

>member
-1 MTDSSIRAL
+1 MTVSSTRAL
-10 GRFVANEA
+10 GRFIADEA
-18 LRKVTETSGTR
+18 LRKVIETSGAR
-29 VGLRVSGF
+29 VGLRISGF
-37 DQPTVAEA
+37 DPPTVTEA
-45 LRRTAQRLSESPEL
+45 LRHTAQRLSESPEL

-65 GTSEQING
+65 GTSEQIDG
-73 VPDEFLLDRGD
+73 VPNDFLLDRGD

-91 SVQGM
+91 SGQGS
-96 AVLLFEWGRTPDAQ
+96 AVLLFEWGQSPDAE
-110 GLAAMNALDDATIL
+110 GLAAMSALDDAPIL
-124 GVRHDNSG
+124 GDHHDTSS
-132 EHGFSRFMA
+132 ERGFDRFMA
-141 EVWREV
+141 DVWREA

-152 IPALMAG
+152 VPAVMAG
-159 SMPEIW
+159 SLPEIW

-172 PRSLHRWAAFLVE
+172 PLSLHRWAAFLVE
-185 TAQKVVAARVHTSDT
+185 TARKVVVTQVHTPDVVCT
-200 VRTAI
+200 EI

-218 NLFVKPAALPARI
+218 SLFAKPAALPARI

-243 AGKEITAEDLIDRIA
+243 TGKEITADDLIDRIDS
-258 TAEFS
+258 AEFS
-263 EESLAHIGAEPE
+263 DESLEHIGADSE
-275 TVKTRMRNL
+275 TVKTRMRDL
-284 VLNLNRSGTIL
+284 VLNHHGPAL
-295 QDRRQLRCE
+295 QDRRQLRSGL
-304 QDLTLWLEVFEQK
+304 DLTLWLEVFEQK
-317 SKKIGLGQQIRQE
+317 SKKSGLGQQVKQE
-330 IEKKASD
+330 ILRAAAD
-337 RVDDFDSMMI
+337 RVDDFDAMMI
-347 EEALNRGDQESAQRF
+347 EEALDRGDQESAQRF
-362 LDEAPI
+362 LDETPA
-368 GCAESLADLLSK
+368 GGAEPLADLLSK

-418 VVVGLEGNQEAGQW
+418 VVVRLEGTQEAGRW

-442 RTLRDIQ
+442 RTLQDIQ
-449 ESTGLRLTLEVKDCL
+449 DSTSLRLTLEVQDFL
-464 LNVTKPALLEAQ
+464 LDVTKPSLPDNQ
-476 ETHEPFDLNTEWA
+476 ETQEPFELNIEWA
-489 PLRILVEMDGVA
+489 PLRFLVEMDEAA

-509 LGIPGQISLAALI
+509 MGIPGQIALAALI
-522 NSSWRNPP
+522 SSYQPP
-530 GHASDLTFDTFL
+530 PAHPSNLTFDTYL
-542 EKFSDPRQWQV
+542 EKFNDPRQWQT
-553 DEPAPISETN
+553 DEPSPASDEH
-563 FAGQLEHLKRK
+563 FAGRLDRLKRK
-574 HFERFSEGLDA
+574 HFERFSQGLDA
-585 GKVNDYVR
+585 TNIGEYVR
-593 EWEEILREARTTLIP
+593 EWEDILREARTTLVP
-608 DNSPDADLKAVVLTD
+608 DNAPDADLEAVVLAD
-623 VVGLADHR
+623 VVELADHR

-644 LARNYT
+644 LARNYAET
-650 EIARSIKTALDREG
+650 SNSIKIALNKEG

-693 GPGGTIAI
+693 GPRGTIAI

-709 EEYAPVRHGG
+709 EEYAPVRRGG

-731 TAIDEMVRVITDYLT
+731 AAIDEMVRVITDYLT

-760 NRNGD
+760 DRNGD
-765 PVLPMRVAKQVRAKN
+765 PVLPVRVAKQVRAKN
-780 SRLKVDLVVLAPQ
+780 PRLKVDLVVLAPQ
-793 TTHHEII
+793 ATHHEII

-823 ILQTWDPDQKADLS
+823 ILQAWEPDQTTDLS
-837 GLEDTLEDTIDLALA
+837 GLQGTIDLALA

-870 LSGLFNP
+870 LSGSFNP

-884 NLAQTSENVVR
+884 NLAQTSENVVK

-916 DRRSPVSRESVD
+916 DRSSPVSRESVD

-941 HQELFAKL
+941 HQDLFAEL
-949 HRVAHWVVTL
+949 HSVAHWVVTL

-968 DALHNRPDVI
+968 DAMRNRPDVI

-993 VSSQTGQQFVVQRLQ
+993 VSSQTGKQFVVQRLR
-1008 RRLEQIGVVIP
+1008 RRLEQIGVVTP
-1019 QDSEGTAKRI
+1019 QDSESTARRI

-1069 IPRQGT
+1069 IPQQGT
-1075 SLVTWISFDEHH
+1075 SLITWISFDEHH

-1099 LGRFVL
+1099 LGRFIL
-1105 TIQDDGIVRLDVL
+1105 TVQDDGVVRLDVL
-1118 VAESKFRQTF
+1118 VTESKFRQTF

-1146 AFRSGDEAR
+1146 AFRSGGEAR

-1170 QTSGNT
+1170 QTSGNA
-1176 LQASELPARAIVGK
+1176 LRAADLPARTTIGK
-1190 SDHRQVEAKILDA
+1190 DDHRQVEAKVLDA
-1203 LRSADVQLGQVSGVA
+1203 LRSADVQLGQVTGVA
-1218 VAISAEDDQPAPEI
+1218 VAISAEDDQPAPAVNAFG
-1232 RKLGKH
+1232 RH
-1238 TLVRLNKHELLNL
+1238 TLVRLNRRELLNL

-1257 NQDPTNADPLVSS
+1257 NQDPTDADHLVGSWNLS
-1270 GDLSGTERFQNTVAK
+1270 EPAKIPHVVANPTSGTSSELFTQEEQAAPAEAAVTTARTPMPSGAVA
-1285 PPSANASTE
+1285 
-1294 IPASGEPA
+1294 
-1302 ASIEVV
+1302 
-1308 GGTAPA
+1308 GGTG
-1314 TVSDQVVAR
+1314 
-1323 RIAAKED
+1323 AAD
-1330 SVTPSAHRGGI
+1330 DLDNLNSHRGGL
-1341 GEEELRLRYRKVVDV
+1341 GEEELRLRYNKVLDV
-1356 FDLHRVVVTAPE
+1356 FHRHKVEVTAPE
-1368 IGAWQEGP
+1368 NGKWQEGP

-1381 RFVPHPG
+1381 RFIPEPG
-1388 VTVEKLTN
+1388 VTVDKLTN
-1396 RRDEIFLALE
+1396 RRDEIFLALA

-1447 NPESLIAPLGAD
+1447 TPESLIAPLGAD

-1464 VAIDLSSADSPHLLV
+1464 VTIDLSSADSPHLLV

-1492 TILKGLIRYDKSTL
+1492 TILKGLVRYDESTL

-1527 DGMIGM
+1527 DGEIGM
-1533 DAADAIEILEETV
+1533 DAADAIDILEETV
-1546 EEMAVRYKDM
+1546 EEMAVRYRDM
-1556 KAIRAR
+1556 KAIRTR
-1562 KLVEYNAKVDKA
+1562 KLVEYNAKVKKA
-1574 ERKPWI
+1574 DQKPWI
-1580 VIVLDEYADL
+1580 VIILDEYADL

-1598 KIEALL
+1598 KIETLL

-1670 LLHTAKGTI
+1670 FLHTAKGTL
-1679 RVQVAYDGS
+1679 RLQVAYDGS

>member
-1 MTDSSIRAL
+1 MTDSSTRAL
-10 GRFVANEA
+10 GRFIADEA
-18 LRKVTETSGTR
+18 LRKVIEPSGAR
-29 VGLRVSGF
+29 VGLRISGF
-37 DQPTVAEA
+37 DPPTVTEA

-65 GTSEQING
+65 GTSEQIDG
-73 VPDEFLLDRGD
+73 VPDDFLLDRGD

-91 SVQGM
+91 SGQGS
-96 AVLLFEWGRTPDAQ
+96 AVLLFEWGQSPDAE
-110 GLAAMNALDDATIL
+110 GLAAMSALDDAPIL
-124 GVRHDNSG
+124 GDHHDTSS
-132 EHGFSRFMA
+132 ERGFDRFMA
-141 EVWREV
+141 DVWREA
-147 GGSGT
+147 GGSGSV
-152 IPALMAG
+152 PAVMAG
-159 SMPEIW
+159 SLPEIW

-172 PRSLHRWAAFLVE
+172 PLSLHRWAAFLVE
-185 TAQKVVAARVHTSDT
+185 TAQKVVATQVHTPDVVGT
-200 VRTAI
+200 EI
-205 SAALPALGLFPDR
+205 SGALPALGLFPDR
-218 NLFVKPAALPARI
+218 SLFAKSAALPARI

-243 AGKEITAEDLIDRIA
+243 TGKEITADDLIDRIDS
-258 TAEFS
+258 AEFS
-263 EESLAHIGAEPE
+263 EESLEHIGADSE
-275 TVKTRMRNL
+275 TVKTRMRDL
-284 VLNLNRSGTIL
+284 VLNHRGPALH
-295 QDRRQLRCE
+295 DRRQLRSGL
-304 QDLTLWLEVFEQK
+304 DLTLWLEVFEQK
-317 SKKIGLGQQIRQE
+317 SKKIGLGQQVKQE
-330 IEKKASD
+330 ILRAAAD
-337 RVDDFDSMMI
+337 RIDDFDAMMI
-347 EEALNRGDQESAQRF
+347 EEALDRGDQESAQRF
-362 LDEAPI
+362 LDETPA
-368 GCAESLADLLSK
+368 GGAEPLADLLSK

-404 LRELTYFSDEEEGS
+404 LRELTFFSDEEEGS
-418 VVVGLEGNQEAGQW
+418 VVVRLEGNQEAGRW

-442 RTLRDIQ
+442 RTLQDIQ
-449 ESTGLRLTLEVKDCL
+449 DSTSLRLTLEVQDCL
-464 LNVTKPALLEAQ
+464 LDVTKPSLPDNQ
-476 ETHEPFDLNTEWA
+476 ETQEPFELNIEWA
-489 PLRILVEMDGVA
+489 PLRFLVEMDESA

-509 LGIPGQISLAALI
+509 MGIPGQIALAALI
-522 NSSWRNPP
+522 SNCQNPP
-530 GHASDLTFDTFL
+530 VHVGNLTFDTFL
-542 EKFSDPRQWQV
+542 EKFNDPRQWQI
-553 DEPAPISETN
+553 DEPAPAPDTH
-563 FAGQLEHLKRK
+563 FAGRLDRLKRK
-574 HFERFSEGLDA
+574 HFERFSQGLDA
-585 GKVNDYVR
+585 TNIGEYVR
-593 EWEEILREARTTLIP
+593 EWEDILREARTTLVP
-608 DNSPDADLKAVVLTD
+608 DNAPDADLEAVVLAD
-623 VVGLADHR
+623 VVELADHR

-644 LARNYT
+644 LARNYAEISNSI
-650 EIARSIKTALDREG
+650 EIALNKEG

-693 GPGGTIAI
+693 GPRGTIAI

-709 EEYAPVRHGG
+709 EEYAPVRRGG

-731 TAIDEMVRVITDYLT
+731 AAIDEMVRVITDYLT

-760 NRNGD
+760 DRNGD
-765 PVLPMRVAKQVRAKN
+765 PVLPVRVAKQVRSKN
-780 SRLKVDLVVLAPQ
+780 PRLKVDLVVLAPQ
-793 TTHHEII
+793 ATHHEII

-815 SFLPDVQL
+815 SFLPDAQL
-823 ILQTWDPDQKADLS
+823 ILQAWEPDQTTDLS
-837 GLEDTLEDTIDLALA
+837 GLRGTIDLALA

-870 LSGLFNP
+870 LSGSFNP

-884 NLAQTSENVVR
+884 NLAQTSENVVK
-895 ALLPE
+895 ALLPD

-916 DRRSPVSRESVD
+916 DRSSPVSRESVD
-928 SIDYFEMQVQFHQ
+928 GIDYFEMQVQFHQ
-941 HQELFAKL
+941 HQELFAEL
-949 HRVAHWVVTL
+949 HSVAHWVVTL

-968 DALHNRPDVI
+968 DALRNRPDVI

-993 VSSQTGQQFVVQRLQ
+993 VSSQTGKQFVVQRLR
-1008 RRLEQIGVVIP
+1008 RRLEQIGVVAP
-1019 QDSEGTAKRI
+1019 QDSESTARRI

-1069 IPRQGT
+1069 IPQQGT
-1075 SLVTWISFDEHH
+1075 SLITWISFDEHH

-1099 LGRFVL
+1099 LGRFIL
-1105 TIQDDGIVRLDVL
+1105 TVQDDGVVRLDVL

-1146 AFRSGDEAR
+1146 AFRSGGEAR

-1170 QTSGNT
+1170 QTSGNA
-1176 LQASELPARAIVGK
+1176 LRAADLPARTTIGK
-1190 SDHRQVEAKILDA
+1190 DDHRQVEAKVLDA

-1218 VAISAEDDQPAPEI
+1218 VAISAEDDQPAPAVNAFG
-1232 RKLGKH
+1232 RH
-1238 TLVRLNKHELLNL
+1238 TLVRLNKRELLKL

-1257 NQDPTNADPLVSS
+1257 NQDPTDADHLVDSRN
-1270 GDLSGTERFQNTVAK
+1270 LS
-1285 PPSANASTE
+1285 
-1294 IPASGEPA
+1294 EPA
-1302 ASIEVV
+1302 KIPHVV
-1308 GGTAPA
+1308 ANPTSGPSSELFAQEEQAAPA
-1314 TVSDQVVAR
+1314 ETAVTTARTPVPSRAVAGG
-1323 RIAAKED
+1323 IGAAD
-1330 SVTPSAHRGGI
+1330 NLDNLNSHRGGL
-1341 GEEELRLRYRKVVDV
+1341 GEEELRLRYNKVLDV
-1356 FDLHRVVVTAPE
+1356 FHRHKVGVTAPE
-1368 IGAWQEGP
+1368 DGKWQEGP

-1381 RFVPHPG
+1381 RFIPDPG
-1388 VTVEKLTN
+1388 VTVDKLTN
-1396 RRDEIFLALE
+1396 RRDEIFLALA

-1447 NPESLIAPLGAD
+1447 TPESLIAPLGAD

-1464 VAIDLSSADSPHLLV
+1464 VTIDLSSADSPHLLV

-1492 TILKGLIRYDKSTL
+1492 TILKGLVRYDERTL

-1521 EDDPHL
+1521 EDGPHL
-1527 DGMIGM
+1527 DGEIGM
-1533 DAADAIEILEETV
+1533 DAADAIDILEETV
-1546 EEMAVRYKDM
+1546 EEMAVRYRDM
-1556 KAIRAR
+1556 KAIRTR
-1562 KLVEYNAKVDKA
+1562 KLVEYNAQVNKA
-1574 ERKPWI
+1574 DRKPWI

-1598 KIEALL
+1598 KIETLL

-1670 LLHTAKGTI
+1670 FLHTAKGTV
-1679 RVQVAYDGS
+1679 RLQVAYDGR

>member
-10 GRFVANEA
+10 GRFVADEA
-18 LRKVTETSGTR
+18 LCKVTDISGAR
-29 VGLRVSGF
+29 AVLRVSGF
-37 DQPTVAEA
+37 DRPTVAEA
-45 LRRTAQRLSESPEL
+45 LRRIAQRLSESPDR

-65 GTSEQING
+65 GTSEPIEG
-73 VPDEFLLDRGD
+73 IPVDYLLDPQD

-91 SVQGM
+91 SGQGA
-96 AVLLFEWGRTPDAQ
+96 AVLLFEWGESPDAQ
-110 GLAAMNALDDATIL
+110 GLAAMNALDDAAIL
-124 GVRHDNSG
+124 GDHHDASG
-132 EHGFSRFMA
+132 ERGFDRFMA
-141 EVWREV
+141 EAWREA
-147 GGSGT
+147 GGIGT
-152 IPALMAG
+152 VPALMATLL
-159 SMPEIW
+159 PEIW
-165 RAVTDED
+165 RAVTDEE
-172 PRSLHRWAAFLVE
+172 PRSLHRWATFLVE
-185 TAQKVVAARVHTSDT
+185 TAQKVAATHVHTSEA
-200 VRTAI
+200 VYPEI
-205 SAALPALGLFPDR
+205 SAALPALDLFPDR
-218 NLFVKPAALPARI
+218 GLSIKPAALPARI
-231 KKNVCVSAFKQP
+231 KKNVWVSAFKQP
-243 AGKEITAEDLIDRIA
+243 TGKEITEDDLLDRIA
-258 TAEFS
+258 TTEFS
-263 EESLAHIGAEPE
+263 EESLEYIGTDSE
-275 TVKTRMRNL
+275 TTKTRMRSL
-284 VLNLNRSGTIL
+284 VLNLNSSGSTPQNPREL
-295 QDRRQLRCE
+295 RREL
-304 QDLTLWLEVFEQK
+304 DLTLWLEVFEQK
-317 SKKIGLGQQIRQE
+317 SKRIGLGQQVRQE
-330 IEKKASD
+330 IERAALE
-337 RVDDFDSMMI
+337 RVNEYDAMMI
-347 EEALNRGDQESAQRF
+347 EDALDRGDQESAQRF
-362 LDEAPI
+362 LDEAPV
-368 GCAESLADLLSK
+368 GGTEPLADLLSK

-397 QDPLRAL
+397 HDPLRAL

-442 RTLRDIQ
+442 RTLRDVQ
-449 ESTGLRLTLEVKDCL
+449 DSTGLRLTLEVKECL
-464 LNVTKPALLEAQ
+464 LDLTKPRPPQ
-476 ETHEPFDLNTEWA
+476 EDEPFDPNIEWA
-489 PLRILVEMDGVA
+489 PLRILVEMDGAA

-509 LGIPGQISLAALI
+509 LGIPGQIALAALI
-522 NSSWRNPP
+522 HGWRPPP
-530 GHASDLTFDTFL
+530 GHASNLTFDTFL
-542 EKFSDPRQWQV
+542 QKFNEPRHWQV
-553 DEPAPISETN
+553 DEPVPEPTSH
-563 FAGQLEHLKRK
+563 FAGQLERLKQK
-574 HFERFSEGLDA
+574 HFKRISDGLDA
-585 GKVNDYVR
+585 ENINEYVR
-593 EWEEILREARTTLIP
+593 EWEGILRAARTALVPHNAPNT
-608 DNSPDADLKAVVLTD
+608 DLEAVVLTD

-631 MMMLATHPLKLRW
+631 MMMLAIHPLKLRW
-644 LARNYT
+644 LAKNYT
-650 EIARSIKTALDREG
+650 EAAGSIETALNKEG

-684 PHGTPAVLV
+684 PHGIPAVLV

-719 NESKEWLSSVDE
+719 NESKDWLSSVDE

-760 NRNGD
+760 DRNGD
-765 PVLPMRVAKQVRAKN
+765 PILPMRVAKQMRAKN
-780 SRLKVDLVVLAPQ
+780 PRLKVDLVVLAPQ
-793 TTHHEII
+793 ATHHEII
-800 QGFDLQFSGAEMSED
+800 QGFDLQFSSAEISED

-823 ILQTWDPDQKADLS
+823 ILQAWEPDQEADLS
-837 GLEDTLEDTIDLALA
+837 GLVDTIDLALA

-870 LSGLFNP
+870 LSGSFNS

-916 DRRSPVSRESVD
+916 DRRSPVSRESID
-928 SIDYFEMQVQFHQ
+928 GIDYFEMQVQFDQ
-941 HQELFAKL
+941 HQKLFTTL

-968 DALHNRPDVI
+968 DALRNRPDVI

-993 VSSQTGQQFVVQRLQ
+993 VSSQTGQQFVVQRLR
-1008 RRLEQIGVVIP
+1008 RRLEQIGVVTP

-1047 GTTVNEVVGLVAT
+1047 GTTVNELVGLVAT

-1069 IPRQGT
+1069 VARQGT

-1105 TIQDDGIVRLDVL
+1105 TVQDDGMVRLDIL

-1138 RTTDLCKD
+1138 RTTDLCED
-1146 AFRSGDEAR
+1146 AFRSDGEVR

-1170 QTSGNT
+1170 QTSGNV
-1176 LQASELPARAIVGK
+1176 LKAADLPARTVI
-1190 SDHRQVEAKILDA
+1190 SDDDHRQVEAKVLDA
-1203 LRSADVQLGQVSGVA
+1203 LRSEDVQLGQITGVA
-1218 VAISAEDDQPAPEI
+1218 VVISAEDDQLAPMAGS
-1232 RKLGKH
+1232 LGKH

-1257 NQDPTNADPLVSS
+1257 NQDPPGADPLVASR
-1270 GDLSGTERFQNTVAK
+1270 DLDGAVKVSGTAVQTLSTDIYAK
-1285 PPSANASTE
+1285 MST
-1294 IPASGEPA
+1294 PKEPTTPVE
-1302 ASIEVV
+1302 SV
-1308 GGTAPA
+1308 GATAPTNA
-1314 TVSDQVVAR
+1314 PRVVVAR
-1323 RIAAKED
+1323 HSAAEADPVPLK
-1330 SVTPSAHRGGI
+1330 AHRGGLP
-1341 GEEELRLRYRKVVDV
+1341 EEELRLRYNKVVDV
-1356 FDLHRVVVTAPE
+1356 FARHKVAVTSPE
-1368 IGAWQEGP
+1368 VGKWQEGP

-1381 RFVPHPG
+1381 RFIPNPG
-1388 VTVEKLTN
+1388 VTVDKLTN
-1396 RRDEIFLALE
+1396 RRDEIFLALA

-1434 GVDAKALWQQCPA
+1434 GVDAKVLWQKCPVH
-1447 NPESLIAPLGAD
+1447 PESLIAPLGAD
-1459 IEGKP
+1459 IEGNP
-1464 VAIDLSSADSPHLLV
+1464 VTIDLSSADSPHLLV

-1492 TILKGLIRYDKSTL
+1492 TILKGLIRYDKSAL

-1546 EEMAVRYKDM
+1546 EEMAERYKDM
-1556 KAIRAR
+1556 KALRAR
-1562 KLVEYNAKVDKA
+1562 KLVEYNAKVDT
-1574 ERKPWI
+1574 EDRKPWI
-1580 VIVLDEYADL
+1580 VVVLDEYADL
-1590 TSDPEEKK
+1590 TSDAEEKK
-1598 KIEALL
+1598 RIEALL

-1643 LRVKTATDSR
+1643 LRVKTVTDSR

-1661 EALAGQGDA
+1661 EALAGHGDA
-1670 LLHTAKGTI
+1670 FLHTAKGTI
-1679 RVQVAYDGS
+1679 RLQVAYDGS

>member
-10 GRFVANEA
+10 GRFVADEA
-18 LRKVTETSGTR
+18 LHKISEISELRAV
-29 VGLRVSGF
+29 LRVSGF
-37 DQPTVAEA
+37 DQLTVVEA
-45 LRRTAQRLSESPEL
+45 LRRTAHRLLESPNL

-65 GTSEQING
+65 GTSEPIAG
-73 VPDEFLLDRGD
+73 VPADYLLDPQD

-91 SVQGM
+91 SDQGT
-96 AVLLFEWGRTPDAQ
+96 AVLLFEWGQSPDAQ
-110 GLAAMNALDDATIL
+110 GLAAMNVLDDATIL
-124 GVRHDNSG
+124 DDDHNASG
-132 EHGFSRFMA
+132 DHAFDRFMA
-141 EVWREV
+141 VAWLEA
-147 GGSGT
+147 GGIGV
-152 IPALMAG
+152 IPAPMATFL
-159 SMPEIW
+159 PRIW
-165 RAVTDED
+165 RAITDQE
-172 PRSLHRWAAFLVE
+172 PRSLHRWADFLVE
-185 TAQKVVAARVHTSDT
+185 TAQKVTAMQVHTHDVVYS
-200 VRTAI
+200 AI
-205 SAALPALGLFPDR
+205 SAALPTLDLFPDQD
-218 NLFVKPAALPARI
+218 LFNKPAALPARI
-231 KKNVCVSAFKQP
+231 KKNVWVSAFKQP
-243 AGKEITAEDLIDRIA
+243 TGKEITEDDLIDRIA
-258 TAEFS
+258 STEFS
-263 EESLAHIGAEPE
+263 SESLVYIGADSD
-275 TVKTRMRNL
+275 TAKTCMRSL
-284 VLNLNRSGTIL
+284 VLNRSGRTR
-295 QDRRQLRCE
+295 QDRCQLRRE
-304 QDLTLWLEVFEQK
+304 QDLLLWLEVFEQK
-317 SKKIGLGQQIRQE
+317 SEKIGLGQQVRQE
-330 IEKKASD
+330 IERTAAN
-337 RVDDFDSMMI
+337 RVDEFDAMMI
-347 EEALNRGDQESAQRF
+347 EGALDRGDQESAQRF
-362 LDEAPI
+362 LDEAPP
-368 GCAESLADLLSK
+368 GGAKSLADLLSK

-418 VVVGLEGNQEAGQW
+418 VVVRHEGNQEAGQW

-449 ESTGLRLTLEVKDCL
+449 DSTGLRLTLEVRDHL
-464 LNVTKPALLEAQ
+464 LDLTEPTLPLP
-476 ETHEPFDLNTEWA
+476 ETDEPFDLNTEWA
-489 PLRILVEMDGVA
+489 PLRILVEMDGAA

-509 LGIPGQISLAALI
+509 LGIPGQIALAALVRG
-522 NSSWRNPP
+522 WRTTP
-530 GHASDLTFDTFL
+530 GHANSLTFDTLL
-542 EKFSDPRQWQV
+542 EKCNDPRQWRV
-553 DEPAPISETN
+553 DVPVPVPESH
-563 FAGQLEHLKRK
+563 FAGQLERLKRE
-574 HFERFSEGLDA
+574 HFELFSEGLDA
-585 GKVNDYVR
+585 ENINDYVR
-593 EWEEILREARTTLIP
+593 EWEGILREARTTLVP
-608 DNSPDADLKAVVLTD
+608 ENAPNADLEAVVLSD
-623 VVGLADHR
+623 VVGLADRR

-644 LARNYT
+644 LAQNYAQT
-650 EIARSIKTALDREG
+650 ASSIRTALNEEG
-664 GLSLNQENED
+664 GLSLNRENED

-684 PHGTPAVLV
+684 PHGTPAALV
-693 GPGGTIAI
+693 GPGNTIAI

-780 SRLKVDLVVLAPQ
+780 PRLQVDLVVLAPQ
-793 TTHHEII
+793 ATHHEII
-800 QGFDLQFSGAEMSED
+800 QGFDLQFSDAEMSED

-823 ILQTWDPDQKADLS
+823 ILQAWEPDQEAVLS
-837 GLEDTLEDTIDLALA
+837 GLEDTIDIALA
-852 PALFGTQTSIKE
+852 PALFGTQSSIKE

-870 LSGLFNP
+870 LPGYFTP
-877 WKHPASH
+877 WKTPASH

-928 SIDYFEMQVQFHQ
+928 GIDYFEMQVQFDQ
-941 HQELFAKL
+941 HQNLFATL

-993 VSSQTGQQFVVQRLQ
+993 VSSQSGQQFVVQRLR
-1008 RRLEQIGVVIP
+1008 RRLEQIRVVAP
-1019 QDSEGTAKRI
+1019 QDSEGTAKRF

-1047 GTTVNEVVGLVAT
+1047 GTTVNEIVGLVAT

-1069 IPRQGT
+1069 EPQLGT
-1075 SLVTWISFDEHH
+1075 SLITWISFDEHH

-1099 LGRFVL
+1099 LGRFTLSV
-1105 TIQDDGIVRLDVL
+1105 QDDGTVRLNVL

-1146 AFRSGDEAR
+1146 AFRSGDDAR
-1155 HDRPFWLDELAAAIA
+1155 HDRPFWLDELASAITQTRGNALKAA
-1170 QTSGNT
+1170 
-1176 LQASELPARAIVGK
+1176 ELPARTVIGND
-1190 SDHRQVEAKILDA
+1190 DHHQVEAKVLDA
-1203 LRSADVQLGQVSGVA
+1203 LRSGTIQLGQVVGVA
-1218 VAISAEDDQPAPEI
+1218 VAIAAEDDQPAPAVGS
-1232 RKLGKH
+1232 LGEH
-1238 TLVRLNKHELLNL
+1238 TLVRLNKHELRNL

-1257 NQDPTNADPLVSS
+1257 HQAPTDADSLIAS
-1270 GDLSGTERFQNTVAK
+1270 GDLSGTVRFSTTVETL
-1285 PPSANASTE
+1285 SADSPAE
-1294 IPASGEPA
+1294 LPASGVPWAPVEITEATALPPVPG
-1302 ASIEVV
+1302 SI
-1308 GGTAPA
+1308 
-1314 TVSDQVVAR
+1314 VAR
-1323 RIAAKED
+1323 RLTAEEVDPIPLRARD
-1330 SVTPSAHRGGI
+1330 RGGL
-1341 GEEELRLRYRKVVDV
+1341 GEEELRLRYNKVVDV
-1356 FDLHRVVVTAPE
+1356 FARHKVAVTAPG
-1368 IGAWQEGP
+1368 IGQWQEGP

-1381 RFVPHPG
+1381 RFIPEPG
-1388 VTVEKLTN
+1388 VTVDKLTN
-1396 RRDEIFLALE
+1396 RRDEIFLALA
-1406 LPSGFSIRTRSD
+1406 LPSEFSIRTRSD

-1447 NPESLIAPLGAD
+1447 DPESLIAPLGAD
-1459 IEGKP
+1459 IEGNP
-1464 VAIDLSSADSPHLLV
+1464 VTIDLSSADSPHLLV

-1492 TILKGLIRYDKSTL
+1492 TILKGLVRYDKNTL

-1527 DGMIGM
+1527 DGVIGI
-1533 DAADAIEILEETV
+1533 DAADAIEILDATV
-1546 EEMAVRYKDM
+1546 KEMTVRYKDM
-1556 KAIRAR
+1556 KEIRTR

-1574 ERKPWI
+1574 DRKPWI

-1598 KIEALL
+1598 QIEALL

-1670 LLHTAKGTI
+1670 FLHTAKGTI

>member
-1 MTDSSIRAL
+1 MTDISIRAL
-10 GRFVANEA
+10 GRFVADEA
-18 LRKVTETSGTR
+18 LRKVTEISGAR
-29 VGLRVSGF
+29 ASLRVSGF

-45 LRRTAQRLSESPEL
+45 LRRTAQRLLESPDR

-65 GTSEQING
+65 GTSEPIEG
-73 VPDEFLLDRGD
+73 VPVDYLLEPQD

-91 SVQGM
+91 SGQGA
-96 AVLLFEWGRTPDAQ
+96 AVLLFEWGQSPDAQ

-124 GVRHDNSG
+124 GDYHNASG
-132 EHGFSRFMA
+132 ERGFDRFMA
-141 EVWREV
+141 EAWREA
-147 GGSGT
+147 GGTGT
-152 IPALMAG
+152 VPALMT
-159 SMPEIW
+159 SFLPEIW
-165 RAVTDED
+165 RAITDEE
-172 PRSLHRWAAFLVE
+172 PRSLHRWAAYLVE
-185 TAQKVVAARVHTSDT
+185 TAQKIAASQVHTSD
-200 VRTAI
+200 VVYPEI
-205 SAALPALGLFPDR
+205 SAALPALDLFPDR
-218 NLFVKPAALPARI
+218 GLFIRPAALPARI
-231 KKNVCVSAFKQP
+231 KKNVSVSAFKQP
-243 AGKEITAEDLIDRIA
+243 TGKEITEEDLIDRIA
-258 TAEFS
+258 TTEFS
-263 EESLAHIGAEPE
+263 EQSLDHIGTDSE
-275 TVKTRMRNL
+275 TAKTRMRSL
-284 VLNLNRSGTIL
+284 VLNLNRSGSTP
-295 QDRRQLRCE
+295 QDPRQLRRE

-317 SKKIGLGQQIRQE
+317 SKKVGLGQQVRQE
-330 IEKKASD
+330 IERAD
-337 RVDDFDSMMI
+337 AERVDEFDAMVI
-347 EEALNRGDQESAQRF
+347 EDALDRGDQEAAQRF
-362 LDEAPI
+362 LDEAPA
-368 GCAESLADLLSK
+368 GGAEPLADLLSK

-418 VVVGLEGNQEAGQW
+418 VVVGLEGNQEAGRW

-442 RTLRDIQ
+442 RTLRDVQ
-449 ESTGLRLTLEVKDCL
+449 DSTGLRLTLEVKDCL
-464 LNVTKPALLEAQ
+464 LDLARPPLPKED
-476 ETHEPFDLNTEWA
+476 EPFDPNTEWA
-489 PLRILVEMDGVA
+489 PLRILVEMDGAA

-509 LGIPGQISLAALI
+509 MGIPGQIGLAALI
-522 NSSWRNPP
+522 HGWRTPP
-530 GHASDLTFDTFL
+530 GHASNLTFDNFL
-542 EKFSDPRQWQV
+542 EKFNDPRQWQV
-553 DEPAPISETN
+553 DEPVPVPTSH
-563 FAGQLEHLKRK
+563 FAGQLERLKLE
-574 HFERFSEGLDA
+574 HFERFSDGLDA
-585 GKVNDYVR
+585 GSINDYVR
-593 EWEEILREARTTLIP
+593 EWEGLLREARTTLVP
-608 DNSPDADLKAVVLTD
+608 DNAPNADLEAVVLTD
-623 VVGLADHR
+623 VIGLADHR

-644 LARNYT
+644 LAKNYSET
-650 EIARSIKTALDREG
+650 ADSIGTALNKEG

-693 GPGGTIAI
+693 GRGGTIAI

-709 EEYAPVRHGG
+709 EEYAPVRYGG
-719 NESKEWLSSVDE
+719 NESKDWLSSVDE

-760 NRNGD
+760 DRNGD

-780 SRLKVDLVVLAPQ
+780 PRLKVDLVVLAPQ
-793 TTHHEII
+793 ATHHEII
-800 QGFDLQFSGAEMSED
+800 QGFDLQFSGSEMSED

-823 ILQTWDPDQKADLS
+823 ILQAWEPDQQADLS
-837 GLEDTLEDTIDLALA
+837 GLEDTIDLALA

-870 LSGLFNP
+870 LSGSFNS

-895 ALLPE
+895 AMLPE
-900 TADETLESWS
+900 TSDETLESWS

-928 SIDYFEMQVQFHQ
+928 GIDYFEMQVQFDQ
-941 HQELFAKL
+941 HQDLFATL

-968 DALHNRPDVI
+968 DALRDRPDVI

-993 VSSQTGQQFVVQRLQ
+993 VSSQTGQQFVVQRLR
-1008 RRLEQIGVVIP
+1008 RRLEQIGVVTS

-1069 IPRQGT
+1069 APRQGT

-1105 TIQDDGIVRLDVL
+1105 TVQDDGTVRLDVL

-1138 RTTDLCKD
+1138 RTTDLCED
-1146 AFRSGDEAR
+1146 AFRSDGEAR

-1170 QTSGNT
+1170 QTSGNA
-1176 LQASELPARAIVGK
+1176 LRAADLPARTVIGN
-1190 SDHRQVEAKILDA
+1190 DDPRQVEAKVLDA
-1203 LRSADVQLGQVSGVA
+1203 LRSEHVQLGQVTGVA
-1218 VAISAEDDQPAPEI
+1218 VAISAEDDQPAPMVGS
-1232 RKLGKH
+1232 LGKH

-1257 NQDPTNADPLVSS
+1257 NEDPTYADPLVAS
-1270 GDLSGTERFQNTVAK
+1270 ERLRRTVQVPNTVVETS
-1285 PPSANASTE
+1285 SAD
-1294 IPASGEPA
+1294 IPKDA
-1302 ASIEVV
+1302 AVPFDAVGVV
-1308 GGTAPA
+1308 GPTSLQEG
-1314 TVSDQVVAR
+1314 VVAHPL
-1323 RIAAKED
+1323 
-1330 SVTPSAHRGGI
+1330 TPETDPVPTKAHRGGLT
-1341 GEEELRLRYRKVVDV
+1341 EEELRLRYNKVADV
-1356 FDLHRVVVTAPE
+1356 FARHKVAVTAPE
-1368 IGAWQEGP
+1368 VGKWHEGP

-1381 RFVPHPG
+1381 RFIPNPG
-1388 VTVEKLTN
+1388 VTVDKLTN
-1396 RRDEIFLALE
+1396 RRDEIFLALA

-1434 GVDAKALWQQCPA
+1434 GVDAKALWQRCPA
-1447 NPESLIAPLGAD
+1447 DLESLIAPLGAD
-1459 IEGKP
+1459 IEGNP
-1464 VAIDLSSADSPHLLV
+1464 VIIDLSSADSPHLLV

-1492 TILKGLIRYDKSTL
+1492 TILKGLVRYDKSTL
-1506 RLRLVDPKGTELVDF
+1506 RLRLVDPKGTELVEF

-1527 DGMIGM
+1527 DGVIGM
-1533 DAADAIEILEETV
+1533 DATDAIEILEATV
-1546 EEMAVRYKDM
+1546 GEMDVRYKDM
-1556 KAIRAR
+1556 KAIRTR

-1574 ERKPWI
+1574 DRKPWI

-1590 TSDPEEKK
+1590 TSDPDEKK
-1598 KIEALL
+1598 QIEALL

-1670 LLHTAKGTI
+1670 FLHTAKGTI
-1679 RVQVAYDGS
+1679 RLQVAHDAS